1 MAGRHVGIDIGVR
14 VDNSVFDSV
23 DRHIDKVKAN
33 AEQLNRVLSR
43 TKMPD
48 SATNGLDK
56 LNRAS
61 GETRT
66 QIDRLANSYKQ
77 VGSNNNLNRA
87 QSDLSGIAD
96 KAKKATESTDQLKQ
110 SMNRAHESSKALG
123 DMGSGFDRA
132 RGSSDRAR
140 ESFDKTTGSS
150 NKLKSGWDR
159 LKGAGSAL
167 VQVGSSIATAMV
179 PVAAAFMKANSEATK
194 LADEY
199 NVIKNLQETGGDSP
213 RAARRNTRE
222 IQAENRR
229 LSLRYGVDQNE
240 LARGSEQLIRR
251 GYSGQQDLAA
261 HKYFLQAARATN
273 EDYNSIV
280 NSAAPMLEQFGYKSR
295 AGNSVRR
302 MSKYTRDVLNK
313 AAYVADLTSGDV
325 GGESGFG
332 ESFKMMGSAAH
343 SNGQTIDT
351 MLGALGTL
359 SNYGEE
365 GSSAGTGMR
374 QIITRLIKAPHSTA
388 MLGALH
394 DLGIN
399 PNSLYT
405 RNGHLKQLGTIFEML
420 NRASRGKK
428 SNRVS
433 SDLQTLF
440 GQTGFNDAQILMN
453 HYGDMQHN
461 VRESQ
466 NAARTGYIS
475 RLSRKNMS
483 SLQNQ
488 LARTKQLAT
497 DMGMSFAKE
506 VAPGISKALGYA
518 NKLLEALRGMPKPIK
533 TAAAYITS
541 ILGTLGAS
549 KLASGFLKAN
559 FGIGNGKGI
568 GGLVGNAI
576 LGKKGGAGTARTGG
590 LINAL
595 RGNTF
600 GGALKLGRVAPG
612 ELSGG
617 ALVGRRLLGGVVG
630 VGTALDVGYQGF
642 QAYKDRH
649 SADKRSVDIGGAVG
663 TGAGAI
669 VGGLVG
675 GPVGAAIGS
684 QIGKVA
690 GKWGGEGVNQFTKGW
705 QRQGRNKK
713 PQNWVQWLGFQAH
726 NSFDFFAG
734 LGKKAVNAVGG
745 AVNRAKPFVKKN
757 WKELALAAVA
767 PWAGIPALLYKNN
780 PKFRK
785 WANGVGKTIQNG
797 FKAAGNW
804 IKNIPSNLGKVGK
817 SIGNWAVNTGNSIHK
832 GWDSGI
838 KASHNFFKN
847 LPKNTSNFVESTQ
860 KNMSK
865 FGNSIKN
872 GFSHGYKKA
881 RGAVTGFGKWYGK
894 TWSNIWKATRN
905 NRYAKAFARGQ
916 LFQTAFKDMRSRWRG
931 FSKSFSRAWGSYWR
945 GVSRTASRDWNGIKR
960 NWNNFW
966 GAIPKK
972 WNSFKSSFGKG
983 WRSFWSG
990 IGSAFTSIVKNIQKA
1005 WDDTIGGIVK
1015 AWNGMK
1021 KNLGAFGKWVSNS
1034 WTGSKNRAKAFAND
1048 ISYATGGSKHAFKY
1062 DKFKSHATGGYIGS
1076 AHNALVG
1083 EAGPELAYKNGAN
1096 ARLLGANGPAITK
1109 VRPGEH
1115 ILNARDT
1122 RKVMAGGLGRG
1133 LTLKGYAAGN
1143 TKLGQTTKTVS
1154 KDYKK
1159 INSDATKS
1167 LKSLSK
1173 NNASNWSKIRRTSA
1187 KSVNAVQ
1194 SHNNST
1200 WRKITNQTAKYN
1212 SKTRSNATK
1221 EYTGMRK
1228 SVDKQMDNM
1237 HDGVISTAN
1246 STSKGFGKAMGKMR
1260 SYAKDAMGDT
1270 IDQLNRGIKGI
1281 DKVLSQFGGNGSV
1294 IKPVHFAQG
1303 SDANGRLMQNTLS
1316 VVNDA
1321 KSGPRQEALVS
1332 PSNELYFPHGDNVH
1346 LMIPRGWGVLNGTQT
1361 QEVARR
1367 RGIQHFAKGSGV
1379 SHSQLR
1385 KIASHALA
1393 DPAKSFADMFT
1404 KNIKESGPVLQKGT
1418 VDLGKNASTHFGNP
1432 WSNAMWT
1439 VINNA
1444 IGDSTGKGGTR
1455 EQFLKYAESTFAGVP
1470 YQMGAASKR
1479 LSDCSGMVMQA
1490 LRKFGINIGRTTVAM
1505 QNSSGV
1511 KYLGKSLSNTI
1522 AGDLVIFGHG
1532 TGAAGHVGIIKDPKR
1547 GTMFN
1552 ETPPKARVTRIAD
1565 DKGMGYGYYRVKGL
1579 HNATPTHKAQKADKR
1594 LIALAKQEL
1603 GHSAIKWIKDHLG
1616 DDFGS
1621 LGSFSIGG
1629 DLRDRARALAGGLKK
1644 LDPRATKNGIAAILG
1659 NWNFESGGLNPGAI
1673 NPGGG
1678 ASGLGQ
1684 WLGGRKANLIAYAR
1698 RHGTSWKNAGT
1709 QLSFAVKG
1717 EGSDSAIFRSVLEGH
1732 GSVASLANKFSAEW
1746 ERGGY
1751 NAQHVQ
1757 GAMQVRKA
1765 LGFAKGGNHYGSGT
1779 YLVGENGPELIS
1791 TDGKAHIDNHDQ
1803 TKKKLG
1809 DLFDDLKVKKI
1820 KPIKVHRPNSP
1831 KPVINININ
1840 GPISSTQDA
1849 HRVANIV
1856 RQEIAHVFENAGDEF
1871 GLDPTVY

>member
-23 DRHIDKVKAN
+23 DRRIDKVKAN

-48 SATNGLDK
+48 SAANGLDK

-123 DMGSGFDRA
+123 DMGSGFNRA

-140 ESFDKTTGSS
+140 ESFDKTTTSS
-150 NKLKSGWDR
+150 GKLKSGWDR

-179 PVAAAFMKANSEATK
+179 PVAAAFMKANGEATK

-199 NVIKNLQETGGDSP
+199 NVIKNLQETGGDS
-213 RAARRNTRE
+213 ARVAKRNTRD

-229 LSLRYGVDQNE
+229 LSLRYGVDQNQ
-240 LARGSEQLIRR
+240 LAKGSEELIRR

-280 NSAAPMLEQFGYKSR
+280 SSAAPMLEQFGYKSR

-518 NKLLEALRGMPKPIK
+518 NKLLEAMRGMPKPVK
-533 TAAAYITS
+533 TAAAYITG

-559 FGIGNGKGI
+559 FGIGSGKGI

-612 ELSGG
+612 KLSGG
-617 ALVGRRLLGGVVG
+617 ALVGRRLLGGAVG

-649 SADKRSVDIGGAVG
+649 NAAKRSVDIGGAVG

-669 VGGLVG
+669 VGGIFG
-675 GPVGAAIGS
+675 GPVGAALGA
-684 QIGKVA
+684 QLGKAA
-690 GKWGGEGVNQFTKGW
+690 GKWGGSAVNNFTRGW
-705 QRQGRNKK
+705 QRNKPPKKFWSFENLGWSTKDTLSKIGKWGGQVGKSMGRA
-713 PQNWVQWLGFQAH
+713 LG
-726 NSFDFFAG
+726 
-734 LGKKAVNAVGG
+734 NA
-745 AVNRAKPFVKKN
+745 KSFVKKN
-757 WKELALAAVA
+757 GKQLALTAIA

-785 WANGVGKTIQNG
+785 WANSVGKDIQNG
-797 FKAAGNW
+797 FKGAVKWVKDLPGN
-804 IKNIPSNLGKVGK
+804 
-817 SIGNWAVNTGNSIHK
+817 IHK
-832 GWDSGI
+832 GWNR
-838 KASHNFFKN
+838 AVEVSHDFFKN
-847 LPKNTSNFVESTQ
+847 LPKNLDKTKKNIDKWSTQTGKNISKAWQRGKKATVNFVKGIPGNLARANKSVQNWGSRTGRSIQ
-860 KNMSK
+860 RTWNKGVTGVKK
-865 FGNSIKN
+865 FVGGIPGQLNRAHKSVSNWAGRTGNSIQSAWSK
-872 GFSHGYKKA
+872 GKK
-881 RGAVTGFGKWYGK
+881 GLGEFIT
-894 TWSNIWKATRN
+894 SIP
-905 NRYAKAFARGQ
+905 GQ
-916 LFQTAFKDMRSRWRG
+916 LGKAYKAVKEWAGNVGSTI
-931 FSKSFSRAWGSYWR
+931 SKA
-945 GVSRTASRDWNGIKR
+945 
-960 NWNNFW
+960 WNNFW
-966 GAIPKK
+966 GKAGDIRKGITNNLK
-972 WNSFKSSFGKG
+972 GFG
-983 WRSFWSG
+983 
-990 IGSAFTSIVKNIQKA
+990 N
-1005 WDDTIGGIVK
+1005 D
-1015 AWNGMK
+1015 
-1021 KNLGAFGKWVSNS
+1021 L
-1034 WTGSKNRAKAFAND
+1034 NR
-1048 ISYATGGSKHAFKY
+1048 ATGGSGKAFKY
-1062 DKFKSHATGGYIGS
+1062 EKIKSHATGGLIGS
-1076 AHNALVG
+1076 AHRALVG
-1083 EAGPELAYKNGAN
+1083 EAGPELAYRAGSN
-1096 ARLLGANGPAITK
+1096 ARLLGANGPAITR
-1109 VRPGEH
+1109 VHPGEH

-1133 LTLKGYAAGN
+1133 LTLKGYASGN

-1173 NNASNWSKIRRTSA
+1173 NNASSWSKIRRTSA

-1316 VVNDA
+1316 VINDA

-1332 PSNELYFPHGDNVH
+1332 PNDELYLPRGNDLH

-1432 WSNAMWT
+1432 WSTAMWT

-1455 EQFLKYAESTFAGVP
+1455 EQFLKYAESTFSGVP

-1490 LRKFGINIGRTTVAM
+1490 LRKFGIDIGRTTVAM

-1522 AGDLVIFGHG
+1522 PGDLVIFGHG

-1659 NWNFESGGLNPGAI
+1659 NWNFESGGLNPGAV
-1673 NPGGG
+1673 NSSGG

-1684 WLGGRKANLIAYAR
+1684 WLGGRLTNLKAYAR

-1717 EGSDSAIFRSVLEGH
+1717 EGSDSAILRSVLEGH

>member
-23 DRHIDKVKAN
+23 DRRIDKVKAN

-48 SATNGLDK
+48 SAANGLDK

-61 GETRT
+61 GETKT

-77 VGSNNNLNRA
+77 VGTNNNLNRA

-199 NVIKNLQETGGDSP
+199 NVIKNLQETGGDSA
-213 RAARRNTRE
+213 RTARRNTRD

-518 NKLLEALRGMPKPIK
+518 NKLLEAMRGMPKPVK
-533 TAAAYITS
+533 TAAAYITG

-568 GGLVGNAI
+568 GAGIGRL
-576 LGKKGGAGTARTGG
+576 LFGKETGVRPRDPVTGQYIKGSSRQGG

-595 RGNTF
+595 KGNSF
-600 GGALKLGRVAPG
+600 GGMFKLGRVQPG
-612 ELSGG
+612 ELTGK
-617 ALVGRRLLGGVVG
+617 ALVGRRLLGGAVG

-649 SADKRSVDIGGAVG
+649 NAAKRSVDIGGAVG

-669 VGGLVG
+669 IGGIFG
-675 GPVGAAIGS
+675 GPIGAALGA
-684 QIGKVA
+684 QA
-690 GKWGGEGVNQFTKGW
+690 GKLFGRIGGSAVNSFVHGW
-705 QRQGRNKK
+705 QRKK
-713 PQNWVQWLGFQAH
+713 PPKNFWSLENLGWSTKDTFSKIGRWGGQVGKSMGRA
-726 NSFDFFAG
+726 
-734 LGKKAVNAVGG
+734 LGKAGS
-745 AVNRAKPFVKKN
+745 FVKKN
-757 WKELALAAVA
+757 GKQLALTAIA

-785 WANGVGKTIQNG
+785 WANSVGKTIQNG
-797 FKAAGNW
+797 FKGAVKWVKDLPGN
-804 IKNIPSNLGKVGK
+804 
-817 SIGNWAVNTGNSIHK
+817 IHK
-832 GWDSGI
+832 GWNRAVE
-838 KASHNFFKN
+838 ASHKFFKD
-847 LPKNTSNFVESTQ
+847 LPKNLDKTKKSVGKWASQTGKNISRAWQRGKKATVNFVKGIPGNLAKGAKSVANWDSRTGRNIQ
-860 KNMSK
+860 KTWNKGVTGVKK
-865 FGNSIKN
+865 FVGGIPGQLNRAHKSVSNWSGKVGNSIQSGWNK
-872 GFSHGYKKA
+872 GKKA
-881 RGAVTGFGKWYGK
+881 VGSFV
-894 TWSNIWKATRN
+894 SSIP
-905 NRYAKAFARGQ
+905 GQ
-916 LFQTAFKDMRSRWRG
+916 LGKAYKAVKDWAG
-931 FSKSFSRAWGSYWR
+931 KVGN
-945 GVSRTASRDWNGIKR
+945 TIKDA
-960 NWNNFW
+960 WNNFW
-966 GAIPKK
+966 GKAGDIRKGITNNLK
-972 WNSFKSSFGKG
+972 GFG
-983 WRSFWSG
+983 
-990 IGSAFTSIVKNIQKA
+990 N
-1005 WDDTIGGIVK
+1005 D
-1015 AWNGMK
+1015 
-1021 KNLGAFGKWVSNS
+1021 L
-1034 WTGSKNRAKAFAND
+1034 NRAA
-1048 ISYATGGSKHAFKY
+1048 GGSGKAFKY
-1062 DKFKSHATGGYIGS
+1062 EKIKSHATGGLIGS
-1076 AHNALVG
+1076 AHRALVG
-1083 EAGPELAYKNGAN
+1083 EAGPELAYRAGSN

-1133 LTLKGYAAGN
+1133 LTLKGYATGN

-1159 INSDATKS
+1159 ITDDATKS

-1173 NNASNWSKIRRTSA
+1173 NNASSWSKI
-1187 KSVNAVQ
+1187 
-1194 SHNNST
+1194 NS
-1200 WRKITNQTAKYN
+1200 QTAKYN
-1212 SKTRSNATK
+1212 SKNRANATK

-1228 SVDKQMDNM
+1228 SVDKQMNNM

-1294 IKPVHFAQG
+1294 IKTVHFAQG
-1303 SDANGRLMQNTLS
+1303 SDANGRLTQNTLS

-1321 KSGPRQEALVS
+1321 TSGPRQEALVS

-1361 QEVARR
+1361 QEVARK

-1432 WSNAMWT
+1432 WSTAMWI

-1455 EQFLKYAESTFAGVP
+1455 EQFLKYAESTFSGVK
-1470 YQMGAASKR
+1470 YQMGAASKT

-1490 LRKFGINIGRTTVAM
+1490 LRHFGVDIGRTTVAM
-1505 QNSSGV
+1505 QHSSGV
-1511 KYLGKSLSNTI
+1511 EYLGKSLSKTI
-1522 AGDLVIFGHG
+1522 PGDLVIFGHG
-1532 TGAAGHVGIIKDPKR
+1532 TGAAGHVGIIKNPHT

-1552 ETPPKARVTRIAD
+1552 ETPPHARVTSIAD
-1565 DKGMGYGYYRVKGL
+1565 DKGMGYGYYRVRGL
-1579 HNATPTHKAQKADKR
+1579 HNAAQSKKTAAADKN
-1594 LIALAKQEL
+1594 LMALAKKEL
-1603 GHSAIKWIKDHLG
+1603 GSTALGWIKKNLS
-1616 DDFGS
+1616 DDLGS

-1629 DLRDRARALAGGLKK
+1629 DLAERAKALAGGLKK
-1644 LDPRATKNGIAAILG
+1644 LDPKATKNGIAAVLG
-1659 NWNFESGGLNPGAI
+1659 NWNFESGGLNPGAV
-1673 NPGGG
+1673 NNSGG

-1684 WLGGRKANLIAYAR
+1684 WLGGRKSNLIAYAR
-1698 RHGTSWKNAGT
+1698 RHGASWKNAGT

-1717 EGSDSAIFRSVLEGH
+1717 EGSDSAILRSVLEGT
-1732 GSVASLANKFSAEW
+1732 GSVASLANKFSSEW

-1751 NAQHVQ
+1751 NAQHVK
-1757 GAMQVRKA
+1757 GAMEIRKV
-1765 LGFAKGGNHYGSGT
+1765 LGYAKGGDPVVGNKV
-1779 YLVGENGPELIS
+1779 LVGEHGPELAEFK
-1791 TDGKAHIDNHDQ
+1791 DPVHIYSNEKTRQ
-1803 TKKKLG
+1803 RLTPLTSSKPKVRPVRGTGGALG
-1809 DLFDDLKVKKI
+1809 DIQVT
-1820 KPIKVHRPNSP
+1820 V
-1831 KPVINININ
+1831 NIN
-1840 GPISSTQDA
+1840 GNVDGDNAKLQKLAKMIGAEVDQQ
-1849 HRVANIV
+1849 V
-1856 RQEIAHVFENAGDEF
+1856 RQKLNIILDHIGDDTGDDDDF
-1871 GLDPTVY
+1871 L

>member
-23 DRHIDKVKAN
+23 DRRIDKVKAN

-48 SATNGLDK
+48 SAANGLDK

-61 GETRT
+61 GETKT

-77 VGSNNNLNRA
+77 VGTNNNLNRA

-179 PVAAAFMKANSEATK
+179 PVAAAFMKANGEATK

-240 LARGSEQLIRR
+240 LARGSEQLLRR

-343 SNGQTIDT
+343 SNGQTINT

-518 NKLLEALRGMPKPIK
+518 NKLLEAMRGMPKPVK
-533 TAAAYITS
+533 TAAAYITG

-568 GGLVGNAI
+568 GAGIGRL
-576 LGKKGGAGTARTGG
+576 LFGKETGVRPRDPVTGQYIKGSSRQGG

-595 RGNTF
+595 KGNSF
-600 GGALKLGRVAPG
+600 GGMFKLGRVQPG
-612 ELSGG
+612 ELTGK
-617 ALVGRRLLGGVVG
+617 ALVGRRLLGGAVG

-649 SADKRSVDIGGAVG
+649 NAAKRSVDIGGAVG

-669 VGGLVG
+669 IGGIFG
-675 GPVGAAIGS
+675 GPIGAALGA
-684 QIGKVA
+684 QA
-690 GKWGGEGVNQFTKGW
+690 GKLFGRIGGSAVNSFVHGW
-705 QRQGRNKK
+705 QRKK
-713 PQNWVQWLGFQAH
+713 PPKNFWSLENLGWSTKDTFSKIGRWGGQVGKSMGRA
-726 NSFDFFAG
+726 
-734 LGKKAVNAVGG
+734 LGKAGS
-745 AVNRAKPFVKKN
+745 FVKKN
-757 WKELALAAVA
+757 GKQLALTAIA

-785 WANGVGKTIQNG
+785 WANSVGKTIQNG
-797 FKAAGNW
+797 FKGAVKWVKDLPGN
-804 IKNIPSNLGKVGK
+804 
-817 SIGNWAVNTGNSIHK
+817 IHK
-832 GWDSGI
+832 GWNRAVE
-838 KASHNFFKN
+838 ASHKFFKD
-847 LPKNTSNFVESTQ
+847 LPKNLDKTKKSVGKWASQTGKNISRAWQRGKKATVNFVKGIPGNLAKGAKSVANWDSRTGRNIQ
-860 KNMSK
+860 KTWNKGVTGVKK
-865 FGNSIKN
+865 FVGGIPGQLNRAHKSVSNWSGKVGNSIQSGWNK
-872 GFSHGYKKA
+872 GKKA
-881 RGAVTGFGKWYGK
+881 VGSFV
-894 TWSNIWKATRN
+894 SSIP
-905 NRYAKAFARGQ
+905 GQ
-916 LFQTAFKDMRSRWRG
+916 LGKAYKAVKDWAG
-931 FSKSFSRAWGSYWR
+931 KVGN
-945 GVSRTASRDWNGIKR
+945 TIKDA
-960 NWNNFW
+960 WNNFW
-966 GAIPKK
+966 GKAGDIRKGITNNLK
-972 WNSFKSSFGKG
+972 GFG
-983 WRSFWSG
+983 
-990 IGSAFTSIVKNIQKA
+990 N
-1005 WDDTIGGIVK
+1005 D
-1015 AWNGMK
+1015 
-1021 KNLGAFGKWVSNS
+1021 L
-1034 WTGSKNRAKAFAND
+1034 NRAA
-1048 ISYATGGSKHAFKY
+1048 GGSGKAFKY
-1062 DKFKSHATGGYIGS
+1062 EKIKSHATGGLIGS
-1076 AHNALVG
+1076 AHRALVG
-1083 EAGPELAYKNGAN
+1083 EAGPELAYRAGSN

-1133 LTLKGYAAGN
+1133 LTLKGYATGN

-1159 INSDATKS
+1159 ITDDATKS

-1173 NNASNWSKIRRTSA
+1173 NNASSWSKI
-1187 KSVNAVQ
+1187 
-1194 SHNNST
+1194 NS
-1200 WRKITNQTAKYN
+1200 QTAKYN
-1212 SKTRSNATK
+1212 SKNRANATK

-1228 SVDKQMDNM
+1228 SVDKQMNNM

-1294 IKPVHFAQG
+1294 IKTVHFAQG
-1303 SDANGRLMQNTLS
+1303 SDANGRLTQNTLS

-1321 KSGPRQEALVS
+1321 TSGPRQEALVS

-1361 QEVARR
+1361 QEVARK

-1432 WSNAMWT
+1432 WSTAMWI

-1455 EQFLKYAESTFAGVP
+1455 EQFLKYAESTFSGVK
-1470 YQMGAASKR
+1470 YQMGAASKT

-1490 LRKFGINIGRTTVAM
+1490 LRHFGVDIGRTTVAM
-1505 QNSSGV
+1505 QHSSGV
-1511 KYLGKSLSNTI
+1511 EYLGKSLSKTI
-1522 AGDLVIFGHG
+1522 PGDLVIFGHG
-1532 TGAAGHVGIIKDPKR
+1532 TGAAGHVGIIKNPHT

-1552 ETPPKARVTRIAD
+1552 ETPPHARVTSIAD
-1565 DKGMGYGYYRVKGL
+1565 DKGMGYGYYRVRGL
-1579 HNATPTHKAQKADKR
+1579 HNAAQSKKTAAADKN
-1594 LIALAKQEL
+1594 LMALAKKEL
-1603 GHSAIKWIKDHLG
+1603 GSTALSWIKKNLS
-1616 DDFGS
+1616 DDLGS

-1629 DLRDRARALAGGLKK
+1629 DLAERAKALAGGLKK
-1644 LDPRATKNGIAAILG
+1644 LDPKATKNGIAAVLG
-1659 NWNFESGGLNPGAI
+1659 NWNFESGGLNPGAV
-1673 NPGGG
+1673 NSSGG

-1684 WLGGRKANLIAYAR
+1684 WLGGRKSNLIAYAR

-1717 EGSDSAIFRSVLEGH
+1717 EGSDSAILRSVLEGT
-1732 GSVASLANKFSAEW
+1732 GSVASLANKFSSEW

-1751 NAQHVQ
+1751 NAQHVK
-1757 GAMQVRKA
+1757 GAMEIRKV
-1765 LGFAKGGNHYGSGT
+1765 LGYAKGGDPVVGNKV
-1779 YLVGENGPELIS
+1779 LVGEHGPELAEFK
-1791 TDGKAHIDNHDQ
+1791 DPVHIYSNEKTRQ
-1803 TKKKLG
+1803 RLKPLTSSKPKVRPVRGTGGALG
-1809 DLFDDLKVKKI
+1809 DIQVT
-1820 KPIKVHRPNSP
+1820 V
-1831 KPVINININ
+1831 NIN
-1840 GPISSTQDA
+1840 GDVDGDNAKLQKLAKMIGAEVDQQ
-1849 HRVANIV
+1849 V
-1856 RQEIAHVFENAGDEF
+1856 RQKLNIILDHIGDDTGDDDDF
-1871 GLDPTVY
+1871 L

>member
-23 DRHIDKVKAN
+23 DRRIDKVKAN

-48 SATNGLDK
+48 SAANGLDK

-61 GETRT
+61 GETKT

-77 VGSNNNLNRA
+77 VGTNNNLNRA

-213 RAARRNTRE
+213 RAARKNTRE

-518 NKLLEALRGMPKPIK
+518 NKLLEAMRGMPKPVK
-533 TAAAYITS
+533 TAAAYITG
-541 ILGTLGAS
+541 ILGALGAS

-559 FGIGNGKGI
+559 FGIGSGKGI

-576 LGKKGGAGTARTGG
+576 LGKKGEAGTARTGG

-612 ELSGG
+612 KLSGG
-617 ALVGRRLLGGVVG
+617 ALVGRRLLGGAVG

-649 SADKRSVDIGGAVG
+649 NAAKRSVDIGGAVG

-669 VGGLVG
+669 VGGIFG
-675 GPVGAAIGS
+675 GPIGAAIGS
-684 QIGKVA
+684 QLGKAA
-690 GKWGGEGVNQFTKGW
+690 GKWGGSAVNNFTRGW
-705 QRQGRNKK
+705 QRNKPPKKFWSFENLGWSTKDTLSKIGKWGGQVGKSMGRA
-713 PQNWVQWLGFQAH
+713 LG
-726 NSFDFFAG
+726 
-734 LGKKAVNAVGG
+734 NA
-745 AVNRAKPFVKKN
+745 KSFVKKN
-757 WKELALAAVA
+757 GKQLALTAIA

-785 WANGVGKTIQNG
+785 WANSVGKDIQNG
-797 FKAAGNW
+797 FKGAVKWVKDLPGN
-804 IKNIPSNLGKVGK
+804 
-817 SIGNWAVNTGNSIHK
+817 IHK
-832 GWDSGI
+832 GWNR
-838 KASHNFFKN
+838 AVEVSHDFFKN
-847 LPKNTSNFVESTQ
+847 LPKNLDKTKKNIDKWATQTGKNISKAWQRGKKATVNFVKGIPGNLARANKSVQNWGSRTGRSIQ
-860 KNMSK
+860 RTWNKGVTGVKK
-865 FGNSIKN
+865 FVGGIPGQLNRAHKSVSNWSGKVGNSIQSGWNK
-872 GFSHGYKKA
+872 GKKAVGSFIASIPSQLAKGYKAVKEWASNVGSTISKA
-881 RGAVTGFGKWYGK
+881 
-894 TWSNIWKATRN
+894 
-905 NRYAKAFARGQ
+905 
-916 LFQTAFKDMRSRWRG
+916 
-931 FSKSFSRAWGSYWR
+931 
-945 GVSRTASRDWNGIKR
+945 
-960 NWNNFW
+960 WNNFW
-966 GAIPKK
+966 GKAGDIRKGITNNLK
-972 WNSFKSSFGKG
+972 GFGNDLDRAAG
-983 WRSFWSG
+983 HSG
-990 IGSAFTSIVKNIQKA
+990 K
-1005 WDDTIGGIVK
+1005 
-1015 AWNGMK
+1015 
-1021 KNLGAFGKWVSNS
+1021 
-1034 WTGSKNRAKAFAND
+1034 
-1048 ISYATGGSKHAFKY
+1048 AFKY
-1062 DKFKSHATGGYIGS
+1062 EKIKSHAMGGFIGS

-1083 EAGPELAYKNGAN
+1083 EAGPELAYRAGSN

-1173 NNASNWSKIRRTSA
+1173 NNASSWSKIRRTSA

-1200 WRKITNQTAKYN
+1200 WRKITSQTAKYN
-1212 SKTRSNATK
+1212 SKTRANATK

-1270 IDQLNRGIKGI
+1270 IDQLNRGIRGI

-1294 IKPVHFAQG
+1294 IKPVHFARG
-1303 SDANGRLMQNTLS
+1303 TDTNGRLTRNTLS

-1321 KSGPRQEALVS
+1321 KHGPRQEALIS
-1332 PSNELYFPHGDNVH
+1332 PSNELYFPRGNDVKI
-1346 LMIPRGWGVLNGTQT
+1346 MIPRGWGVLNGSQT
-1361 QEVARR
+1361 QQVAKKA
-1367 RGIQHFAKGSGV
+1367 GLQHFAKGSGV
-1379 SHSQLR
+1379 NHSQLR
-1385 KIASHALA
+1385 KIAEKAGSDPSKWFKNNYTNDIRSHGSDL
-1393 DPAKSFADMFT
+1393 
-1404 KNIKESGPVLQKGT
+1404 NKGT
-1418 VDLGKNASTHFGNP
+1418 TALGSNSSTKFGNP
-1432 WSNAMWT
+1432 WSNAMWG
-1439 VINNA
+1439 VINHAIDSGDGGSINA
-1444 IGDSTGKGGTR
+1444 TGL
-1455 EQFLKYAESTFAGVP
+1455 LKAVERYGEGHRYVWGATGPSTF
-1470 YQMGAASKR
+1470 
-1479 LSDCSGMVMQA
+1479 DCSG
-1490 LRKFGINIGRTTVAM
+1490 L
-1505 QNSSGV
+1505 V
-1511 KYLGKSLSNTI
+1511 KYALKKAYGIDYPHFSGSQYAMTQHISKSQ
-1522 AGDLVIFGHG
+1522 AHMGDLVFWGHNGGDHVGVYAGGNKYFSAESPSQGIHMNTLSSVVGKGAPIFG
-1532 TGAAGHVGIIKDPKR
+1532 
-1547 GTMFN
+1547 
-1552 ETPPKARVTRIAD
+1552 
-1565 DKGMGYGYYRVKGL
+1565 RVKGM
-1579 HNATPTHKAQKADKR
+1579 PSQKAKPKHTQKADSR
-1594 LIALAKQEL
+1594 LTALAKREL
-1603 GHSAIKWIKDHLG
+1603 GPAALKWIKNNLG
-1616 DDFGS
+1616 D
-1621 LGSFSIGG
+1621 
-1629 DLRDRARALAGGLKK
+1629 AGGYGNPVGDGVKRWRK
-1644 LDPRATKNGIAAILG
+1644 YIVRAAEQMHTSVNGTQIAKILSMISG
-1659 NWNFESGGLNPGAI
+1659 ESGGNPTITQQIHDI
-1673 NPGGG
+1673 NSANGDPAQGLLQFIPPTFNAYAAKGHHNIKNGYDQLLALFNDRNWRSDIHFGGG
-1678 ASGLGQ
+1678 WGPT
-1684 WLGGRKANLIAYAR
+1684 GGRRFAR
-1698 RHGTSWKNAGT
+1698 
-1709 QLSFAVKG
+1709 
-1717 EGSDSAIFRSVLEGH
+1717 
-1732 GSVASLANKFSAEW
+1732 
-1746 ERGGY
+1746 
-1751 NAQHVQ
+1751 
-1757 GAMQVRKA
+1757 
-1765 LGFAKGGNHYGSGT
+1765 GGNHYGSGT
-1779 YLVGENGPELIS
+1779 YLVGEEGPELLS

-1809 DLFDDLKVKKI
+1809 DLFDDLNVKKI

>member
-23 DRHIDKVKAN
+23 DRRIDKVKAN

-48 SATNGLDK
+48 SAANGLDK

-61 GETRT
+61 GETKT

-77 VGSNNNLNRA
+77 VGTNNNLNRA

-179 PVAAAFMKANSEATK
+179 PVAAAFMKANGEATK

-240 LARGSEQLIRR
+240 LARGSEQLLRR

-295 AGNSVRR
+295 AGNSIRR

-518 NKLLEALRGMPKPIK
+518 NKLLEAMRGMPKPVK
-533 TAAAYITS
+533 TAAAYITG

-568 GGLVGNAI
+568 GAGIGRL
-576 LGKKGGAGTARTGG
+576 LFGKETGVRPRDPVTGQYIKGSSRQGG

-595 RGNTF
+595 KGNSF
-600 GGALKLGRVAPG
+600 GGMFKLGRVQPG
-612 ELSGG
+612 ELTGK
-617 ALVGRRLLGGVVG
+617 ALVGRRLLGGAVG

-649 SADKRSVDIGGAVG
+649 NAAKRSVDIGGAVG

-669 VGGLVG
+669 IGGIFG
-675 GPVGAAIGS
+675 GPIGAALGA
-684 QIGKVA
+684 QA
-690 GKWGGEGVNQFTKGW
+690 GKLFGRIGGSAVNSFVHGW
-705 QRQGRNKK
+705 QRKK
-713 PQNWVQWLGFQAH
+713 PPKNFWSLENLGWSTKDTFSKIGRWGGQVGKSMGRA
-726 NSFDFFAG
+726 
-734 LGKKAVNAVGG
+734 LGKAGS
-745 AVNRAKPFVKKN
+745 FVKKN
-757 WKELALAAVA
+757 GKQLALTAIA

-785 WANGVGKTIQNG
+785 WANSVGKTIQNG
-797 FKAAGNW
+797 FKGAVKWVKDLPGN
-804 IKNIPSNLGKVGK
+804 
-817 SIGNWAVNTGNSIHK
+817 IHK
-832 GWDSGI
+832 GWNRAVE
-838 KASHNFFKN
+838 ASHKFFKD
-847 LPKNTSNFVESTQ
+847 LPKNLDKTKKSVGKWASQTGKNISRAWQRGKKATVNFVKGIPGNLAKGAKSVANWDSRTGRNIQ
-860 KNMSK
+860 KTWNKGVTGVKK
-865 FGNSIKN
+865 FVGGIPGQLNRAHKSVSNWSGKVGNSIQSGWNK
-872 GFSHGYKKA
+872 GKKA
-881 RGAVTGFGKWYGK
+881 VGSFV
-894 TWSNIWKATRN
+894 SSIP
-905 NRYAKAFARGQ
+905 GQ
-916 LFQTAFKDMRSRWRG
+916 LGKAYKAVKDWAG
-931 FSKSFSRAWGSYWR
+931 KVGN
-945 GVSRTASRDWNGIKR
+945 TIKDA
-960 NWNNFW
+960 WNNFW
-966 GAIPKK
+966 GKAGDIRKGITNNLK
-972 WNSFKSSFGKG
+972 GFG
-983 WRSFWSG
+983 
-990 IGSAFTSIVKNIQKA
+990 N
-1005 WDDTIGGIVK
+1005 D
-1015 AWNGMK
+1015 
-1021 KNLGAFGKWVSNS
+1021 L
-1034 WTGSKNRAKAFAND
+1034 NRAA
-1048 ISYATGGSKHAFKY
+1048 GGSGKAFKY
-1062 DKFKSHATGGYIGS
+1062 EKIKSHATGGLIGS
-1076 AHNALVG
+1076 AHRALVG
-1083 EAGPELAYKNGAN
+1083 EAGPELAYRAGSN

-1133 LTLKGYAAGN
+1133 LTLKGYATGN

-1159 INSDATKS
+1159 ITDDATKS

-1173 NNASNWSKIRRTSA
+1173 NNASSWSKI
-1187 KSVNAVQ
+1187 
-1194 SHNNST
+1194 NS
-1200 WRKITNQTAKYN
+1200 QTAKYN
-1212 SKTRSNATK
+1212 SKNRANATK

-1228 SVDKQMDNM
+1228 SVDKQMNNM

-1294 IKPVHFAQG
+1294 IKTVHFAQG
-1303 SDANGRLMQNTLS
+1303 SDANGRLTQNTLS

-1321 KSGPRQEALVS
+1321 TSGPRQEALVS

-1361 QEVARR
+1361 QEVARK

-1432 WSNAMWT
+1432 WSTAMWI

-1455 EQFLKYAESTFAGVP
+1455 EQFLKYAESTFSGVK
-1470 YQMGAASKR
+1470 YQMGAASKT

-1490 LRKFGINIGRTTVAM
+1490 LRHFGVDIGRTTVAM
-1505 QNSSGV
+1505 QHSSGV
-1511 KYLGKSLSNTI
+1511 EYLGKSLSKTI
-1522 AGDLVIFGHG
+1522 PGDLVIFGHG
-1532 TGAAGHVGIIKDPKR
+1532 TGAAGHVGIIKNPHT

-1552 ETPPKARVTRIAD
+1552 ETPPHARVTSIAD
-1565 DKGMGYGYYRVKGL
+1565 DKGMGYGYYRVRGL
-1579 HNATPTHKAQKADKR
+1579 HNAAQSKKTAAADKN
-1594 LIALAKQEL
+1594 LMALAKKEL
-1603 GHSAIKWIKDHLG
+1603 GSTALGWIKKNLS
-1616 DDFGS
+1616 DDLGS

-1629 DLRDRARALAGGLKK
+1629 DLAERAKALAGGLKK
-1644 LDPRATKNGIAAILG
+1644 LDPKATKNGIAAVLG
-1659 NWNFESGGLNPGAI
+1659 NWNFESGGLNPGAV
-1673 NPGGG
+1673 NNSGG

-1684 WLGGRKANLIAYAR
+1684 WLGGRKSNLIAYAR
-1698 RHGTSWKNAGT
+1698 RHGASWKNAGT

-1717 EGSDSAIFRSVLEGH
+1717 EGSDSAILRSVLEGT
-1732 GSVASLANKFSAEW
+1732 GSVASLANKFSSEW

-1751 NAQHVQ
+1751 NAQHVK
-1757 GAMQVRKA
+1757 GAMEIRKV
-1765 LGFAKGGNHYGSGT
+1765 LGYAKGGDPVVGNKV
-1779 YLVGENGPELIS
+1779 LVGEHGPELAEFK
-1791 TDGKAHIDNHDQ
+1791 DPVHIYSNEKTRQ
-1803 TKKKLG
+1803 RLTPLTSSKPKVRPVRGTGGALG
-1809 DLFDDLKVKKI
+1809 LSLI
-1820 KPIKVHRPNSP
+1820 HI
-1831 KPVINININ
+1831 
-1840 GPISSTQDA
+1840 
-1849 HRVANIV
+1849 
-1856 RQEIAHVFENAGDEF
+1856 
-1871 GLDPTVY
+1871 

>member
-23 DRHIDKVKAN
+23 DRRIDKVKAN

-48 SATNGLDK
+48 SAANGLDK

-61 GETRT
+61 GETKT

-77 VGSNNNLNRA
+77 VGTNNNLNRA

-179 PVAAAFMKANSEATK
+179 PVAAAFMKANGEATK

-240 LARGSEQLIRR
+240 LARGSEQLLRR

-518 NKLLEALRGMPKPIK
+518 NKLLEAMRGMPKPVK
-533 TAAAYITS
+533 TAAAYITG

-568 GGLVGNAI
+568 GAGIGRL
-576 LGKKGGAGTARTGG
+576 LFGKETGVRPRDPVTGQYIKGSSRQGG

-595 RGNTF
+595 KGNSF
-600 GGALKLGRVAPG
+600 GGMFKLGRVQPG
-612 ELSGG
+612 ELTGK
-617 ALVGRRLLGGVVG
+617 ALVGRRLLGGAVG

-649 SADKRSVDIGGAVG
+649 NAAKRSVDIGGAVG

-669 VGGLVG
+669 IGGIFG
-675 GPVGAAIGS
+675 GPIGAALGA
-684 QIGKVA
+684 QA
-690 GKWGGEGVNQFTKGW
+690 GKLFGRIGGSAVNSFVHGW
-705 QRQGRNKK
+705 QRKK
-713 PQNWVQWLGFQAH
+713 PPKNFWSLENLGWSTKDTFSKIGRWGGQVGKSMGRA
-726 NSFDFFAG
+726 
-734 LGKKAVNAVGG
+734 LGKAGS
-745 AVNRAKPFVKKN
+745 FVKKN
-757 WKELALAAVA
+757 GKQLALTAIA

-785 WANGVGKTIQNG
+785 WANSVGKTIQNG
-797 FKAAGNW
+797 FKGAVKWVKDLPGN
-804 IKNIPSNLGKVGK
+804 
-817 SIGNWAVNTGNSIHK
+817 IHK
-832 GWDSGI
+832 GWNRAVE
-838 KASHNFFKN
+838 ASHKFFKD
-847 LPKNTSNFVESTQ
+847 LPKNLDKTKKSVGKWASQTGKNISRAWQRGKKATVNFVKGIPGNLAKGAKSVANWDSRTGRNIQ
-860 KNMSK
+860 KTWNKGVTGVKK
-865 FGNSIKN
+865 FVGGIPGQLNRAHKSVSNWSGKVGNSIQSGWNK
-872 GFSHGYKKA
+872 GKKA
-881 RGAVTGFGKWYGK
+881 VGSFV
-894 TWSNIWKATRN
+894 SSIP
-905 NRYAKAFARGQ
+905 GQ
-916 LFQTAFKDMRSRWRG
+916 LGKAYKAVKDWAG
-931 FSKSFSRAWGSYWR
+931 KVGN
-945 GVSRTASRDWNGIKR
+945 TIKDA
-960 NWNNFW
+960 WNNFW
-966 GAIPKK
+966 GKAGDIRKGITNNLK
-972 WNSFKSSFGKG
+972 GFG
-983 WRSFWSG
+983 
-990 IGSAFTSIVKNIQKA
+990 N
-1005 WDDTIGGIVK
+1005 D
-1015 AWNGMK
+1015 
-1021 KNLGAFGKWVSNS
+1021 L
-1034 WTGSKNRAKAFAND
+1034 NRAA
-1048 ISYATGGSKHAFKY
+1048 GGSGKAFKY
-1062 DKFKSHATGGYIGS
+1062 EKIKSHATGGLIGS
-1076 AHNALVG
+1076 AHRALVG
-1083 EAGPELAYKNGAN
+1083 EAGPELAYRAGSN

-1133 LTLKGYAAGN
+1133 LTLKGYATGN

-1159 INSDATKS
+1159 ITDDATKS

-1173 NNASNWSKIRRTSA
+1173 NNASSWSKI
-1187 KSVNAVQ
+1187 
-1194 SHNNST
+1194 NS
-1200 WRKITNQTAKYN
+1200 QTAKYN
-1212 SKTRSNATK
+1212 SKNRANATK

-1228 SVDKQMDNM
+1228 SVDKQMNNM

-1294 IKPVHFAQG
+1294 IKTVHFAQG
-1303 SDANGRLMQNTLS
+1303 SDANGRLTQNTLS

-1321 KSGPRQEALVS
+1321 TSGPRQEALVS

-1361 QEVARR
+1361 QEVARK

-1432 WSNAMWT
+1432 WSTAMWI

-1455 EQFLKYAESTFAGVP
+1455 EQFLKYAESTFSGVK
-1470 YQMGAASKR
+1470 YQMGAASKT

-1490 LRKFGINIGRTTVAM
+1490 LRHFGVDIGRTTVAM
-1505 QNSSGV
+1505 QHSSGV
-1511 KYLGKSLSNTI
+1511 EYLGKSLSKTI
-1522 AGDLVIFGHG
+1522 PGDLVIFGHG
-1532 TGAAGHVGIIKDPKR
+1532 TGAAGHVGIIKNPHT

-1552 ETPPKARVTRIAD
+1552 ETPPHARVTSIAD
-1565 DKGMGYGYYRVKGL
+1565 DKGMGYGYYRVRGL
-1579 HNATPTHKAQKADKR
+1579 HNAAQSKKTAAADKN
-1594 LIALAKQEL
+1594 LMALAKKEL
-1603 GHSAIKWIKDHLG
+1603 GSTALSWIKKNLS
-1616 DDFGS
+1616 DDLGS

-1629 DLRDRARALAGGLKK
+1629 DLAERAKALAGGLKK
-1644 LDPRATKNGIAAILG
+1644 LDPKATKNGIAAVLG
-1659 NWNFESGGLNPGAI
+1659 NWNFESGGLNPGAV
-1673 NPGGG
+1673 NSSGG

-1684 WLGGRKANLIAYAR
+1684 WLGGRKSNLIAYAR

-1717 EGSDSAIFRSVLEGH
+1717 EGSDSAILRSVLEGTD
-1732 GSVASLANKFSAEW
+1732 SVASLANKFSSEW

-1751 NAQHVQ
+1751 NAQHVK
-1757 GAMQVRKA
+1757 GAMEIRKV
-1765 LGFAKGGNHYGSGT
+1765 LGYAKGGDPVVGNKV
-1779 YLVGENGPELIS
+1779 LVGEHGPELAEFK
-1791 TDGKAHIDNHDQ
+1791 DPVHIYSNEKTRQ
-1803 TKKKLG
+1803 RLKPLTSSKPKVRPVRGTGGALG
-1809 DLFDDLKVKKI
+1809 DIQVT
-1820 KPIKVHRPNSP
+1820 V
-1831 KPVINININ
+1831 NIN
-1840 GPISSTQDA
+1840 GDVDGDNAKLQKLAKMIGAEVDQQ
-1849 HRVANIV
+1849 V
-1856 RQEIAHVFENAGDEF
+1856 RQKLNIILDHIGDDTGDDDDF
-1871 GLDPTVY
+1871 L

>member
-23 DRHIDKVKAN
+23 DRRIDKVKAN

-48 SATNGLDK
+48 SAANGLDK

-123 DMGSGFDRA
+123 DMGSGFNRA

-140 ESFDKTTGSS
+140 ESFDKTTTSS
-150 NKLKSGWDR
+150 GKLKSGWDR

-179 PVAAAFMKANSEATK
+179 PVAAAFMKANGEATK

-199 NVIKNLQETGGDSP
+199 NVIKNLQETGGDS
-213 RAARRNTRE
+213 ARVAKRNTRD

-229 LSLRYGVDQNE
+229 LSLRYGVDQNQ
-240 LARGSEQLIRR
+240 LAKGSEELIRR

-295 AGNSVRR
+295 AGNSVKR

-325 GGESGFG
+325 GGQGGFG

-428 SNRVS
+428 PNRVS

-518 NKLLEALRGMPKPIK
+518 NKLLEAMRGMPKPVK
-533 TAAAYITS
+533 TATAYITG
-541 ILGTLGAS
+541 ILGALGAS

-559 FGIGNGKGI
+559 FGIGSGKGI

-576 LGKKGGAGTARTGG
+576 LGKKGEAGTARTGG

-612 ELSGG
+612 KLSGG
-617 ALVGRRLLGGVVG
+617 ALVGRRLLGGAVG

-649 SADKRSVDIGGAVG
+649 NAAKRSVDIGGAVG

-669 VGGLVG
+669 VGGIFG
-675 GPVGAAIGS
+675 GPIGAALGA
-684 QIGKVA
+684 QA
-690 GKWGGEGVNQFTKGW
+690 GKLFGRIGGSAVNSFVHGW
-705 QRQGRNKK
+705 QRKK
-713 PQNWVQWLGFQAH
+713 PPKNFWSLENLGWSTKDMFSKIGRWGGQVGKSMGRA
-726 NSFDFFAG
+726 
-734 LGKKAVNAVGG
+734 LGKAGS
-745 AVNRAKPFVKKN
+745 FVKKN
-757 WKELALAAVA
+757 GKELALTAIA

-785 WANGVGKTIQNG
+785 WANGVGKDIQNG
-797 FKAAGNW
+797 FKGAVKWVKDLPGN
-804 IKNIPSNLGKVGK
+804 
-817 SIGNWAVNTGNSIHK
+817 IHK
-832 GWDSGI
+832 GWNRAVE
-838 KASHNFFKN
+838 ASHKFFKD
-847 LPKNTSNFVESTQ
+847 LPKNLDKTKKNVGKWASQTGKNISKAWQRGKKATVNFVKGIPGNLARANKSVQNWGSRTGRSIQ
-860 KNMSK
+860 RTWNKGVTGVKK
-865 FGNSIKN
+865 FVGGIPGQLNRAHKSVSNWSGKVGNSIQSGWNK
-872 GFSHGYKKA
+872 GKKAVGSFIASIPSQLAKGYKAVKEWASNVGSTISKA
-881 RGAVTGFGKWYGK
+881 
-894 TWSNIWKATRN
+894 
-905 NRYAKAFARGQ
+905 
-916 LFQTAFKDMRSRWRG
+916 
-931 FSKSFSRAWGSYWR
+931 
-945 GVSRTASRDWNGIKR
+945 
-960 NWNNFW
+960 WNNFW
-966 GAIPKK
+966 GKAGDIRKGITNNLK
-972 WNSFKSSFGKG
+972 GFGNDLDRAAG
-983 WRSFWSG
+983 HSG
-990 IGSAFTSIVKNIQKA
+990 K
-1005 WDDTIGGIVK
+1005 
-1015 AWNGMK
+1015 
-1021 KNLGAFGKWVSNS
+1021 
-1034 WTGSKNRAKAFAND
+1034 
-1048 ISYATGGSKHAFKY
+1048 AFKY
-1062 DKFKSHATGGYIGS
+1062 EKIKSHAMGGFIGS

-1083 EAGPELAYKNGAN
+1083 EAGPELAYRAGSN

-1133 LTLKGYAAGN
+1133 LTLKGYGAGN

-1173 NNASNWSKIRRTSA
+1173 NNASSWSKIRRTSA

-1200 WRKITNQTAKYN
+1200 WRKITSQTAKYN
-1212 SKTRSNATK
+1212 SKTRANATK

-1270 IDQLNRGIKGI
+1270 IDQLNRGIRGI

-1294 IKPVHFAQG
+1294 IKPVHYAQG

-1316 VVNDA
+1316 IVNDA

-1346 LMIPRGWGVLNGTQT
+1346 LMIPRGWGVLNGEQT
-1361 QEVARR
+1361 RQVAQS

-1404 KNIKESGPVLQKGT
+1404 KNIKESGSVLQKGT
-1418 VDLGKNASTHFGNP
+1418 VDLGKNASTHFGDP
-1432 WSNAMWT
+1432 WSAAMWT

-1455 EQFLKYAESTFAGVP
+1455 AEFLRYAESTFSGVP

-1490 LRKFGINIGRTTVAM
+1490 LRKFGIDIGRTTVAM

-1522 AGDLVIFGHG
+1522 PGDLVIFGHG

-1579 HNATPTHKAQKADKR
+1579 HNAAPSHKVQKADKR

-1659 NWNFESGGLNPGAI
+1659 NWNFESGGLNPGAV
-1673 NPGGG
+1673 NSSGG

-1684 WLGGRKANLIAYAR
+1684 WLGGRLTNLKAYAR

-1717 EGSDSAIFRSVLEGH
+1717 EGSDSAILRSVLEGH

-1809 DLFDDLKVKKI
+1809 DLFDDLNVKKI

>member
-23 DRHIDKVKAN
+23 DRRIDKVKAN

-48 SATNGLDK
+48 SAANGLDK

-150 NKLKSGWDR
+150 NKLKSGWNR

-199 NVIKNLQETGGDSP
+199 NVIKNLQETGGDSA
-213 RAARRNTRE
+213 RTARRNTRD

-229 LSLRYGVDQNE
+229 LSLRYGVNQNE

-251 GYSGQQDLAA
+251 GYSGPQDLAA

-295 AGNSVRR
+295 AGNSVKR

-518 NKLLEALRGMPKPIK
+518 NKLLEAMRGMPKPVK
-533 TAAAYITS
+533 TAAAYITG

-559 FGIGNGKGI
+559 FGIGSGKGI

-612 ELSGG
+612 KLSGG
-617 ALVGRRLLGGVVG
+617 ALVGRRLLGGAVG

-649 SADKRSVDIGGAVG
+649 NAAKRSVDIGGAVG
-663 TGAGAI
+663 TGAGALI
-669 VGGLVG
+669 GSIW
-675 GPVGAAIGS
+675 GPLGAAIGA
-684 QIGKVA
+684 QLGKAA
-690 GKWGGEGVNQFTKGW
+690 GKWGGSAVNNFTRGW
-705 QRQGRNKK
+705 QRNKPPKKFWSFENLGWSTKDTLSKIGKWGGQVGKSMGRA
-713 PQNWVQWLGFQAH
+713 LG
-726 NSFDFFAG
+726 
-734 LGKKAVNAVGG
+734 NA
-745 AVNRAKPFVKKN
+745 KSFVKKN
-757 WKELALAAVA
+757 GKQLALTAIA

-785 WANGVGKTIQNG
+785 WANSVGKDIQNG
-797 FKAAGNW
+797 FKGAVKWVKDLPGN
-804 IKNIPSNLGKVGK
+804 
-817 SIGNWAVNTGNSIHK
+817 IHK
-832 GWDSGI
+832 GWNR
-838 KASHNFFKN
+838 AVEVSHDFFKN
-847 LPKNTSNFVESTQ
+847 LPKNLDKTKKNIDKWSTQTGKNISKAWQRGKKATVNFVKGIPGNLARANKSVQNWGSRTGRSIQ
-860 KNMSK
+860 RTWNKGITGVKK
-865 FGNSIKN
+865 FVGGIPGQLNRAHKSVSNWAGKVGNSIQSGWNK
-872 GFSHGYKKA
+872 GKKAVGSFIASIPSQLAKGYKAVKEWASNVGSTISKA
-881 RGAVTGFGKWYGK
+881 
-894 TWSNIWKATRN
+894 
-905 NRYAKAFARGQ
+905 
-916 LFQTAFKDMRSRWRG
+916 
-931 FSKSFSRAWGSYWR
+931 
-945 GVSRTASRDWNGIKR
+945 
-960 NWNNFW
+960 WNNFW
-966 GAIPKK
+966 GKAGDIRKGITNNLK
-972 WNSFKSSFGKG
+972 GFGNDLDRAAG
-983 WRSFWSG
+983 HSG
-990 IGSAFTSIVKNIQKA
+990 K
-1005 WDDTIGGIVK
+1005 
-1015 AWNGMK
+1015 
-1021 KNLGAFGKWVSNS
+1021 
-1034 WTGSKNRAKAFAND
+1034 
-1048 ISYATGGSKHAFKY
+1048 AFKY
-1062 DKFKSHATGGYIGS
+1062 EKIKSHAMGGFIGS

-1083 EAGPELAYKNGAN
+1083 EAGPELAYRAGSN

-1173 NNASNWSKIRRTSA
+1173 NNASSWSKIRRTSA

-1200 WRKITNQTAKYN
+1200 WRKITSQTAKYN
-1212 SKTRSNATK
+1212 SKTRANATK

-1237 HDGVISTAN
+1237 HDGVISTAK

-1270 IDQLNRGIKGI
+1270 IDQLNRGIRGI

-1294 IKPVHFAQG
+1294 IKPVHYAQG

-1316 VVNDA
+1316 IVNDA

-1579 HNATPTHKAQKADKR
+1579 HNAAPTHKAQKADKR

-1659 NWNFESGGLNPGAI
+1659 NWNFESVGLNPGAI

-1684 WLGGRKANLIAYAR
+1684 WLGGRLTNLKAYAR

-1717 EGSDSAIFRSVLEGH
+1717 EGSDSAILRSVLEGH

-1779 YLVGENGPELIS
+1779 YLVGEDGPELVS

-1809 DLFDDLKVKKI
+1809 DLFDDLNVKKI

-1849 HRVANIV
+1849 HKVANIV

>member
-43 TKMPD
+43 TKMPG
-48 SATNGLDK
+48 SAINGLDK

-123 DMGSGFDRA
+123 DMGSGFNRA

-140 ESFDKTTGSS
+140 ESFDKTTTSS
-150 NKLKSGWDR
+150 GKLKSGWDR

-179 PVAAAFMKANSEATK
+179 PVAAAFMKANGEATK

-199 NVIKNLQETGGDSP
+199 NVIKNLQETGGDS
-213 RAARRNTRE
+213 ARVAKRNTRD

-229 LSLRYGVDQNE
+229 LSLRYGVDQNQ
-240 LARGSEQLIRR
+240 LAKGSEELIRR

-466 NAARTGYIS
+466 HAARTGYIS

-488 LARTKQLAT
+488 LAKTKQLAT

-518 NKLLEALRGMPKPIK
+518 NKLLEAMRGMPKPVK
-533 TAAAYITS
+533 TAAAYITG

-559 FGIGNGKGI
+559 FGIGSGKGI

-612 ELSGG
+612 KLSGG
-617 ALVGRRLLGGVVG
+617 ALVGRRLLGGAVG
-630 VGTALDVGYQGF
+630 VGTALDVGMQGF
-642 QAYKDRH
+642 QAFKDRH
-649 SADKRSVDIGGAVG
+649 NAAKRSVDIGGAVG

-669 VGGLVG
+669 VGGIF

-684 QIGKVA
+684 QLGKAA
-690 GKWGGEGVNQFTKGW
+690 GKWGGSAVNNFTRGW
-705 QRQGRNKK
+705 QRNKPPKNFWSFENLGWSTKDMFSKIGRWGGQVGKSM
-713 PQNWVQWLGFQAH
+713 GRA
-726 NSFDFFAG
+726 
-734 LGKKAVNAVGG
+734 LGKAGS
-745 AVNRAKPFVKKN
+745 FVKKN
-757 WKELALAAVA
+757 GKELALTAIA

-797 FKAAGNW
+797 FKGAVKWVKDLPGN
-804 IKNIPSNLGKVGK
+804 
-817 SIGNWAVNTGNSIHK
+817 IHK
-832 GWDSGI
+832 GWNRAVE
-838 KASHNFFKN
+838 ASHKFFKD
-847 LPKNTSNFVESTQ
+847 LPKNLDKTKKNVGKWASQTGKNISRAWQRGKKATVNFVKGIPGNLAKGAKSVANWGSRTGRNIQ
-860 KNMSK
+860 KTWNKGVTGVKK
-865 FGNSIKN
+865 FVGGIPGQLNRAHKSVSDWSGKVGNSIQSGWNK
-872 GFSHGYKKA
+872 GKKAVGSFIASIPSQLAKGYKAVKEWASNVGSTISKA
-881 RGAVTGFGKWYGK
+881 
-894 TWSNIWKATRN
+894 
-905 NRYAKAFARGQ
+905 
-916 LFQTAFKDMRSRWRG
+916 
-931 FSKSFSRAWGSYWR
+931 
-945 GVSRTASRDWNGIKR
+945 
-960 NWNNFW
+960 WNNFW
-966 GAIPKK
+966 GKAGDIRKGITNNLK
-972 WNSFKSSFGKG
+972 GFG
-983 WRSFWSG
+983 
-990 IGSAFTSIVKNIQKA
+990 N
-1005 WDDTIGGIVK
+1005 D
-1015 AWNGMK
+1015 
-1021 KNLGAFGKWVSNS
+1021 L
-1034 WTGSKNRAKAFAND
+1034 NR
-1048 ISYATGGSKHAFKY
+1048 ATGGSGKAFKY
-1062 DKFKSHATGGYIGS
+1062 EKIKSHAAGGYIGS
-1076 AHNALVG
+1076 AHRALVG
-1083 EAGPELAYKNGAN
+1083 EAGPELAYRAGSN
-1096 ARLLGANGPAITK
+1096 ARLLGANGPAITR
-1109 VRPGEH
+1109 VHPGEH

-1133 LTLKGYAAGN
+1133 LILKGYAGGN

-1154 KDYKK
+1154 KDYRK

-1173 NNASNWSKIRRTSA
+1173 NNASSWSKIRRTSSQ
-1187 KSVNAVQ
+1187 SVNAVQ

-1316 VVNDA
+1316 VINDA

-1332 PSNELYFPHGDNVH
+1332 PNDELYLPRGNDLH
-1346 LMIPRGWGVLNGTQT
+1346 LMIPRGWGVLNGRQT
-1361 QEVARR
+1361 QQIAQS
-1367 RGIQHFAKGSGV
+1367 RGLQHFAKGSGV

-1455 EQFLKYAESTFAGVP
+1455 EAFLKYAESTFSGVP
-1470 YQMGAASKR
+1470 YQMAAASKK

-1490 LRKFGINIGRTTVAM
+1490 LHHFGINIGRTTVAM
-1505 QNSSGV
+1505 QESSGV
-1511 KYLGKSLSNTI
+1511 QYLGKSLSKTLP
-1522 AGDLVIFGHG
+1522 GDLVIFGHG
-1532 TGAAGHVGIIKDPKR
+1532 TGAAGHVGIIKNPKT

-1552 ETPPKARVTRIAD
+1552 ETEPRAHVSRIAD
-1565 DKGMGYGYYRVKGL
+1565 DKGMGYGYYRVRGL
-1579 HNATPTHKAQKADKR
+1579 HNATQSKKTAKADKR
-1594 LIALAKQEL
+1594 LIVLAKREL
-1603 GHSAIKWIKDHLG
+1603 GSSAIKWIKDHLG

-1746 ERGGY
+1746 ERGGH

>member
-23 DRHIDKVKAN
+23 DRRIDKVKAN

-48 SATNGLDK
+48 SAANGLDK

-61 GETRT
+61 GETKT

-77 VGSNNNLNRA
+77 VGTNNNLNRA

-179 PVAAAFMKANSEATK
+179 PVAAAFMKANGEATK

-240 LARGSEQLIRR
+240 LARGSEQLLRR

-518 NKLLEALRGMPKPIK
+518 NKLLEAMRGMPKPVK
-533 TAAAYITS
+533 TAAAYITG

-568 GGLVGNAI
+568 GAGIGRL
-576 LGKKGGAGTARTGG
+576 LFGKETGVRPRDPVTGQYIKGSSRQGG

-595 RGNTF
+595 KGNSF
-600 GGALKLGRVAPG
+600 GGMFKLGRVQPG
-612 ELSGG
+612 ELTGK
-617 ALVGRRLLGGVVG
+617 ALVGRRLLGGAVG

-649 SADKRSVDIGGAVG
+649 NAAKRSVDIGGAVG

-669 VGGLVG
+669 IGGIFG
-675 GPVGAAIGS
+675 GPIGAALGA
-684 QIGKVA
+684 QA
-690 GKWGGEGVNQFTKGW
+690 GKLFGRIGGSAVNSFVHGW
-705 QRQGRNKK
+705 QRKK
-713 PQNWVQWLGFQAH
+713 PPKNFWSLENLGWSTKDTFSKIGRWGGQVGKSMGRA
-726 NSFDFFAG
+726 
-734 LGKKAVNAVGG
+734 LGKAGS
-745 AVNRAKPFVKKN
+745 FVKKN
-757 WKELALAAVA
+757 GKQLALTAIA

-785 WANGVGKTIQNG
+785 WANSVGKTIQNG
-797 FKAAGNW
+797 FKGAVKWVKDLPGN
-804 IKNIPSNLGKVGK
+804 
-817 SIGNWAVNTGNSIHK
+817 IHK
-832 GWDSGI
+832 GWNRAVE
-838 KASHNFFKN
+838 ASHKFFKD
-847 LPKNTSNFVESTQ
+847 LPKNLDKTKKSVGKWASQTGKNISRAWQRGKKATVNFVKGIPGNLAKGAKSVANWDSRTGRNIQ
-860 KNMSK
+860 KTWNKGVTGVKK
-865 FGNSIKN
+865 FVGGIPGQLNRAHKSVSNWSGKVGNSIQSGWNK
-872 GFSHGYKKA
+872 GKKA
-881 RGAVTGFGKWYGK
+881 VGSFV
-894 TWSNIWKATRN
+894 SSIP
-905 NRYAKAFARGQ
+905 GQ
-916 LFQTAFKDMRSRWRG
+916 LGKAYKAVKDWAG
-931 FSKSFSRAWGSYWR
+931 KVGN
-945 GVSRTASRDWNGIKR
+945 TIKDA
-960 NWNNFW
+960 WNNFW
-966 GAIPKK
+966 GKAGDIRKGITNNLK
-972 WNSFKSSFGKG
+972 GFG
-983 WRSFWSG
+983 
-990 IGSAFTSIVKNIQKA
+990 N
-1005 WDDTIGGIVK
+1005 D
-1015 AWNGMK
+1015 
-1021 KNLGAFGKWVSNS
+1021 L
-1034 WTGSKNRAKAFAND
+1034 NRAA
-1048 ISYATGGSKHAFKY
+1048 GGSGKAFKY
-1062 DKFKSHATGGYIGS
+1062 EKIKSHATGGLIGS
-1076 AHNALVG
+1076 AHRALVG
-1083 EAGPELAYKNGAN
+1083 EAGPELAYRAGSN

-1133 LTLKGYAAGN
+1133 LTLKGYATGN

-1159 INSDATKS
+1159 ITDDATKS

-1173 NNASNWSKIRRTSA
+1173 NNASSWSKI
-1187 KSVNAVQ
+1187 
-1194 SHNNST
+1194 NS
-1200 WRKITNQTAKYN
+1200 QTAKYN
-1212 SKTRSNATK
+1212 SKNRANATK

-1228 SVDKQMDNM
+1228 SVDKQMNNM

-1294 IKPVHFAQG
+1294 IKTVHFAQG
-1303 SDANGRLMQNTLS
+1303 SDANGRLTQNTLS

-1321 KSGPRQEALVS
+1321 TSGPRQEALVS

-1361 QEVARR
+1361 QEVARK

-1432 WSNAMWT
+1432 WSTAMWI

-1455 EQFLKYAESTFAGVP
+1455 EQFLKYAESTFSGVK
-1470 YQMGAASKR
+1470 YQMGAASKT

-1490 LRKFGINIGRTTVAM
+1490 LRHFGVDIGRTTVAM
-1505 QNSSGV
+1505 QHSSGV
-1511 KYLGKSLSNTI
+1511 EYLGKSLSKTI
-1522 AGDLVIFGHG
+1522 PGDLVIFGHG
-1532 TGAAGHVGIIKDPKR
+1532 TGAAGHVGIIKNPHT

-1552 ETPPKARVTRIAD
+1552 ETPPHARVTSIAD
-1565 DKGMGYGYYRVKGL
+1565 DKGMGYGYYRVRGL
-1579 HNATPTHKAQKADKR
+1579 HNAAQSKKTAAADKN
-1594 LIALAKQEL
+1594 LMALAKKEL
-1603 GHSAIKWIKDHLG
+1603 GSTALSWIKKNLS
-1616 DDFGS
+1616 DDLGS

-1629 DLRDRARALAGGLKK
+1629 DLAERAKALAGGLKK
-1644 LDPRATKNGIAAILG
+1644 LDPKATKNGIAAVLG
-1659 NWNFESGGLNPGAI
+1659 NWNFESGGLNPGAV
-1673 NPGGG
+1673 NSSGG

-1684 WLGGRKANLIAYAR
+1684 WLGGRKSNLIAYAR

-1717 EGSDSAIFRSVLEGH
+1717 EGSDSAILRSVLEGT
-1732 GSVASLANKFSAEW
+1732 GSVASLANKFSSEW

-1751 NAQHVQ
+1751 NAQHVK
-1757 GAMQVRKA
+1757 GAMEIRKV
-1765 LGFAKGGNHYGSGT
+1765 LGYAKGGDPVVGNKV
-1779 YLVGENGPELIS
+1779 LVGEHGPELAEFK
-1791 TDGKAHIDNHDQ
+1791 DPVHIYSNEKTRQ
-1803 TKKKLG
+1803 R
-1809 DLFDDLKVKKI
+1809 LKPLTSS
-1820 KPIKVHRPNSP
+1820 KPKVRP
-1831 KPVINININ
+1831 
-1840 GPISSTQDA
+1840 
-1849 HRVANIV
+1849 V
-1856 RQEIAHVFENAGDEF
+1856 RGTGGA
-1871 GLDPTVY
+1871 L

>member
-1 MAGRHVGIDIGVR
+1 MAGRHVGIDIGV
-14 VDNSVFDSV
+14 
-23 DRHIDKVKAN
+23 HIDDAPLDKLDRRIDRTKAN
-33 AEQLNRVLSR
+33 AEQLGRVMDHV
-43 TKMPD
+43 KVPG
-48 SATNGLDK
+48 SASEGFDK
-56 LNRAS
+56 INRAS
-61 GETRT
+61 GEATAKVKGLT
-66 QIDRLANSYKQ
+66 DAYKQ
-77 VGSNNNLNRA
+77 VGANSNIGRAKGELDNLSSKANKA
-87 QSDLSGIAD
+87 TVSAD
-96 KAKKATESTDQLKQ
+96 KLKQ
-110 SMNRAHESSKALG
+110 SMNRASEQSRAMG
-123 DMGSGFDRA
+123 DMGGAFDKA
-132 RGSSDRAR
+132 RISSDRAR
-140 ESFDKTTGSS
+140 NSIDKTAASS
-150 NKLKSGWDR
+150 GKLKGGWEK

-240 LARGSEQLIRR
+240 LARGSEQLLRR

-518 NKLLEALRGMPKPIK
+518 NKLLEAMRGMPKPVK
-533 TAAAYITS
+533 TAAAYITG

-568 GGLVGNAI
+568 GAGIGRL
-576 LGKKGGAGTARTGG
+576 LFGKETGVRPRDPVTGQYIKGSSRQGG

-595 RGNTF
+595 KGNSF
-600 GGALKLGRVAPG
+600 GGAFKLGRVQPG
-612 ELSGG
+612 ELTGK
-617 ALVGRRLLGGVVG
+617 ALVGRRLLGGAVG

-649 SADKRSVDIGGAVG
+649 NAAKRSVDIGGAVG

-669 VGGLVG
+669 VGGIFG
-675 GPVGAAIGS
+675 GPIGAAIGS
-684 QIGKVA
+684 QLGKAA
-690 GKWGGEGVNQFTKGW
+690 GKWGGSAVNNFTRGW
-705 QRQGRNKK
+705 QRNKPPK
-713 PQNWVQWLGFQAH
+713 KFWSMENLGWSTKDMFGKIGKGW
-726 NSFDFFAG
+726 NSFWGGMGNWRKKQASG
-734 LGKKAVNAVGG
+734 WNRWTKQTGSSINRWATNVGKGWNKG
-745 AVNRAKPFVKKN
+745 VK
-757 WKELALAAVA
+757 
-767 PWAGIPALLYKNN
+767 
-780 PKFRK
+780 
-785 WANGVGKTIQNG
+785 GVGKW
-797 FKAAGNW
+797 FRD
-804 IKNIPSNLGKVGK
+804 IPSNLGKTGK
-817 SIGNWAVNTGNSIHK
+817 SIGRWAVNTGNNIHK
-832 GWDSGI
+832 GWSRGVE
-838 KASHNFFKN
+838 ASHDFFKN
-847 LPKNTSNFVESTQ
+847 LPKNLDKTKKNIGKWASKTQ
-860 KNMSK
+860 KNIVNWSK
-865 FGNSIKN
+865 STDKSIGNWSSKTGRNISKAWKRGKKATVNFVKGIPGNLAKGAKSVANWGSRTGRNIQKTWNKGVTGVKKFVGGIPGQLNRAHKSVSNWSGKVGNSIQSGWNK
-872 GFSHGYKKA
+872 GKKA
-881 RGAVTGFGKWYGK
+881 VGSFV
-894 TWSNIWKATRN
+894 SSIP
-905 NRYAKAFARGQ
+905 GQ
-916 LFQTAFKDMRSRWRG
+916 LGKAYKAVKEWASNVGSTI
-931 FSKSFSRAWGSYWR
+931 SKA
-945 GVSRTASRDWNGIKR
+945 
-960 NWNNFW
+960 WNNFW
-966 GAIPKK
+966 GKAGDIRKGITNNLK
-972 WNSFKSSFGKG
+972 GFG
-983 WRSFWSG
+983 
-990 IGSAFTSIVKNIQKA
+990 N
-1005 WDDTIGGIVK
+1005 D
-1015 AWNGMK
+1015 
-1021 KNLGAFGKWVSNS
+1021 L
-1034 WTGSKNRAKAFAND
+1034 NRAA
-1048 ISYATGGSKHAFKY
+1048 GGSGKAFKY
-1062 DKFKSHATGGYIGS
+1062 EKIKSHATGGLIGS
-1076 AHNALVG
+1076 AHRALVG
-1083 EAGPELAYKNGAN
+1083 EAGPELAYRAGSN
-1096 ARLLGANGPAITK
+1096 ARLLGANGPTITR
-1109 VRPGEH
+1109 VHPGEH

-1133 LTLKGYAAGN
+1133 LTLKGYASGN

-1173 NNASNWSKIRRTSA
+1173 NNASSWSKIRRTSA

-1246 STSKGFGKAMGKMR
+1246 STSKGFGKAMNRMHG
-1260 SYAKDAMGDT
+1260 YAKTAMGDT
-1270 IDQLNRGIKGI
+1270 IDQLNRGIRGI
-1281 DKVLSQFGGNGSV
+1281 DKVLGQFGGNGSV

-1303 SDANGRLMQNTLS
+1303 SDANGRLLHNTIAM
-1316 VVNDA
+1316 VNDDSA
-1321 KSGPRQEALVS
+1321 NRQEAVVKR
-1332 PSNELYFPHGDNVH
+1332 NGD
-1346 LMIPRGWGVLNGTQT
+1346 LWIPRGSRRVIPMEAGDGVLNGVQT
-1361 QEVARR
+1361 QQLAHSW
-1367 RGIQHFAKGSGV
+1367 GLQHFAKGSGV
-1379 SHSQLR
+1379 SHSELR
-1385 KIASHALA
+1385 KIASRGLS
-1393 DPAKSFADMFT
+1393 DPAKSFHDMYT
-1404 KNIKESGPVLQKGT
+1404 SNIKSNGPAIQKGT
-1418 VDLGKNASTHFGNP
+1418 VDLGKNASTHYGNP

-1444 IGDSTGKGGTR
+1444 IGGADGKGGSR
-1455 EQFLKYAESTFAGVP
+1455 EAFLKYAESTFTGVP
-1470 YQMGAASKR
+1470 YLMGAATKT

-1490 LRKFGINIGRTTVAM
+1490 LRHFGINIGRTTVAM
-1505 QNSSGV
+1505 QESSGV
-1511 KYLGKSLSNTI
+1511 QYLGKSLSKTLP
-1522 AGDLVIFGHG
+1522 GDLVIFGHG
-1532 TGAAGHVGIIKDPKR
+1532 TGAAGHVGIIKNPR
-1547 GTMFN
+1547 TGTMFN
-1552 ETPPKARVTRIAD
+1552 ETPPHARVTRIDD
-1565 DKGMGYGYYRVKGL
+1565 DKGMGYGYYRVRGL
-1579 HNATPTHKAQKADKR
+1579 HNASQSKKHVQANKS
-1594 LIALAKQEL
+1594 LIALAKREL
-1603 GHSAIKWIKDHLG
+1603 GSSAIKWIKDKLG

-1644 LDPRATKNGIAAILG
+1644 LDPRATRNGIAAVLG
-1659 NWNFESGGLNPGAI
+1659 NWNFESGGLNPGAV
-1673 NPGGG
+1673 NSGGG

-1684 WLGGRKANLIAYAR
+1684 WLGSRLSNLKAYAR

-1717 EGSDSAIFRSVLEGH
+1717 EGSDSAILRSILEGH
-1732 GSVASLANKFSAEW
+1732 GSVASLANRFSAEW

-1757 GAMQVRKA
+1757 GAMQIRKA

-1779 YLVGENGPELIS
+1779 FLVGENGPELIS
-1791 TDGKAHIDNHDQ
+1791 TDGKTHIDNADQ
-1803 TKKKLG
+1803 TKKKLS
-1809 DLFDDLKVKKI
+1809 DLFDEAIVKKP
-1820 KPIKVHRPNSP
+1820 KPIKVNRPNSSSTP
-1831 KPVINININ
+1831 TINININ
-1840 GPISSTQDA
+1840 GPISNTEDA
-1849 HRVANIV
+1849 TRVANIV
-1856 RQEIAHVFENAGDEF
+1856 RQEVARVFENVGDEF
-1871 GLDPTVY
+1871 GTDPSVY

>member
-23 DRHIDKVKAN
+23 DRRIDKVKAN

-48 SATNGLDK
+48 SAANGLDK

-61 GETRT
+61 GETKT

-77 VGSNNNLNRA
+77 VGTNNNLNRA

-179 PVAAAFMKANSEATK
+179 PVAAAFMKANGEATK

-240 LARGSEQLIRR
+240 LARGSEQLLRR

-518 NKLLEALRGMPKPIK
+518 NKLLEAMRGMPKPVK
-533 TAAAYITS
+533 TAAAYITG

-568 GGLVGNAI
+568 GAGIGRL
-576 LGKKGGAGTARTGG
+576 LFGKETGVRPRDPVTGQYIKGSSRQGG

-595 RGNTF
+595 KGNSF
-600 GGALKLGRVAPG
+600 GGMFKLGRVQPG
-612 ELSGG
+612 ELTGK
-617 ALVGRRLLGGVVG
+617 ALVGRRLLGGAVG

-649 SADKRSVDIGGAVG
+649 NAAKRSVDIGGAVG

-669 VGGLVG
+669 IGGIFG
-675 GPVGAAIGS
+675 GPIGAALGA
-684 QIGKVA
+684 QA
-690 GKWGGEGVNQFTKGW
+690 GKLFGRIGGSAVNSFVHGW
-705 QRQGRNKK
+705 QRKK
-713 PQNWVQWLGFQAH
+713 PPKNFWSLENLGWSTKDTFSKIGRWGGQVGKSMGRA
-726 NSFDFFAG
+726 
-734 LGKKAVNAVGG
+734 LGKAGS
-745 AVNRAKPFVKKN
+745 FVKKN
-757 WKELALAAVA
+757 GKQLALTAIA

-785 WANGVGKTIQNG
+785 WANSVGKTIQNG
-797 FKAAGNW
+797 FKGAVKWVKDLPGN
-804 IKNIPSNLGKVGK
+804 
-817 SIGNWAVNTGNSIHK
+817 IHK
-832 GWDSGI
+832 GWNRAVE
-838 KASHNFFKN
+838 ASHKFFKD
-847 LPKNTSNFVESTQ
+847 LPKNLDKTKKSVGKWASQTGKNISRAWQRGKKATVNFVKGIPGNLAKGAKSVANWDSRTGRNIQ
-860 KNMSK
+860 KTWNKGVTGVKK
-865 FGNSIKN
+865 FVGGIPGQLNRAHKSVSNWSGKVGNSIQSGWNK
-872 GFSHGYKKA
+872 GKKA
-881 RGAVTGFGKWYGK
+881 VGSFV
-894 TWSNIWKATRN
+894 SSIP
-905 NRYAKAFARGQ
+905 GQ
-916 LFQTAFKDMRSRWRG
+916 LGKAYKAVKDWAG
-931 FSKSFSRAWGSYWR
+931 KVGN
-945 GVSRTASRDWNGIKR
+945 TIKDA
-960 NWNNFW
+960 WNNFW
-966 GAIPKK
+966 GKAGDIRKGITNNLK
-972 WNSFKSSFGKG
+972 GFG
-983 WRSFWSG
+983 
-990 IGSAFTSIVKNIQKA
+990 N
-1005 WDDTIGGIVK
+1005 D
-1015 AWNGMK
+1015 
-1021 KNLGAFGKWVSNS
+1021 L
-1034 WTGSKNRAKAFAND
+1034 NRAA
-1048 ISYATGGSKHAFKY
+1048 GGSGKAFKY
-1062 DKFKSHATGGYIGS
+1062 EKIKSHATGGLIGS
-1076 AHNALVG
+1076 AHRALVG
-1083 EAGPELAYKNGAN
+1083 EAGPELAYRAGSN

-1133 LTLKGYAAGN
+1133 LTLKGYATGN

-1159 INSDATKS
+1159 ITDDATKS

-1173 NNASNWSKIRRTSA
+1173 NNASSWSKI
-1187 KSVNAVQ
+1187 
-1194 SHNNST
+1194 NS
-1200 WRKITNQTAKYN
+1200 QTAKYN
-1212 SKTRSNATK
+1212 SKNRANATK

-1228 SVDKQMDNM
+1228 SVDKQMNNM

-1294 IKPVHFAQG
+1294 IKTVHFAQG
-1303 SDANGRLMQNTLS
+1303 SDANGRLTQNTLS

-1321 KSGPRQEALVS
+1321 TSGPRQEALVS

-1361 QEVARR
+1361 QEVARK

-1432 WSNAMWT
+1432 WSTAMWI

-1455 EQFLKYAESTFAGVP
+1455 EQFLKYAESTFSGVK
-1470 YQMGAASKR
+1470 YQMGAASKT

-1490 LRKFGINIGRTTVAM
+1490 LRHFGVDIGRTTVAM
-1505 QNSSGV
+1505 QHSSGV
-1511 KYLGKSLSNTI
+1511 EYLGKSLSKTI
-1522 AGDLVIFGHG
+1522 PGDLVIFGHG
-1532 TGAAGHVGIIKDPKR
+1532 TGAAGHVGIIKNPHT

-1552 ETPPKARVTRIAD
+1552 ETPPHARVTSIAD
-1565 DKGMGYGYYRVKGL
+1565 DKGMGYGYYRVRGL
-1579 HNATPTHKAQKADKR
+1579 HNAAQSKKTAAADKN
-1594 LIALAKQEL
+1594 LMALAKKEL
-1603 GHSAIKWIKDHLG
+1603 GSTALSWIKKNLR
-1616 DDFGS
+1616 DDLGS

-1629 DLRDRARALAGGLKK
+1629 DLAERAKALAGGLKK
-1644 LDPRATKNGIAAILG
+1644 LDPKATKNGIAAVLG
-1659 NWNFESGGLNPGAI
+1659 NWNFESGGLNPGAV
-1673 NPGGG
+1673 NSSGG

-1684 WLGGRKANLIAYAR
+1684 WLGGRKSNLIAYAR

-1717 EGSDSAIFRSVLEGH
+1717 EGSDSAILRSVLEGT
-1732 GSVASLANKFSAEW
+1732 GSVASLANKFSSEW

-1751 NAQHVQ
+1751 NAQHVK
-1757 GAMQVRKA
+1757 GAMEIRKV
-1765 LGFAKGGNHYGSGT
+1765 LGYAKGGDPVVGNKV
-1779 YLVGENGPELIS
+1779 LVGEHGPELAEFK
-1791 TDGKAHIDNHDQ
+1791 DPVHIYSNEKTRQ
-1803 TKKKLG
+1803 RLKPLTSSKPKVRPVRGTGGALG
-1809 DLFDDLKVKKI
+1809 DIQVT
-1820 KPIKVHRPNSP
+1820 V
-1831 KPVINININ
+1831 NIN
-1840 GPISSTQDA
+1840 GDVDGDNAKLQKLAKMIGAEVDQQ
-1849 HRVANIV
+1849 V
-1856 RQEIAHVFENAGDEF
+1856 RQKLNIILDHIGDDTGDDDDF
-1871 GLDPTVY
+1871 L

>member
-23 DRHIDKVKAN
+23 DRRIDKVKAN

-48 SATNGLDK
+48 SAANGLDK

-61 GETRT
+61 GETKT

-77 VGSNNNLNRA
+77 VGTNNNLNRA

-179 PVAAAFMKANSEATK
+179 PVAAAFMKANGEATK

-240 LARGSEQLIRR
+240 LARGSEQLLRR

-518 NKLLEALRGMPKPIK
+518 NKLLEAMRGMPKPVK
-533 TAAAYITS
+533 TAAAYITG

-568 GGLVGNAI
+568 GAGIGRL
-576 LGKKGGAGTARTGG
+576 LFGKETGVRPRDPVTGQYIKGSSRQGG

-595 RGNTF
+595 KGNSF
-600 GGALKLGRVAPG
+600 GGMFKLGRVQPG
-612 ELSGG
+612 ELTGK
-617 ALVGRRLLGGVVG
+617 ALVGRRLLGGAVG

-649 SADKRSVDIGGAVG
+649 NAAKRSVDIGGAVG

-669 VGGLVG
+669 IGGIFG
-675 GPVGAAIGS
+675 GPIGAALGA
-684 QIGKVA
+684 QA
-690 GKWGGEGVNQFTKGW
+690 GKLFGRIGGSAVNSFVHGW
-705 QRQGRNKK
+705 QRKK
-713 PQNWVQWLGFQAH
+713 PPKNFWSLENLGWSTKDTFSKIGRWGGQVGKSMGRA
-726 NSFDFFAG
+726 
-734 LGKKAVNAVGG
+734 LGKAGS
-745 AVNRAKPFVKKN
+745 FVKKN
-757 WKELALAAVA
+757 GKQLALTAIA

-785 WANGVGKTIQNG
+785 WANSVGKTIQNG
-797 FKAAGNW
+797 FKGAVKWVKDLPGN
-804 IKNIPSNLGKVGK
+804 
-817 SIGNWAVNTGNSIHK
+817 IHK
-832 GWDSGI
+832 GWNRAVE
-838 KASHNFFKN
+838 ASHKFFKD
-847 LPKNTSNFVESTQ
+847 LPKNLDKTKKSVGKWASQTGKNISRAWQRGKKATVNFVKGIPGNLAKGAKSVANWDSRTGRNIQ
-860 KNMSK
+860 KTWNKGVTGVKK
-865 FGNSIKN
+865 FVGGIPGQLNRAHKSVSNWSGKVGNSIQSGWNK
-872 GFSHGYKKA
+872 GKKA
-881 RGAVTGFGKWYGK
+881 VGSFV
-894 TWSNIWKATRN
+894 SSIP
-905 NRYAKAFARGQ
+905 GQ
-916 LFQTAFKDMRSRWRG
+916 LGKAYKAVKDWAG
-931 FSKSFSRAWGSYWR
+931 KVGN
-945 GVSRTASRDWNGIKR
+945 TIKDA
-960 NWNNFW
+960 WNNFW
-966 GAIPKK
+966 GKAGDIRKGITNNLK
-972 WNSFKSSFGKG
+972 GFG
-983 WRSFWSG
+983 
-990 IGSAFTSIVKNIQKA
+990 N
-1005 WDDTIGGIVK
+1005 D
-1015 AWNGMK
+1015 
-1021 KNLGAFGKWVSNS
+1021 L
-1034 WTGSKNRAKAFAND
+1034 NRAA
-1048 ISYATGGSKHAFKY
+1048 GGSGKAFKY
-1062 DKFKSHATGGYIGS
+1062 EKIKSHATGGLIGS
-1076 AHNALVG
+1076 AHRALVG
-1083 EAGPELAYKNGAN
+1083 EAGPELAYRAGSN

-1133 LTLKGYAAGN
+1133 LTLKGYATGN

-1159 INSDATKS
+1159 ITDDATKS

-1173 NNASNWSKIRRTSA
+1173 NNASSWSKI
-1187 KSVNAVQ
+1187 
-1194 SHNNST
+1194 NS
-1200 WRKITNQTAKYN
+1200 QTAKYN
-1212 SKTRSNATK
+1212 SKNRANATK

-1228 SVDKQMDNM
+1228 SVDKQMNNM

-1294 IKPVHFAQG
+1294 IKTVHFAQG
-1303 SDANGRLMQNTLS
+1303 SDANGRLTQNTLS

-1321 KSGPRQEALVS
+1321 TSGPRQEALVS

-1361 QEVARR
+1361 QEVARK

-1432 WSNAMWT
+1432 WSTAMWI

-1455 EQFLKYAESTFAGVP
+1455 EQFLKYAESTFSGVK
-1470 YQMGAASKR
+1470 YQMGAASKT

-1490 LRKFGINIGRTTVAM
+1490 LRHFGVDIGRTTVAM
-1505 QNSSGV
+1505 QHSSGV
-1511 KYLGKSLSNTI
+1511 EYLGKSLSKTI
-1522 AGDLVIFGHG
+1522 PGDLVIFGHG
-1532 TGAAGHVGIIKDPKR
+1532 TGAAGHVGIIKNPHT

-1552 ETPPKARVTRIAD
+1552 ETPPHARVTSIAD
-1565 DKGMGYGYYRVKGL
+1565 DKGMGYGYYRVRGL
-1579 HNATPTHKAQKADKR
+1579 HNAAQSKKTAAADKN
-1594 LIALAKQEL
+1594 LMALAKKEL
-1603 GHSAIKWIKDHLG
+1603 GSTALSWIKKNLS
-1616 DDFGS
+1616 DDLGS

-1629 DLRDRARALAGGLKK
+1629 DLAERAKALAGGLKK
-1644 LDPRATKNGIAAILG
+1644 LDPKATKNGIAAVLG
-1659 NWNFESGGLNPGAI
+1659 NWNFESGGLNPGAV
-1673 NPGGG
+1673 NSSGG

-1684 WLGGRKANLIAYAR
+1684 WLGGRKSNLIAYAR

-1717 EGSDSAIFRSVLEGH
+1717 EGSDSAILRSVLEGT
-1732 GSVASLANKFSAEW
+1732 GSVASLANKFSSEW

-1751 NAQHVQ
+1751 NAQHVK
-1757 GAMQVRKA
+1757 GAMEIRKV
-1765 LGFAKGGNHYGSGT
+1765 LGYAKGGDPVVGNKV
-1779 YLVGENGPELIS
+1779 LVGEHGPELAEFK
-1791 TDGKAHIDNHDQ
+1791 DPVHIYSNEKTRQ
-1803 TKKKLG
+1803 RLKPLTSSKPKVRPVRGTGGALG
-1809 DLFDDLKVKKI
+1809 GIQVT
-1820 KPIKVHRPNSP
+1820 V
-1831 KPVINININ
+1831 NIN
-1840 GPISSTQDA
+1840 GNVDGDDA
-1849 HRVANIV
+1849 KLQKLAKMIGVEVDQQV
-1856 RQEIAHVFENAGDEF
+1856 RQKLNIILDHIGDDTGDDDDF
-1871 GLDPTVY
+1871 L

>member
-61 GETRT
+61 GETRA

-140 ESFDKTTGSS
+140 ESFDKTTTSS
-150 NKLKSGWDR
+150 GKLKSGWDR

-179 PVAAAFMKANSEATK
+179 PVAAAFMKANGEATK

-199 NVIKNLQETGGDSP
+199 NVIKNLQETGGDS
-213 RAARRNTRE
+213 ARVAKRNTRD

-229 LSLRYGVDQNE
+229 LSLRYGVDQNQ
-240 LARGSEQLIRR
+240 LAKGSEELIRR

-518 NKLLEALRGMPKPIK
+518 NKLLEAMRGMPKPVK
-533 TAAAYITS
+533 TAAAYITG

-559 FGIGNGKGI
+559 FGIGSGKGI

-612 ELSGG
+612 KLSGG
-617 ALVGRRLLGGVVG
+617 ALVGRRLLGGAVG

-649 SADKRSVDIGGAVG
+649 NAAKRSVDIGGAVG

-669 VGGLVG
+669 VGGIF

-684 QIGKVA
+684 QLGKAA
-690 GKWGGEGVNQFTKGW
+690 GKWGGSAVNNFTRGW
-705 QRQGRNKK
+705 QRNKPPKKFWSFENLGWSTKDMFSKIGRWGGQVGKSM
-713 PQNWVQWLGFQAH
+713 GRA
-726 NSFDFFAG
+726 
-734 LGKKAVNAVGG
+734 LGKAGS
-745 AVNRAKPFVKKN
+745 FVKKN
-757 WKELALAAVA
+757 GKELALNAIA

-785 WANGVGKTIQNG
+785 WANGVGKDIQNG
-797 FKAAGNW
+797 FKGAVKWVKDLPGN
-804 IKNIPSNLGKVGK
+804 
-817 SIGNWAVNTGNSIHK
+817 IHK
-832 GWDSGI
+832 GWNRAVE
-838 KASHNFFKN
+838 ASHKFFKD
-847 LPKNTSNFVESTQ
+847 LPKNLDKTKKNIGKWANQTGRNISKAWQRGKKATVNFVKGIPGNLAKGAKSVANWGSRTGRNIQ
-860 KNMSK
+860 KTWNKGVTGVKK
-865 FGNSIKN
+865 FVGGIPGQLNRAHKSVSNWSGKVGNSIQSGWNK
-872 GFSHGYKKA
+872 GKKAVGSFIASIPSQLAKGYKAVKEWASNVGSTISKA
-881 RGAVTGFGKWYGK
+881 
-894 TWSNIWKATRN
+894 
-905 NRYAKAFARGQ
+905 
-916 LFQTAFKDMRSRWRG
+916 
-931 FSKSFSRAWGSYWR
+931 
-945 GVSRTASRDWNGIKR
+945 
-960 NWNNFW
+960 WNNFW
-966 GAIPKK
+966 GKAGDIRKGITNNLK
-972 WNSFKSSFGKG
+972 GFG
-983 WRSFWSG
+983 
-990 IGSAFTSIVKNIQKA
+990 N
-1005 WDDTIGGIVK
+1005 D
-1015 AWNGMK
+1015 
-1021 KNLGAFGKWVSNS
+1021 L
-1034 WTGSKNRAKAFAND
+1034 NR
-1048 ISYATGGSKHAFKY
+1048 ATGGSGKAFKY
-1062 DKFKSHATGGYIGS
+1062 EKIKSHAAGGYIGS
-1076 AHNALVG
+1076 AHRALVG
-1083 EAGPELAYKNGAN
+1083 EAGPELAYRAGSN
-1096 ARLLGANGPAITK
+1096 ARLLGANGPAITR
-1109 VRPGEH
+1109 VHPGEH

-1316 VVNDA
+1316 VINDA

-1332 PSNELYFPHGDNVH
+1332 PNDELYLPRGNDLH
-1346 LMIPRGWGVLNGTQT
+1346 LMVPRGWGVLNGRQT
-1361 QEVARR
+1361 QQIAQS
-1367 RGIQHFAKGSGV
+1367 RGLQHFAKGSGV

-1432 WSNAMWT
+1432 WSTAMWT

-1455 EQFLKYAESTFAGVP
+1455 EQFLKYAESTFSGVP

-1490 LRKFGINIGRTTVAM
+1490 LRKFSIDIGRTTVAM

-1522 AGDLVIFGHG
+1522 PGDLVIFGHG
-1532 TGAAGHVGIIKDPKR
+1532 TGAAGHVGIIKDPRR

-1621 LGSFSIGG
+1621 IGSFSIGG

-1659 NWNFESGGLNPGAI
+1659 NWNYESGGLNPGAI

-1746 ERGGY
+1746 ERGGH

-1809 DLFDDLKVKKI
+1809 DLFDDLNVKKI

-1831 KPVINININ
+1831 KPVININID

>member
-23 DRHIDKVKAN
+23 DRRIDKVKAN

-48 SATNGLDK
+48 SAANGLDK

-61 GETRT
+61 GETKT

-77 VGSNNNLNRA
+77 VGTNNNLNRA

-240 LARGSEQLIRR
+240 LARGSEQLLRR

-466 NAARTGYIS
+466 NAARTGYIT

-518 NKLLEALRGMPKPIK
+518 NKLLEAMRGMPKPVK
-533 TAAAYITS
+533 TAAAYITG

-559 FGIGNGKGI
+559 FGIGSGKGI

-617 ALVGRRLLGGVVG
+617 ALVGRRLMTGAVG
-630 VGTALDVGYQGF
+630 VGTALDVSMQGF

-649 SADKRSVDIGGAVG
+649 NAAKRSVDIGGAVG

-669 VGGLVG
+669 VGGIFG

-684 QIGKVA
+684 QLGKAA
-690 GKWGGEGVNQFTKGW
+690 GKWGGSAVNNFTRGW
-705 QRQGRNKK
+705 QRNKPPKKFWSFENLGWSTKDTLSKIGKWGGQVGKSMGRA
-713 PQNWVQWLGFQAH
+713 LG
-726 NSFDFFAG
+726 
-734 LGKKAVNAVGG
+734 NA
-745 AVNRAKPFVKKN
+745 KSFVKKN
-757 WKELALAAVA
+757 GKQLALTAIA

-785 WANGVGKTIQNG
+785 WANSVGKDIQNG
-797 FKAAGNW
+797 FKGAVKWVKDLPGN
-804 IKNIPSNLGKVGK
+804 
-817 SIGNWAVNTGNSIHK
+817 IHK
-832 GWDSGI
+832 GWNR
-838 KASHNFFKN
+838 AVEVSHDFFKN
-847 LPKNTSNFVESTQ
+847 LPKNLDKTKKNIDKWSTQTGKNISKAWQRGKKATVNFVKGIPGNLARANKSVQNWGSRTGRSIQ
-860 KNMSK
+860 RTWNKGVTGVKK
-865 FGNSIKN
+865 FVGGIPGQLNRAHKSVSNWGGRTGNSIQSAWNK
-872 GFSHGYKKA
+872 GKK
-881 RGAVTGFGKWYGK
+881 GLGEFIT
-894 TWSNIWKATRN
+894 SIP
-905 NRYAKAFARGQ
+905 GQ
-916 LFQTAFKDMRSRWRG
+916 LGKAYKAVKEWAGNVGSTI
-931 FSKSFSRAWGSYWR
+931 SKA
-945 GVSRTASRDWNGIKR
+945 
-960 NWNNFW
+960 WNNFW
-966 GAIPKK
+966 GKAGDIRKGITNNLK
-972 WNSFKSSFGKG
+972 GFG
-983 WRSFWSG
+983 
-990 IGSAFTSIVKNIQKA
+990 N
-1005 WDDTIGGIVK
+1005 D
-1015 AWNGMK
+1015 
-1021 KNLGAFGKWVSNS
+1021 L
-1034 WTGSKNRAKAFAND
+1034 NR
-1048 ISYATGGSKHAFKY
+1048 ATGGSGKAFKY
-1062 DKFKSHATGGYIGS
+1062 EKIKSHATGGLIGS
-1076 AHNALVG
+1076 AHRALVG
-1083 EAGPELAYKNGAN
+1083 EAGPELAYRAGSN
-1096 ARLLGANGPAITK
+1096 ARLLGANGPAITR
-1109 VRPGEH
+1109 VHPGEH

-1133 LTLKGYAAGN
+1133 LTLKGYASGN

-1173 NNASNWSKIRRTSA
+1173 NNASSWSKIRRTSA

-1212 SKTRSNATK
+1212 SKTRVNATK

-1270 IDQLNRGIKGI
+1270 IDQLNRGIRGI

-1294 IKPVHFAQG
+1294 IKPVHYAQG

-1316 VVNDA
+1316 IVNDA

-1346 LMIPRGWGVLNGTQT
+1346 LMIPRGWGVLNGSQT
-1361 QEVARR
+1361 QQVAKRA
-1367 RGIQHFAKGSGV
+1367 GLQHFAKGSGV

-1385 KIASHALA
+1385 KIASKAMA
-1393 DPAKSFADMFT
+1393 DPAKWF
-1404 KNIKESGPVLQKGT
+1404 KNNYTNDIKSHGSDLNKGT
-1418 VDLGKNASTHFGNP
+1418 TALGSNSSTKFGNP
-1432 WSNAMWT
+1432 WSNAMWG
-1439 VINNA
+1439 VINHAIDSGDGGSINA
-1444 IGDSTGKGGTR
+1444 TGL
-1455 EQFLKYAESTFAGVP
+1455 LKAVERYGEGHRYVWGATGPSTF
-1470 YQMGAASKR
+1470 
-1479 LSDCSGMVMQA
+1479 DCSG
-1490 LRKFGINIGRTTVAM
+1490 L
-1505 QNSSGV
+1505 V
-1511 KYLGKSLSNTI
+1511 KYALKKAYGIDYPHFSGSQYAMTQHISKSQ
-1522 AGDLVIFGHG
+1522 AHMGDLVFWGHNGGDHVGVYAGGNKYFSAESPSQGIHMNTLSSVVGKGAPIFG
-1532 TGAAGHVGIIKDPKR
+1532 
-1547 GTMFN
+1547 
-1552 ETPPKARVTRIAD
+1552 
-1565 DKGMGYGYYRVKGL
+1565 RVKGM
-1579 HNATPTHKAQKADKR
+1579 PSQKAKPKHTQKADSR
-1594 LIALAKQEL
+1594 LTALTRREL
-1603 GHSAIKWIKDHLG
+1603 GPAALKWIKNNLG
-1616 DDFGS
+1616 DV
-1621 LGSFSIGG
+1621 GG
-1629 DLRDRARALAGGLKK
+1629 YGNPVGDGVKRWRKYIVRAAEQMH
-1644 LDPRATKNGIAAILG
+1644 TSVNGTQIAKILSMISG
-1659 NWNFESGGLNPGAI
+1659 ESGGNPTITQQIHDI
-1673 NPGGG
+1673 NSANGDPAQGLLQFIPPTFNAYAAKGHHNIKNGYDQLLALFNDRNWRSDIHFGGG
-1678 ASGLGQ
+1678 WGPT
-1684 WLGGRKANLIAYAR
+1684 GGRRFAR
-1698 RHGTSWKNAGT
+1698 
-1709 QLSFAVKG
+1709 
-1717 EGSDSAIFRSVLEGH
+1717 
-1732 GSVASLANKFSAEW
+1732 
-1746 ERGGY
+1746 
-1751 NAQHVQ
+1751 
-1757 GAMQVRKA
+1757 
-1765 LGFAKGGNHYGSGT
+1765 GGNHYGSGT
-1779 YLVGENGPELIS
+1779 YLVGEEGPELLS

-1809 DLFDDLKVKKI
+1809 DLFDDLNVKKI

-1849 HRVANIV
+1849 HKVANIV

>member
-23 DRHIDKVKAN
+23 DRRIDKVKAN

-48 SATNGLDK
+48 SAANGLDK

-61 GETRT
+61 GETKT

-77 VGSNNNLNRA
+77 VGTNNNLNRA

-140 ESFDKTTGSS
+140 ESFDKATGSS

-179 PVAAAFMKANSEATK
+179 PVAAAFMKANGEATK

-240 LARGSEQLIRR
+240 LARGSEQLLRR

-518 NKLLEALRGMPKPIK
+518 NKLLEAMRGMPKPVK
-533 TAAAYITS
+533 TAAAYITG

-568 GGLVGNAI
+568 GAGIGRL
-576 LGKKGGAGTARTGG
+576 LFGKETGVRPRDPVTGQYIKGSSRQGG

-595 RGNTF
+595 KGNSF
-600 GGALKLGRVAPG
+600 GGMFKLGRVQPG
-612 ELSGG
+612 ELTGK
-617 ALVGRRLLGGVVG
+617 ALVGRRLLGGAVG

-649 SADKRSVDIGGAVG
+649 NAAKRSVDIGGAVG

-669 VGGLVG
+669 IGGIFG
-675 GPVGAAIGS
+675 GPIGAALGA
-684 QIGKVA
+684 QA
-690 GKWGGEGVNQFTKGW
+690 GKLFGRIGGSAVNSFVHGW
-705 QRQGRNKK
+705 QRKK
-713 PQNWVQWLGFQAH
+713 PPKNFWSLENLGWSTKDTFSKIGRWGGQVGKSMGRA
-726 NSFDFFAG
+726 
-734 LGKKAVNAVGG
+734 LGKAGS
-745 AVNRAKPFVKKN
+745 FVKKN
-757 WKELALAAVA
+757 GKQLALTAIA

-785 WANGVGKTIQNG
+785 WANSVGKTIQNG
-797 FKAAGNW
+797 FKGAVKWVKDLPGN
-804 IKNIPSNLGKVGK
+804 
-817 SIGNWAVNTGNSIHK
+817 IHK
-832 GWDSGI
+832 GWNRAVE
-838 KASHNFFKN
+838 ASHKFFKD
-847 LPKNTSNFVESTQ
+847 LPKNLDKTKKSVGKWASQTGKNISRAWQRGKKATVNFVKGIPGNLAKGAKSVANWDSRTGRNIQ
-860 KNMSK
+860 KTWNKGVTGVKK
-865 FGNSIKN
+865 FVGGIPGQLNRAHKSVSNWSGKVGNSIQSGWNK
-872 GFSHGYKKA
+872 GKKA
-881 RGAVTGFGKWYGK
+881 VGSFV
-894 TWSNIWKATRN
+894 SSIP
-905 NRYAKAFARGQ
+905 GQ
-916 LFQTAFKDMRSRWRG
+916 LGKAYKAVKDWAG
-931 FSKSFSRAWGSYWR
+931 KVGN
-945 GVSRTASRDWNGIKR
+945 TIKDA
-960 NWNNFW
+960 WNNFW
-966 GAIPKK
+966 GKAGDIRKGITNNLK
-972 WNSFKSSFGKG
+972 GFG
-983 WRSFWSG
+983 
-990 IGSAFTSIVKNIQKA
+990 N
-1005 WDDTIGGIVK
+1005 D
-1015 AWNGMK
+1015 
-1021 KNLGAFGKWVSNS
+1021 L
-1034 WTGSKNRAKAFAND
+1034 NRAA
-1048 ISYATGGSKHAFKY
+1048 GGSGKAFKY
-1062 DKFKSHATGGYIGS
+1062 EKIKSHATGGLIGS
-1076 AHNALVG
+1076 AHRALVG
-1083 EAGPELAYKNGAN
+1083 EAGPELAYRAGSN

-1133 LTLKGYAAGN
+1133 LTLKGYATGN

-1159 INSDATKS
+1159 ITDDATKS

-1173 NNASNWSKIRRTSA
+1173 NNASSWSKI
-1187 KSVNAVQ
+1187 
-1194 SHNNST
+1194 NS
-1200 WRKITNQTAKYN
+1200 QTAKYN
-1212 SKTRSNATK
+1212 SKNRANATK

-1228 SVDKQMDNM
+1228 SVDKQMNNM

-1294 IKPVHFAQG
+1294 IKTVHFAQG
-1303 SDANGRLMQNTLS
+1303 SDANGRLTQNTLS

-1321 KSGPRQEALVS
+1321 TSGPRQEALVS

-1361 QEVARR
+1361 QEVARK

-1432 WSNAMWT
+1432 WSTAMWI

-1455 EQFLKYAESTFAGVP
+1455 EQFLKYAESTFSGVK
-1470 YQMGAASKR
+1470 YQMGAASKT

-1490 LRKFGINIGRTTVAM
+1490 LRHFGVDIGRTTVAM
-1505 QNSSGV
+1505 QHSSGV
-1511 KYLGKSLSNTI
+1511 EYLGKSLSKTI
-1522 AGDLVIFGHG
+1522 PGDLVIFGHG
-1532 TGAAGHVGIIKDPKR
+1532 TGAAGHVGIIKNPHT

-1552 ETPPKARVTRIAD
+1552 ETPPHARVTSIAD
-1565 DKGMGYGYYRVKGL
+1565 DKGMGYGYYRVRGL
-1579 HNATPTHKAQKADKR
+1579 HNAAQSKKTAAADKN
-1594 LIALAKQEL
+1594 LMALAKKEL
-1603 GHSAIKWIKDHLG
+1603 GSTALSWIKKNLS
-1616 DDFGS
+1616 DDLGS

-1629 DLRDRARALAGGLKK
+1629 DLAERAKALAGGLKK
-1644 LDPRATKNGIAAILG
+1644 LDPKATKNGIAAVLG
-1659 NWNFESGGLNPGAI
+1659 NWNFESGGLNPGAV
-1673 NPGGG
+1673 NSSGG

-1684 WLGGRKANLIAYAR
+1684 WLGGRKSNLIAYAR

-1717 EGSDSAIFRSVLEGH
+1717 EGSDSAILRSVLEGT
-1732 GSVASLANKFSAEW
+1732 GSVASLANKFSSEW

-1751 NAQHVQ
+1751 NAQHVK
-1757 GAMQVRKA
+1757 GAMEIRKV
-1765 LGFAKGGNHYGSGT
+1765 LGYAKGGDPVVGNKV
-1779 YLVGENGPELIS
+1779 LVGEHGPELAEFK
-1791 TDGKAHIDNHDQ
+1791 DPVHIYSNEKTRQ
-1803 TKKKLG
+1803 RLKPLTSSKPKVRPVRGTGGALG
-1809 DLFDDLKVKKI
+1809 DIQVT
-1820 KPIKVHRPNSP
+1820 V
-1831 KPVINININ
+1831 NIN
-1840 GPISSTQDA
+1840 GDVDGDNAKLQKLAKMIGAEVDQQ
-1849 HRVANIV
+1849 V
-1856 RQEIAHVFENAGDEF
+1856 RQKLNIILDHIGDDTGDDDDF
-1871 GLDPTVY
+1871 L

>member
-23 DRHIDKVKAN
+23 DRCIDKVKAN

-48 SATNGLDK
+48 SAANGLDK

-61 GETRT
+61 GETKT

-77 VGSNNNLNRA
+77 VGTNNNLNRA

-179 PVAAAFMKANSEATK
+179 PVAAAFMKANGEATK

-240 LARGSEQLIRR
+240 LARGSEQLLRR

-518 NKLLEALRGMPKPIK
+518 NKLLEAMRGMPKPVK
-533 TAAAYITS
+533 TAAAYITG

-568 GGLVGNAI
+568 GAGIGRL
-576 LGKKGGAGTARTGG
+576 LFGKETGVRPRDPVTGQYIKGSSRQGG

-595 RGNTF
+595 KGNSF
-600 GGALKLGRVAPG
+600 GGMFKLGRVQPG
-612 ELSGG
+612 ELTGK
-617 ALVGRRLLGGVVG
+617 ALVGRRLLGGAVG

-649 SADKRSVDIGGAVG
+649 NAAKRSVDIGGAVG

-669 VGGLVG
+669 IGGIFG
-675 GPVGAAIGS
+675 GPIGAALGA
-684 QIGKVA
+684 QA
-690 GKWGGEGVNQFTKGW
+690 GKLFGRIGGSAVNSFVHGW
-705 QRQGRNKK
+705 QRKK
-713 PQNWVQWLGFQAH
+713 PPKNFWSLENLGWSTKDTFSKIGRWGGQVGKSMGRA
-726 NSFDFFAG
+726 
-734 LGKKAVNAVGG
+734 LGKAGS
-745 AVNRAKPFVKKN
+745 FVKKN
-757 WKELALAAVA
+757 GKQLALTAIA

-785 WANGVGKTIQNG
+785 WANSVGKTIQNG
-797 FKAAGNW
+797 FKGAVKWVKDLPGN
-804 IKNIPSNLGKVGK
+804 
-817 SIGNWAVNTGNSIHK
+817 IHK
-832 GWDSGI
+832 GWNRAVE
-838 KASHNFFKN
+838 ASHKFFKD
-847 LPKNTSNFVESTQ
+847 LPKNLDKTKKSVGKWASQTGKNISRAWQRGKKATVNFVKGIPGNLAKGAKSVANWDSRTGRNIQ
-860 KNMSK
+860 KTWNKGVTGVKK
-865 FGNSIKN
+865 FVGGIPGQLNRAHKSVSNWSGKVGNSIQSGWNK
-872 GFSHGYKKA
+872 GKKA
-881 RGAVTGFGKWYGK
+881 VGSFV
-894 TWSNIWKATRN
+894 SSIP
-905 NRYAKAFARGQ
+905 GQ
-916 LFQTAFKDMRSRWRG
+916 LGKAYKAVKDWAG
-931 FSKSFSRAWGSYWR
+931 KVGN
-945 GVSRTASRDWNGIKR
+945 TIKDA
-960 NWNNFW
+960 WNNFW
-966 GAIPKK
+966 GKAGDIRKGITNNLK
-972 WNSFKSSFGKG
+972 GFG
-983 WRSFWSG
+983 
-990 IGSAFTSIVKNIQKA
+990 N
-1005 WDDTIGGIVK
+1005 D
-1015 AWNGMK
+1015 
-1021 KNLGAFGKWVSNS
+1021 L
-1034 WTGSKNRAKAFAND
+1034 NRAA
-1048 ISYATGGSKHAFKY
+1048 GGSGKAFKY
-1062 DKFKSHATGGYIGS
+1062 EKIKSHATGGLIGS
-1076 AHNALVG
+1076 AHRALVG
-1083 EAGPELAYKNGAN
+1083 EAGPELAYRAGSN

-1133 LTLKGYAAGN
+1133 LTLKGYATGN

-1159 INSDATKS
+1159 ITDDATKS

-1173 NNASNWSKIRRTSA
+1173 NNASSWSKI
-1187 KSVNAVQ
+1187 
-1194 SHNNST
+1194 NS
-1200 WRKITNQTAKYN
+1200 QTAKYN
-1212 SKTRSNATK
+1212 SKNRANATK

-1228 SVDKQMDNM
+1228 SVDKQMNNM

-1294 IKPVHFAQG
+1294 IKTVHFAQG
-1303 SDANGRLMQNTLS
+1303 SDANGRLTQNTLS

-1321 KSGPRQEALVS
+1321 TSGPRQEALVS

-1361 QEVARR
+1361 QEVARK

-1432 WSNAMWT
+1432 WSTAMWI

-1455 EQFLKYAESTFAGVP
+1455 EQFLKYAESTFSGVK
-1470 YQMGAASKR
+1470 YQMGAASKT

-1490 LRKFGINIGRTTVAM
+1490 LRHFGVDIGRTTVAM
-1505 QNSSGV
+1505 QHSSGV
-1511 KYLGKSLSNTI
+1511 EYLGKSLSKTI
-1522 AGDLVIFGHG
+1522 PGDLVIFGHG
-1532 TGAAGHVGIIKDPKR
+1532 TGAAGHVGIIKNPHT

-1552 ETPPKARVTRIAD
+1552 ETPPHARVTSIAD
-1565 DKGMGYGYYRVKGL
+1565 DKGMGYGYYRVRGL
-1579 HNATPTHKAQKADKR
+1579 HNAAQSKKTAAADKN
-1594 LIALAKQEL
+1594 LMALAKKEL
-1603 GHSAIKWIKDHLG
+1603 GSTALSWIKKNLS
-1616 DDFGS
+1616 DDLGS

-1629 DLRDRARALAGGLKK
+1629 DLAERAKALAGGLKK
-1644 LDPRATKNGIAAILG
+1644 LDPKATKNGIAAVLG
-1659 NWNFESGGLNPGAI
+1659 NWNFESGGLNPGAV
-1673 NPGGG
+1673 NSSGG

-1684 WLGGRKANLIAYAR
+1684 WLGGRKSNLIAYAR

-1717 EGSDSAIFRSVLEGH
+1717 EGSDSAILRSVLEGT
-1732 GSVASLANKFSAEW
+1732 GSVASLANKFSSEW

-1751 NAQHVQ
+1751 NAQHVK
-1757 GAMQVRKA
+1757 GAMEIRKV
-1765 LGFAKGGNHYGSGT
+1765 LGYAKGGDPVVGNKV
-1779 YLVGENGPELIS
+1779 LVGEHGPELAEFK
-1791 TDGKAHIDNHDQ
+1791 DPVHIYSNEKTRQ
-1803 TKKKLG
+1803 RLKPLTSSKPKVRPVRGTGGALG
-1809 DLFDDLKVKKI
+1809 DIQVT
-1820 KPIKVHRPNSP
+1820 V
-1831 KPVINININ
+1831 NIN
-1840 GPISSTQDA
+1840 GDVDGDNAKLQKLAKMIGAEVDQQ
-1849 HRVANIV
+1849 V
-1856 RQEIAHVFENAGDEF
+1856 RQKLNIILDHIGDDTGDDDDF
-1871 GLDPTVY
+1871 L

>member
-23 DRHIDKVKAN
+23 DRRIDKVKAN

-48 SATNGLDK
+48 SAANGLDK

-61 GETRT
+61 GETKT

-77 VGSNNNLNRA
+77 VGTNNNLNRA

-179 PVAAAFMKANSEATK
+179 PVAAAFMKANGEATK

-240 LARGSEQLIRR
+240 LARGSEQLLRR

-518 NKLLEALRGMPKPIK
+518 NKLLEAMRGMPKPVK
-533 TAAAYITS
+533 TAAAYITG

-568 GGLVGNAI
+568 GAGIGRL
-576 LGKKGGAGTARTGG
+576 LFGKETGVRPRDPVTGQYIKGSSRQGG

-595 RGNTF
+595 KGNSF
-600 GGALKLGRVAPG
+600 GGMFKLGRVQPG
-612 ELSGG
+612 ELTGK
-617 ALVGRRLLGGVVG
+617 ALVGRRLLGGAVG

-649 SADKRSVDIGGAVG
+649 NAAKRSVDIGGAVG

-669 VGGLVG
+669 IGGIFG
-675 GPVGAAIGS
+675 GPIGAALGA
-684 QIGKVA
+684 QA
-690 GKWGGEGVNQFTKGW
+690 GKLFGRIGGSAVNSFVHGW
-705 QRQGRNKK
+705 QRKK
-713 PQNWVQWLGFQAH
+713 PPKNFWSLENLGWSTKDTFSKIGRWGGQVGKSMGRA
-726 NSFDFFAG
+726 
-734 LGKKAVNAVGG
+734 LGKAGS
-745 AVNRAKPFVKKN
+745 FVKKN
-757 WKELALAAVA
+757 GKQLALTAIA

-785 WANGVGKTIQNG
+785 WANSVGKTIQNG
-797 FKAAGNW
+797 FKGAVKWVKDLPGN
-804 IKNIPSNLGKVGK
+804 
-817 SIGNWAVNTGNSIHK
+817 IHK
-832 GWDSGI
+832 GWNRAVE
-838 KASHNFFKN
+838 ASHKFFKD
-847 LPKNTSNFVESTQ
+847 LPKNLDKTKKSVGKWASQTGKNISRAWQRGKKATVNFVKGIPGNLAKGAKSVANWDSRTGRNIQ
-860 KNMSK
+860 KTWNKGVTGVKK
-865 FGNSIKN
+865 FVGGIPGQLNRAHKSVSNWSGKVGNSIQSGWNK
-872 GFSHGYKKA
+872 GKKA
-881 RGAVTGFGKWYGK
+881 VGSFV
-894 TWSNIWKATRN
+894 SSIP
-905 NRYAKAFARGQ
+905 GQ
-916 LFQTAFKDMRSRWRG
+916 LGKAYKAVKDWAG
-931 FSKSFSRAWGSYWR
+931 KVGN
-945 GVSRTASRDWNGIKR
+945 TIKDA
-960 NWNNFW
+960 WNNFW
-966 GAIPKK
+966 GKAGDIRKGITNNLK
-972 WNSFKSSFGKG
+972 GFG
-983 WRSFWSG
+983 
-990 IGSAFTSIVKNIQKA
+990 N
-1005 WDDTIGGIVK
+1005 D
-1015 AWNGMK
+1015 
-1021 KNLGAFGKWVSNS
+1021 L
-1034 WTGSKNRAKAFAND
+1034 NRAA
-1048 ISYATGGSKHAFKY
+1048 GGSGKAFKY
-1062 DKFKSHATGGYIGS
+1062 EKIKSHATGGLIGS
-1076 AHNALVG
+1076 AHRALVG
-1083 EAGPELAYKNGAN
+1083 EAGPELAYRAGSN

-1133 LTLKGYAAGN
+1133 LTLKGYATGN

-1159 INSDATKS
+1159 ITDDATKS

-1173 NNASNWSKIRRTSA
+1173 NNASSWSKI
-1187 KSVNAVQ
+1187 
-1194 SHNNST
+1194 NS
-1200 WRKITNQTAKYN
+1200 QTAKYN
-1212 SKTRSNATK
+1212 SKNRANATK

-1228 SVDKQMDNM
+1228 SVDKQMNNM

-1294 IKPVHFAQG
+1294 IKTVHFAQG
-1303 SDANGRLMQNTLS
+1303 SDANGRLTQNTLS

-1321 KSGPRQEALVS
+1321 TSGPRQEALVS

-1361 QEVARR
+1361 QEVARK

-1432 WSNAMWT
+1432 WSTAMWI

-1455 EQFLKYAESTFAGVP
+1455 EQFLKYAESTFSGVK
-1470 YQMGAASKR
+1470 YQMGAASKT

-1490 LRKFGINIGRTTVAM
+1490 LRHFGVDIGRTTVAM
-1505 QNSSGV
+1505 QHSSGV
-1511 KYLGKSLSNTI
+1511 EYLGKSLSKTI
-1522 AGDLVIFGHG
+1522 PGDLVIFGHG
-1532 TGAAGHVGIIKDPKR
+1532 TGAAGHVGIIKNPHT

-1552 ETPPKARVTRIAD
+1552 ETPPHARVTSIAD
-1565 DKGMGYGYYRVKGL
+1565 DKGMGYGYYRVRGL
-1579 HNATPTHKAQKADKR
+1579 HNAAQSKKTAAADKN
-1594 LIALAKQEL
+1594 LMALAKKEL
-1603 GHSAIKWIKDHLG
+1603 GSTALRWIKKNLS
-1616 DDFGS
+1616 DDLGS

-1629 DLRDRARALAGGLKK
+1629 DLAERAKALAGGLKK
-1644 LDPRATKNGIAAILG
+1644 LDPKATKNGIAAVLG
-1659 NWNFESGGLNPGAI
+1659 NWNFESGGLNPGAV
-1673 NPGGG
+1673 NSSGG

-1684 WLGGRKANLIAYAR
+1684 WLGGRKSNLIAYAR

-1717 EGSDSAIFRSVLEGH
+1717 EGSDSAILRSVLEGT
-1732 GSVASLANKFSAEW
+1732 GSVASLANKFSSEW

-1751 NAQHVQ
+1751 NAQHVK
-1757 GAMQVRKA
+1757 GAMEIRKV
-1765 LGFAKGGNHYGSGT
+1765 LGYAKGGDPVVGNKV
-1779 YLVGENGPELIS
+1779 LVGEHGPELAEFK
-1791 TDGKAHIDNHDQ
+1791 DPVHIYSNEKTRQ
-1803 TKKKLG
+1803 RLKPLTSSKPKVRPVRGTGGALG
-1809 DLFDDLKVKKI
+1809 DIQVT
-1820 KPIKVHRPNSP
+1820 V
-1831 KPVINININ
+1831 NIN
-1840 GPISSTQDA
+1840 GDVDGDNAKLQKLAKMIGAEVDQQ
-1849 HRVANIV
+1849 V
-1856 RQEIAHVFENAGDEF
+1856 RQKLNIILDHIGDDTGDDDDF
-1871 GLDPTVY
+1871 L

>member
-23 DRHIDKVKAN
+23 DRRIDKVKAN

-48 SATNGLDK
+48 SAANGLDK

-61 GETRT
+61 GETKT

-77 VGSNNNLNRA
+77 VGTNNNLNRA

-179 PVAAAFMKANSEATK
+179 PVAAAFMKANGEATK

-240 LARGSEQLIRR
+240 LARGSEQLLRR

-280 NSAAPMLEQFGYKSR
+280 NSAAPMLEQFDYKSR

-518 NKLLEALRGMPKPIK
+518 NKLLEAMRGMPKPVK
-533 TAAAYITS
+533 TAAAYITG

-568 GGLVGNAI
+568 GAGIGRL
-576 LGKKGGAGTARTGG
+576 LFGKETGVRPRDPVTGQYIKGSSRQGG

-595 RGNTF
+595 KGNSF
-600 GGALKLGRVAPG
+600 GGMFKLGRVQPG
-612 ELSGG
+612 ELTGK
-617 ALVGRRLLGGVVG
+617 ALVGRRLLGGAVG

-649 SADKRSVDIGGAVG
+649 NAAKRSVDIGGAVG

-669 VGGLVG
+669 IGGIFG
-675 GPVGAAIGS
+675 GPIGAALGA
-684 QIGKVA
+684 QA
-690 GKWGGEGVNQFTKGW
+690 GKLFGRIGGSAVNSFVHGW
-705 QRQGRNKK
+705 QRKK
-713 PQNWVQWLGFQAH
+713 PPKNFWSLENLGWSTKDTFSKIGRWGGQVGKSMGRA
-726 NSFDFFAG
+726 
-734 LGKKAVNAVGG
+734 LGKAGS
-745 AVNRAKPFVKKN
+745 FVKKN
-757 WKELALAAVA
+757 GKQLALTAIA

-785 WANGVGKTIQNG
+785 WANSVGKTIQNG
-797 FKAAGNW
+797 FKGAVKWVKDLPGN
-804 IKNIPSNLGKVGK
+804 
-817 SIGNWAVNTGNSIHK
+817 IHK
-832 GWDSGI
+832 GWNRAVE
-838 KASHNFFKN
+838 ASHKFFKD
-847 LPKNTSNFVESTQ
+847 LPKNLDKTKKSVGKWASQTGKNISRAWQRGKKATVNFVKGIPGNLAKGAKSVANWDSRTGRNIQ
-860 KNMSK
+860 KTWNKGVTGVKK
-865 FGNSIKN
+865 FVGGIPGQLNRAHKSVSNWSGKVGNSIQSGWNK
-872 GFSHGYKKA
+872 GKKA
-881 RGAVTGFGKWYGK
+881 VGSFV
-894 TWSNIWKATRN
+894 SSIP
-905 NRYAKAFARGQ
+905 GQ
-916 LFQTAFKDMRSRWRG
+916 LGKAYKAVKDWAG
-931 FSKSFSRAWGSYWR
+931 KVGN
-945 GVSRTASRDWNGIKR
+945 TIKDA
-960 NWNNFW
+960 WNNFW
-966 GAIPKK
+966 GKAGDIRKGITNNLK
-972 WNSFKSSFGKG
+972 GFG
-983 WRSFWSG
+983 
-990 IGSAFTSIVKNIQKA
+990 N
-1005 WDDTIGGIVK
+1005 D
-1015 AWNGMK
+1015 
-1021 KNLGAFGKWVSNS
+1021 L
-1034 WTGSKNRAKAFAND
+1034 NRAA
-1048 ISYATGGSKHAFKY
+1048 GGSGKAFKY
-1062 DKFKSHATGGYIGS
+1062 EKIKSHATGGLIGS
-1076 AHNALVG
+1076 AHRALVG
-1083 EAGPELAYKNGAN
+1083 EAGPELAYRAGSN

-1133 LTLKGYAAGN
+1133 LTLKGYATGN

-1159 INSDATKS
+1159 ITDDATKS

-1173 NNASNWSKIRRTSA
+1173 NNASSWSKI
-1187 KSVNAVQ
+1187 
-1194 SHNNST
+1194 NS
-1200 WRKITNQTAKYN
+1200 QTAKYN
-1212 SKTRSNATK
+1212 SKNRANATK

-1228 SVDKQMDNM
+1228 SVDKQMNNM

-1294 IKPVHFAQG
+1294 IKTVHFAQG
-1303 SDANGRLMQNTLS
+1303 SDANGRLTQNTLS

-1321 KSGPRQEALVS
+1321 TSGPRQEALVS

-1361 QEVARR
+1361 QEVARK

-1432 WSNAMWT
+1432 WSTAMWI

-1455 EQFLKYAESTFAGVP
+1455 EQFLKYAESTFSGVK
-1470 YQMGAASKR
+1470 YQMGAASKT

-1490 LRKFGINIGRTTVAM
+1490 LRHFGVDIGRTTVAM
-1505 QNSSGV
+1505 QHSSGV
-1511 KYLGKSLSNTI
+1511 EYLGKSLSKTI
-1522 AGDLVIFGHG
+1522 PGDLVIFGHG
-1532 TGAAGHVGIIKDPKR
+1532 TGAAGHVGIIKNPHT

-1552 ETPPKARVTRIAD
+1552 ETPPHARVTSIAD
-1565 DKGMGYGYYRVKGL
+1565 DKGMGYGYYRVRGL
-1579 HNATPTHKAQKADKR
+1579 HNAAQSKKTAAADKN
-1594 LIALAKQEL
+1594 LMALAKKEL
-1603 GHSAIKWIKDHLG
+1603 GSTALSWIKKNLS
-1616 DDFGS
+1616 DDLGS

-1629 DLRDRARALAGGLKK
+1629 DLAERAKALAGGLKK
-1644 LDPRATKNGIAAILG
+1644 LDPKATKNGIAAVLG
-1659 NWNFESGGLNPGAI
+1659 NWNFESGGLNPGAV
-1673 NPGGG
+1673 NSSGG

-1684 WLGGRKANLIAYAR
+1684 WLGGRKSNLIAYAR

-1717 EGSDSAIFRSVLEGH
+1717 EGSDSAILRSVLEGT
-1732 GSVASLANKFSAEW
+1732 GSVASLANKFSSEW

-1751 NAQHVQ
+1751 NAQHVK
-1757 GAMQVRKA
+1757 GAMEIRKV
-1765 LGFAKGGNHYGSGT
+1765 LGYAKGGDPVVGNKV
-1779 YLVGENGPELIS
+1779 LVGEHGPELAEFK
-1791 TDGKAHIDNHDQ
+1791 DPVHIYSNEKTRQ
-1803 TKKKLG
+1803 RLKPLTSSKPKVRPVRGTGGALG
-1809 DLFDDLKVKKI
+1809 DIQVT
-1820 KPIKVHRPNSP
+1820 V
-1831 KPVINININ
+1831 NIN
-1840 GPISSTQDA
+1840 GDVDGDNAKLQKLAKMIGAEVDQQ
-1849 HRVANIV
+1849 V
-1856 RQEIAHVFENAGDEF
+1856 RQKLNIILDHIGDDTGDDDDF
-1871 GLDPTVY
+1871 L

>member
-23 DRHIDKVKAN
+23 DRRIDKVKAN

-48 SATNGLDK
+48 SAANGLDK

-61 GETRT
+61 GETKT

-77 VGSNNNLNRA
+77 VGTNNNLNRA

-179 PVAAAFMKANSEATK
+179 PVAAAFMKANGEATK

-240 LARGSEQLIRR
+240 LARGSEQLLRR

-518 NKLLEALRGMPKPIK
+518 NKLLEAMRGMPKPVK
-533 TAAAYITS
+533 TAAAYITG

-568 GGLVGNAI
+568 GAGIGRL
-576 LGKKGGAGTARTGG
+576 LFGKETGVRPRDPVTGQYIKGSSRQGG

-595 RGNTF
+595 KGNSF
-600 GGALKLGRVAPG
+600 GGMFKLGRVQPG
-612 ELSGG
+612 ELTGK
-617 ALVGRRLLGGVVG
+617 ALVGRRLLGGAVG

-649 SADKRSVDIGGAVG
+649 NAAKRSVDIGGAVG

-669 VGGLVG
+669 IGGIFG
-675 GPVGAAIGS
+675 GPIGAALGA
-684 QIGKVA
+684 QA
-690 GKWGGEGVNQFTKGW
+690 GKLFGRIGGSAVNSFVHGW
-705 QRQGRNKK
+705 QRKK
-713 PQNWVQWLGFQAH
+713 PPKNFWSLENLGWSTKDTFSKIGRWGGQVGKSMGRA
-726 NSFDFFAG
+726 
-734 LGKKAVNAVGG
+734 LGKAGS
-745 AVNRAKPFVKKN
+745 FVKKN
-757 WKELALAAVA
+757 GKQLALTAIA

-785 WANGVGKTIQNG
+785 WANSVGKTIQNG
-797 FKAAGNW
+797 FKGAVKWVKDLPGN
-804 IKNIPSNLGKVGK
+804 
-817 SIGNWAVNTGNSIHK
+817 IHK
-832 GWDSGI
+832 GWNRAVE
-838 KASHNFFKN
+838 ASHKFFKD
-847 LPKNTSNFVESTQ
+847 LPKNLDKTKKSVGKWASQTGKNISRAWQRGKKATVNFVKGIPGNLAKGAKSVANWDSRTGRNIQ
-860 KNMSK
+860 KTWNKGVTGVKK
-865 FGNSIKN
+865 FVGGIPGQLNRAHKSVSNWSGKVGNSIQSGWNK
-872 GFSHGYKKA
+872 GKKA
-881 RGAVTGFGKWYGK
+881 VGSFV
-894 TWSNIWKATRN
+894 SSIP
-905 NRYAKAFARGQ
+905 GQ
-916 LFQTAFKDMRSRWRG
+916 LGKAYKAVKDWAG
-931 FSKSFSRAWGSYWR
+931 KVGN
-945 GVSRTASRDWNGIKR
+945 TIKDA
-960 NWNNFW
+960 WNNFW
-966 GAIPKK
+966 GKAGDIRKGITNNLK
-972 WNSFKSSFGKG
+972 GFG
-983 WRSFWSG
+983 
-990 IGSAFTSIVKNIQKA
+990 N
-1005 WDDTIGGIVK
+1005 D
-1015 AWNGMK
+1015 
-1021 KNLGAFGKWVSNS
+1021 L
-1034 WTGSKNRAKAFAND
+1034 NRAA
-1048 ISYATGGSKHAFKY
+1048 GGSGKAFKY
-1062 DKFKSHATGGYIGS
+1062 EKIKSHATGGLIGS
-1076 AHNALVG
+1076 AHRALVG
-1083 EAGPELAYKNGAN
+1083 EAGPELAYRAGSN

-1133 LTLKGYAAGN
+1133 LTLKGYATGN

-1159 INSDATKS
+1159 ITDDATKS

-1173 NNASNWSKIRRTSA
+1173 NNASSWSKI
-1187 KSVNAVQ
+1187 
-1194 SHNNST
+1194 NS
-1200 WRKITNQTAKYN
+1200 QTAKYN
-1212 SKTRSNATK
+1212 SKNRANATK

-1228 SVDKQMDNM
+1228 SVDKQMNNM

-1294 IKPVHFAQG
+1294 IKTVHFAQG
-1303 SDANGRLMQNTLS
+1303 SDANGRLTQNTLS

-1321 KSGPRQEALVS
+1321 TSGPRQEALVS

-1361 QEVARR
+1361 QEVARK

-1432 WSNAMWT
+1432 WSTAMWI

-1455 EQFLKYAESTFAGVP
+1455 EQFLKYAESTFSGVK
-1470 YQMGAASKR
+1470 YQMGAASKT

-1490 LRKFGINIGRTTVAM
+1490 LRHFGVDIGRTTVAM
-1505 QNSSGV
+1505 QHSSGV
-1511 KYLGKSLSNTI
+1511 EYLGKSLSKTI
-1522 AGDLVIFGHG
+1522 PVDLVIFGHG
-1532 TGAAGHVGIIKDPKR
+1532 TGAAGHVGIIKNPHT

-1552 ETPPKARVTRIAD
+1552 ETPPHARVTSIAD
-1565 DKGMGYGYYRVKGL
+1565 DKGMGYGYYRVRGL
-1579 HNATPTHKAQKADKR
+1579 HNAAQSKKTAAADKN
-1594 LIALAKQEL
+1594 LMALAKKEL
-1603 GHSAIKWIKDHLG
+1603 GSTALSWIKKNLS
-1616 DDFGS
+1616 DDLGS

-1629 DLRDRARALAGGLKK
+1629 DLAERAKALAGGLKK
-1644 LDPRATKNGIAAILG
+1644 LDPKATKNGIAAVLG
-1659 NWNFESGGLNPGAI
+1659 NWNFESGGLNPGAV
-1673 NPGGG
+1673 NSSGG

-1684 WLGGRKANLIAYAR
+1684 WLGGRKSNLIAYAR

-1717 EGSDSAIFRSVLEGH
+1717 EGSDSAILRSVLEGT
-1732 GSVASLANKFSAEW
+1732 GSVASLANKFSSEW

-1751 NAQHVQ
+1751 NAQHVK
-1757 GAMQVRKA
+1757 GAMEIRKV
-1765 LGFAKGGNHYGSGT
+1765 LGYAKGGDPVVGNKV
-1779 YLVGENGPELIS
+1779 LVGEHGPELAEFK
-1791 TDGKAHIDNHDQ
+1791 DPVHIYSNEKTRQ
-1803 TKKKLG
+1803 RLKPLTSSKPKVRPVRGTGGALG
-1809 DLFDDLKVKKI
+1809 DIQVT
-1820 KPIKVHRPNSP
+1820 V
-1831 KPVINININ
+1831 NIN
-1840 GPISSTQDA
+1840 GDVDGDNAKLQKLAKMIGAEVDQQ
-1849 HRVANIV
+1849 V
-1856 RQEIAHVFENAGDEF
+1856 RQKLNIILDHIGDDTGDDDDF
-1871 GLDPTVY
+1871 L

>member
-240 LARGSEQLIRR
+240 LARGSEQLLRR

-518 NKLLEALRGMPKPIK
+518 NKLLEAMRGMPKPVK
-533 TAAAYITS
+533 TAAAYITG

-559 FGIGNGKGI
+559 FGIGSGKGI

-612 ELSGG
+612 KLSGG
-617 ALVGRRLLGGVVG
+617 ALVGRRLLGGAVG

-649 SADKRSVDIGGAVG
+649 NAAKRSVDIGGAVG

-669 VGGLVG
+669 VGGIFG
-675 GPVGAAIGS
+675 GPIGAAIGS
-684 QIGKVA
+684 QLGKAA
-690 GKWGGEGVNQFTKGW
+690 GKWGGSAVNNFTRGW
-705 QRQGRNKK
+705 QRNKPPK
-713 PQNWVQWLGFQAH
+713 KFWSMENLGWSTKDMFGKIGKGW
-726 NSFDFFAG
+726 NSFWGGMDNWRKKQASG
-734 LGKKAVNAVGG
+734 WNRWTKQTGSSINRWATNVGKGWNKG
-745 AVNRAKPFVKKN
+745 VK
-757 WKELALAAVA
+757 
-767 PWAGIPALLYKNN
+767 
-780 PKFRK
+780 
-785 WANGVGKTIQNG
+785 GVGKW
-797 FKAAGNW
+797 FRD
-804 IKNIPSNLGKVGK
+804 IPSNLGKTGK
-817 SIGNWAVNTGNSIHK
+817 SIGRWAVNTGNNIHK
-832 GWDSGI
+832 GWSRGVE
-838 KASHNFFKN
+838 ASHDFFKN
-847 LPKNTSNFVESTQ
+847 LPKNLDKTKKNIGKWASQTQ
-860 KNMSK
+860 KNIVNWSK
-865 FGNSIKN
+865 STGKSIGKWSSQTGKNISRAWQRGKKATVNFVKGIPGNLAKGAKSVANWGSRTGRNIQKTWNKGVTGVKKFVGGIPGQLNRAHKSVSNWSGKVGNSIQSGWNK
-872 GFSHGYKKA
+872 GKKAIGSFIASIPSQLAKGYKAVKEWASNVGSTISKA
-881 RGAVTGFGKWYGK
+881 
-894 TWSNIWKATRN
+894 
-905 NRYAKAFARGQ
+905 
-916 LFQTAFKDMRSRWRG
+916 
-931 FSKSFSRAWGSYWR
+931 
-945 GVSRTASRDWNGIKR
+945 
-960 NWNNFW
+960 WNNFW
-966 GAIPKK
+966 GKAGDIRKGITNNLK
-972 WNSFKSSFGKG
+972 GFG
-983 WRSFWSG
+983 
-990 IGSAFTSIVKNIQKA
+990 N
-1005 WDDTIGGIVK
+1005 D
-1015 AWNGMK
+1015 
-1021 KNLGAFGKWVSNS
+1021 L
-1034 WTGSKNRAKAFAND
+1034 NR
-1048 ISYATGGSKHAFKY
+1048 ATGGSGKAFKY
-1062 DKFKSHATGGYIGS
+1062 EKIKSHAAGGYIGS
-1076 AHNALVG
+1076 AHRALVG
-1083 EAGPELAYKNGAN
+1083 EAGPELAYRAGSN

-1133 LTLKGYAAGN
+1133 LTLKGYGAGN

-1173 NNASNWSKIRRTSA
+1173 NNASSWSKIRRTSA

-1200 WRKITNQTAKYN
+1200 WRKITSQTAKYN
-1212 SKTRSNATK
+1212 SKTRANATK

-1270 IDQLNRGIKGI
+1270 IDQLNRGIRGI

-1294 IKPVHFAQG
+1294 IKPVHYAQG

-1316 VVNDA
+1316 IVNDA

-1346 LMIPRGWGVLNGTQT
+1346 LMIPRGWGVLNGEQT
-1361 QEVARR
+1361 RQVAQS
-1367 RGIQHFAKGSGV
+1367 RGIHHFAKGSGV

-1404 KNIKESGPVLQKGT
+1404 KNIKESGSVLQKGT
-1418 VDLGKNASTHFGNP
+1418 VDLGKNASTHFGDP
-1432 WSNAMWT
+1432 WSAAMWT

-1455 EQFLKYAESTFAGVP
+1455 AEFLRYAESTFSGVP

-1490 LRKFGINIGRTTVAM
+1490 LRKFGIDIGRTTVAM

-1522 AGDLVIFGHG
+1522 PGDLVIFGHG

-1579 HNATPTHKAQKADKR
+1579 HNAAPSHKVQKADKR

-1659 NWNFESGGLNPGAI
+1659 NWNFESGGLNPGAV
-1673 NPGGG
+1673 NSSGG

-1684 WLGGRKANLIAYAR
+1684 WLGGRLTNLKAYAR

-1717 EGSDSAIFRSVLEGH
+1717 EGSDSAILRSVLEGH

-1809 DLFDDLKVKKI
+1809 DLFDDLNVKKI

>member
-23 DRHIDKVKAN
+23 DRRIDKVKAN

-48 SATNGLDK
+48 SAANGLDK

-61 GETRT
+61 GETKT

-77 VGSNNNLNRA
+77 VGTNNNLNRA

-179 PVAAAFMKANSEATK
+179 PVAAAFMKANGEATK

-240 LARGSEQLIRR
+240 LARGSEQLLRR

-518 NKLLEALRGMPKPIK
+518 NKLLEAMRGMPKPVK
-533 TAAAYITS
+533 TAAAYITG

-568 GGLVGNAI
+568 GAGIGRL
-576 LGKKGGAGTARTGG
+576 LFGKETGVRPRDPVTGQYIKGSSRQGG

-595 RGNTF
+595 KGNSF
-600 GGALKLGRVAPG
+600 GGMFKLGRVQPG
-612 ELSGG
+612 ELTGK
-617 ALVGRRLLGGVVG
+617 ALVGRRLLGGAVG

-649 SADKRSVDIGGAVG
+649 NAAKRSVDIGGAVG

-669 VGGLVG
+669 IGGIFG
-675 GPVGAAIGS
+675 GPIGAALGA
-684 QIGKVA
+684 QA
-690 GKWGGEGVNQFTKGW
+690 GKLFGRIGGSAVNSFVHGW
-705 QRQGRNKK
+705 QRKK
-713 PQNWVQWLGFQAH
+713 PPKNFWSLENLGWSTKDTFSKIGRWGGQVGKSMGRA
-726 NSFDFFAG
+726 
-734 LGKKAVNAVGG
+734 LGKAGS
-745 AVNRAKPFVKKN
+745 FVKKN
-757 WKELALAAVA
+757 GKQLALTAIA

-785 WANGVGKTIQNG
+785 WANSVGKTIQNG
-797 FKAAGNW
+797 FKGAVKWVKDLPGN
-804 IKNIPSNLGKVGK
+804 
-817 SIGNWAVNTGNSIHK
+817 IHK
-832 GWDSGI
+832 GWNRAVE
-838 KASHNFFKN
+838 ASHKFFKD
-847 LPKNTSNFVESTQ
+847 LPKNLDKTKKSVGKWASQTGKNISRAWQRGKKATVNFVKGIPGNLAKGAKSVANWDSRTGRNIQ
-860 KNMSK
+860 KTWNKGVTGVKK
-865 FGNSIKN
+865 FVGGIPGQLNRAHKSVSNWSGKVGNSIQSGWNK
-872 GFSHGYKKA
+872 GKKA
-881 RGAVTGFGKWYGK
+881 VGSFV
-894 TWSNIWKATRN
+894 SSIP
-905 NRYAKAFARGQ
+905 GQ
-916 LFQTAFKDMRSRWRG
+916 LGKAYKAVKDWAG
-931 FSKSFSRAWGSYWR
+931 KVGN
-945 GVSRTASRDWNGIKR
+945 TIKDA
-960 NWNNFW
+960 WNNFW
-966 GAIPKK
+966 GKAGDIRKGITNNLK
-972 WNSFKSSFGKG
+972 GFG
-983 WRSFWSG
+983 
-990 IGSAFTSIVKNIQKA
+990 N
-1005 WDDTIGGIVK
+1005 D
-1015 AWNGMK
+1015 
-1021 KNLGAFGKWVSNS
+1021 L
-1034 WTGSKNRAKAFAND
+1034 NRAA
-1048 ISYATGGSKHAFKY
+1048 GGSGKAFKY
-1062 DKFKSHATGGYIGS
+1062 EKIKSHATGGLIGS
-1076 AHNALVG
+1076 AHRALVG
-1083 EAGPELAYKNGAN
+1083 EAGPELAYRAGSN

-1133 LTLKGYAAGN
+1133 LTLKGYATGN

-1159 INSDATKS
+1159 ITDDATKS

-1173 NNASNWSKIRRTSA
+1173 NNASSWSKI
-1187 KSVNAVQ
+1187 
-1194 SHNNST
+1194 NS
-1200 WRKITNQTAKYN
+1200 QTAKYN
-1212 SKTRSNATK
+1212 SKNRANATK

-1228 SVDKQMDNM
+1228 SVDKQMNNM

-1294 IKPVHFAQG
+1294 IKTVHFAQG
-1303 SDANGRLMQNTLS
+1303 SDANGRLTQNTLS

-1321 KSGPRQEALVS
+1321 TSGPRQEALVS

-1361 QEVARR
+1361 QEVARK

-1432 WSNAMWT
+1432 WSTAMWI

-1455 EQFLKYAESTFAGVP
+1455 EQFLKYAESTFSGVK
-1470 YQMGAASKR
+1470 YQMGAASKT

-1490 LRKFGINIGRTTVAM
+1490 LRHFGVDIGRTTVAM
-1505 QNSSGV
+1505 QHSSGV
-1511 KYLGKSLSNTI
+1511 EYLGKSLSKTI
-1522 AGDLVIFGHG
+1522 PGDLVIFGHG
-1532 TGAAGHVGIIKDPKR
+1532 TGAAGHVGIIKNPHT

-1552 ETPPKARVTRIAD
+1552 ETPPHARVTSIAD
-1565 DKGMGYGYYRVKGL
+1565 DKGMGYGYYRVRGL
-1579 HNATPTHKAQKADKR
+1579 HNAAQSKKTAAADKN
-1594 LIALAKQEL
+1594 LMALAKKEL
-1603 GHSAIKWIKDHLG
+1603 GSTALSWIKKNLS
-1616 DDFGS
+1616 DDLGS

-1629 DLRDRARALAGGLKK
+1629 DLAERAKALAGGLKK
-1644 LDPRATKNGIAAILG
+1644 LDPKATKNGIAAVLG
-1659 NWNFESGGLNPGAI
+1659 NWNFESGGLNPGAV
-1673 NPGGG
+1673 NSSGG

-1684 WLGGRKANLIAYAR
+1684 WLGGRKSNLIAYAR

-1717 EGSDSAIFRSVLEGH
+1717 EGSDSAILRSVLEGT
-1732 GSVASLANKFSAEW
+1732 GSVASLANKFSSEW

-1751 NAQHVQ
+1751 NAQHVK
-1757 GAMQVRKA
+1757 GAMEIRKV
-1765 LGFAKGGNHYGSGT
+1765 LGYAKGGDPVVGNKV
-1779 YLVGENGPELIS
+1779 LVGEHGPELAEFK
-1791 TDGKAHIDNHDQ
+1791 DPVHIYSNEKTRQ
-1803 TKKKLG
+1803 RLKPLTSSKPKVRPVRGTGGALG
-1809 DLFDDLKVKKI
+1809 DIQVT
-1820 KPIKVHRPNSP
+1820 V
-1831 KPVINININ
+1831 NIN
-1840 GPISSTQDA
+1840 GDVDGDNDKLQKLAKMIGAEVDQQ
-1849 HRVANIV
+1849 V
-1856 RQEIAHVFENAGDEF
+1856 RQKLNIILDHIGDDTGDDDDF
-1871 GLDPTVY
+1871 L

>member
-23 DRHIDKVKAN
+23 DRRIDKVKAN

-48 SATNGLDK
+48 SAANGLDK

-61 GETRT
+61 GETKT

-77 VGSNNNLNRA
+77 VGTNNNLNRA

-179 PVAAAFMKANSEATK
+179 PVAAAFMKANGEATK

-240 LARGSEQLIRR
+240 LARGSEQLLRR

-518 NKLLEALRGMPKPIK
+518 NKLLEAMRGMPKPVK
-533 TAAAYITS
+533 TAAAYITG

-568 GGLVGNAI
+568 GAGIGRL
-576 LGKKGGAGTARTGG
+576 LFGKETGVRPRDPVTGQYIKGSSRQGG

-595 RGNTF
+595 KGNSF
-600 GGALKLGRVAPG
+600 GGMFKLGRVQPG
-612 ELSGG
+612 ELTGK
-617 ALVGRRLLGGVVG
+617 ALVGRRLLGGAVG

-649 SADKRSVDIGGAVG
+649 NAAKRSVDIGGAVG

-669 VGGLVG
+669 IGGIFG
-675 GPVGAAIGS
+675 GPIGAALGA
-684 QIGKVA
+684 QA
-690 GKWGGEGVNQFTKGW
+690 GKLFGRIGGSAVNSFVHGW
-705 QRQGRNKK
+705 QRKK
-713 PQNWVQWLGFQAH
+713 PPKNFWSLENLGWSTKDTFSKIGRWGGQVGKSMGRA
-726 NSFDFFAG
+726 
-734 LGKKAVNAVGG
+734 LGKAGS
-745 AVNRAKPFVKKN
+745 FVKKN
-757 WKELALAAVA
+757 GKQLALTAIA

-785 WANGVGKTIQNG
+785 WANSVGKTIQNG
-797 FKAAGNW
+797 FKGAVKWVKDLPGN
-804 IKNIPSNLGKVGK
+804 
-817 SIGNWAVNTGNSIHK
+817 IHK
-832 GWDSGI
+832 GWNRAVE
-838 KASHNFFKN
+838 ASHKFFKD
-847 LPKNTSNFVESTQ
+847 LPKNLDKTKKSVGKWASQTGKNISRAWQRGKKATVNFVKGIPGNLAKGAKSVANWDSRTGRNIQ
-860 KNMSK
+860 KTWNKGVTGVKK
-865 FGNSIKN
+865 FVGGIPGQLNRAHKSVSNWSGKVGNSIQSGWNK
-872 GFSHGYKKA
+872 GKKA
-881 RGAVTGFGKWYGK
+881 VGSFV
-894 TWSNIWKATRN
+894 SSIP
-905 NRYAKAFARGQ
+905 GQ
-916 LFQTAFKDMRSRWRG
+916 LGKAYKAVKDWAG
-931 FSKSFSRAWGSYWR
+931 KVGN
-945 GVSRTASRDWNGIKR
+945 TIKDA
-960 NWNNFW
+960 WNNFW
-966 GAIPKK
+966 GKAGDIRKGITNNLK
-972 WNSFKSSFGKG
+972 GFG
-983 WRSFWSG
+983 
-990 IGSAFTSIVKNIQKA
+990 N
-1005 WDDTIGGIVK
+1005 D
-1015 AWNGMK
+1015 
-1021 KNLGAFGKWVSNS
+1021 L
-1034 WTGSKNRAKAFAND
+1034 NRAA
-1048 ISYATGGSKHAFKY
+1048 GGSGKAFKY
-1062 DKFKSHATGGYIGS
+1062 EKIKSHATGGLIGS
-1076 AHNALVG
+1076 AHRALVG
-1083 EAGPELAYKNGAN
+1083 EAGPELAYRAGSN

-1133 LTLKGYAAGN
+1133 LTLKGYATGN

-1159 INSDATKS
+1159 ITDDATKS

-1173 NNASNWSKIRRTSA
+1173 NNASSWSKI
-1187 KSVNAVQ
+1187 
-1194 SHNNST
+1194 NS
-1200 WRKITNQTAKYN
+1200 QTAKYN
-1212 SKTRSNATK
+1212 SKNRANATK

-1228 SVDKQMDNM
+1228 SVDKQMNNM

-1294 IKPVHFAQG
+1294 IKTVHFAQG
-1303 SDANGRLMQNTLS
+1303 SDANGRLTQNTLS

-1321 KSGPRQEALVS
+1321 TSGPRQEALVS

-1361 QEVARR
+1361 QEVARK

-1432 WSNAMWT
+1432 WSTAMWI

-1455 EQFLKYAESTFAGVP
+1455 EQFLKYAESTFSGVK
-1470 YQMGAASKR
+1470 YQMGAASKT

-1490 LRKFGINIGRTTVAM
+1490 LRHFGVDIGRTTVAM
-1505 QNSSGV
+1505 QHSSGV
-1511 KYLGKSLSNTI
+1511 EYLGKSLSKTI
-1522 AGDLVIFGHG
+1522 PGDLVIFGHG
-1532 TGAAGHVGIIKDPKR
+1532 TGAAGHVGIIKNPHT

-1552 ETPPKARVTRIAD
+1552 ETPPHARVTSIAD
-1565 DKGMGYGYYRVKGL
+1565 DKGMGYGYYRVRGL
-1579 HNATPTHKAQKADKR
+1579 HNAAQSKKTAAADKN
-1594 LIALAKQEL
+1594 LMALAKKEL
-1603 GHSAIKWIKDHLG
+1603 GSTALSWIKKNLS
-1616 DDFGS
+1616 DDLGS

-1629 DLRDRARALAGGLKK
+1629 DLAERAKALAGGLKK
-1644 LDPRATKNGIAAILG
+1644 LDPKATKNGIAAVLG
-1659 NWNFESGGLNPGAI
+1659 NWNFESGGLNPGAV
-1673 NPGGG
+1673 NNSGG

-1684 WLGGRKANLIAYAR
+1684 WLGGRKSNLIAYAR

-1717 EGSDSAIFRSVLEGH
+1717 EGSDSAILRSVLEGT
-1732 GSVASLANKFSAEW
+1732 GSVASLANKFSSEW

-1751 NAQHVQ
+1751 NAQHVK
-1757 GAMQVRKA
+1757 GAMEIRKV
-1765 LGFAKGGNHYGSGT
+1765 LGYAKGGDPVVGNKV
-1779 YLVGENGPELIS
+1779 LVGEHGPELAEFK
-1791 TDGKAHIDNHDQ
+1791 DPVHIYSNEKTRQ
-1803 TKKKLG
+1803 RLKPLTSSKPKVRPVRGTGGALG
-1809 DLFDDLKVKKI
+1809 DIQVT
-1820 KPIKVHRPNSP
+1820 V
-1831 KPVINININ
+1831 NIN
-1840 GPISSTQDA
+1840 GDVDGDNAKLQKLAKMIGAEVDQQ
-1849 HRVANIV
+1849 V
-1856 RQEIAHVFENAGDEF
+1856 RQKLNIILDHIGDDTGDDDDF
-1871 GLDPTVY
+1871 L

>member
-23 DRHIDKVKAN
+23 DRRIDKVKAN

-48 SATNGLDK
+48 SAANGLDK

-61 GETRT
+61 GETKT

-77 VGSNNNLNRA
+77 VGTNNNLNRA

-123 DMGSGFDRA
+123 DMGSSFDRA

-179 PVAAAFMKANSEATK
+179 PVAAAFMKANGEATK

-240 LARGSEQLIRR
+240 LARGSEQLLRR

-518 NKLLEALRGMPKPIK
+518 NKLLEAMRGMPKPVK
-533 TAAAYITS
+533 TAAAYITG

-568 GGLVGNAI
+568 GAGIGRL
-576 LGKKGGAGTARTGG
+576 LFGKETGVRPRDPVTGQYIKGSSRQGG

-595 RGNTF
+595 KGNSF
-600 GGALKLGRVAPG
+600 GGMFKLGRVQPG
-612 ELSGG
+612 ELTGK
-617 ALVGRRLLGGVVG
+617 ALVGRRLLGGAVG

-649 SADKRSVDIGGAVG
+649 NAAKRSVDIGGAVG

-669 VGGLVG
+669 IGGIFG
-675 GPVGAAIGS
+675 GPIGAALGA
-684 QIGKVA
+684 QA
-690 GKWGGEGVNQFTKGW
+690 GKLFGRIGGSAVNSFVHGW
-705 QRQGRNKK
+705 QRKK
-713 PQNWVQWLGFQAH
+713 PPKNFWSLENLGWSTKDTFSKIGRWGGQVGKSMGRA
-726 NSFDFFAG
+726 
-734 LGKKAVNAVGG
+734 LGKAGS
-745 AVNRAKPFVKKN
+745 FVKKN
-757 WKELALAAVA
+757 GKQLALTAIA

-785 WANGVGKTIQNG
+785 WANSVGKTIQNG
-797 FKAAGNW
+797 FKGAVKWVKDLPGN
-804 IKNIPSNLGKVGK
+804 
-817 SIGNWAVNTGNSIHK
+817 IHK
-832 GWDSGI
+832 GWNRAVE
-838 KASHNFFKN
+838 ASHKFFKD
-847 LPKNTSNFVESTQ
+847 LPKNLDKTKKSVGKWASQTGKNISRAWQRGKKATVNFVKGIPGNLAKGAKSVANWDSRTGRNIQ
-860 KNMSK
+860 KTWNKGVTGVKK
-865 FGNSIKN
+865 FVGGIPGQLNRAHKSVSNWSGKVGNSIQSGWNK
-872 GFSHGYKKA
+872 GKKA
-881 RGAVTGFGKWYGK
+881 VGSFV
-894 TWSNIWKATRN
+894 SSIP
-905 NRYAKAFARGQ
+905 GQ
-916 LFQTAFKDMRSRWRG
+916 LGKAYKAVKDWAG
-931 FSKSFSRAWGSYWR
+931 KVGN
-945 GVSRTASRDWNGIKR
+945 TIKDA
-960 NWNNFW
+960 WNNFW
-966 GAIPKK
+966 GKAGDIRKGITNNLK
-972 WNSFKSSFGKG
+972 GFG
-983 WRSFWSG
+983 
-990 IGSAFTSIVKNIQKA
+990 N
-1005 WDDTIGGIVK
+1005 D
-1015 AWNGMK
+1015 
-1021 KNLGAFGKWVSNS
+1021 L
-1034 WTGSKNRAKAFAND
+1034 NRAA
-1048 ISYATGGSKHAFKY
+1048 GGSGKAFKY
-1062 DKFKSHATGGYIGS
+1062 EKIKSHATGGLIGS
-1076 AHNALVG
+1076 AHRALVG
-1083 EAGPELAYKNGAN
+1083 EAGPELAYRAGSN

-1133 LTLKGYAAGN
+1133 LTLKGYATGN

-1159 INSDATKS
+1159 ITDDATKS

-1173 NNASNWSKIRRTSA
+1173 NNASSWSKI
-1187 KSVNAVQ
+1187 
-1194 SHNNST
+1194 NS
-1200 WRKITNQTAKYN
+1200 QTAKYN
-1212 SKTRSNATK
+1212 SKNRANATK

-1228 SVDKQMDNM
+1228 SVDKQMNNM

-1294 IKPVHFAQG
+1294 IKTVHFAQG
-1303 SDANGRLMQNTLS
+1303 SDANGRLTQNTLS

-1321 KSGPRQEALVS
+1321 TSGPRQEALVS

-1361 QEVARR
+1361 QEVARK

-1432 WSNAMWT
+1432 WSTAMWI

-1455 EQFLKYAESTFAGVP
+1455 EQFLKYAESTFSGVK
-1470 YQMGAASKR
+1470 YQMGAASKT

-1490 LRKFGINIGRTTVAM
+1490 LRHFGVDIGRTTVAM
-1505 QNSSGV
+1505 QHSSGV
-1511 KYLGKSLSNTI
+1511 EYLGKSLSKTI
-1522 AGDLVIFGHG
+1522 PGDLVIFGHG
-1532 TGAAGHVGIIKDPKR
+1532 TGAAGHVGIIKNPHT

-1552 ETPPKARVTRIAD
+1552 ETPPHARVTSIAD
-1565 DKGMGYGYYRVKGL
+1565 DKGMGYGYYRVRGL
-1579 HNATPTHKAQKADKR
+1579 HNAAQSKKTAAADKN
-1594 LIALAKQEL
+1594 LMALAKKEL
-1603 GHSAIKWIKDHLG
+1603 GSTALSWIKKNLS
-1616 DDFGS
+1616 DDLGS

-1629 DLRDRARALAGGLKK
+1629 DLAERAKALAGGLKK
-1644 LDPRATKNGIAAILG
+1644 LDPKATKNGIAAVLG
-1659 NWNFESGGLNPGAI
+1659 NWNFESGGLNPGAV
-1673 NPGGG
+1673 NSSGG

-1684 WLGGRKANLIAYAR
+1684 WLGGRKSNLIAYAR

-1717 EGSDSAIFRSVLEGH
+1717 EGSDSAILRSVLEGT
-1732 GSVASLANKFSAEW
+1732 GSVASLANKFSSEW

-1751 NAQHVQ
+1751 NAQHVK
-1757 GAMQVRKA
+1757 GAMEIRKV
-1765 LGFAKGGNHYGSGT
+1765 LGYAKGGDPVVGNKV
-1779 YLVGENGPELIS
+1779 LVGEHGPELAEFK
-1791 TDGKAHIDNHDQ
+1791 DPVHIYSNEKTRQ
-1803 TKKKLG
+1803 RLKPLTSSKPKVRPVRGTGGALG
-1809 DLFDDLKVKKI
+1809 DIQVT
-1820 KPIKVHRPNSP
+1820 V
-1831 KPVINININ
+1831 NIN
-1840 GPISSTQDA
+1840 GDVDGDNAKLQKLAKMIGAEVDQQ
-1849 HRVANIV
+1849 V
-1856 RQEIAHVFENAGDEF
+1856 RQKLNIILDHIGDDTGDDDDF
-1871 GLDPTVY
+1871 L

>member
-23 DRHIDKVKAN
+23 DRRIDKVKAN

-48 SATNGLDK
+48 SAANGLDK

-61 GETRT
+61 GETKT

-77 VGSNNNLNRA
+77 VGTNNNLNRA

-110 SMNRAHESSKALG
+110 SMKRAHESSKALG

-140 ESFDKTTGSS
+140 ESFDKTTTSS
-150 NKLKSGWDR
+150 GKLKSGWDR

-179 PVAAAFMKANSEATK
+179 PVAAAFMKANGEATK

-199 NVIKNLQETGGDSP
+199 NVIKNLQETGGDS
-213 RAARRNTRE
+213 ARVAKRNTRD

-229 LSLRYGVDQNE
+229 LSLRYGVDQNQ
-240 LARGSEQLIRR
+240 LAKGSEELIRR

-518 NKLLEALRGMPKPIK
+518 NKLLEAMRGMPKPVK
-533 TAAAYITS
+533 TATAYITG
-541 ILGTLGAS
+541 ILGALGAS

-559 FGIGNGKGI
+559 FGIGSGKGI

-576 LGKKGGAGTARTGG
+576 LGKKGEAGTARTGG

-612 ELSGG
+612 KLSGG
-617 ALVGRRLLGGVVG
+617 ALVGRRLLGGAVG

-649 SADKRSVDIGGAVG
+649 NAAKRSVDIGGAVG

-669 VGGLVG
+669 VGGIFG
-675 GPVGAAIGS
+675 GVGAAIGS
-684 QIGKVA
+684 QLGKAA
-690 GKWGGEGVNQFTKGW
+690 GKWGGSAVNNFTRGW
-705 QRQGRNKK
+705 QRNKPPKKFWSFENLGWSTKDTLSKIGKWGGQVGKSMGRA
-713 PQNWVQWLGFQAH
+713 LG
-726 NSFDFFAG
+726 
-734 LGKKAVNAVGG
+734 NA
-745 AVNRAKPFVKKN
+745 KSFVKKN
-757 WKELALAAVA
+757 GKQLALTAIA

-785 WANGVGKTIQNG
+785 WANSVGKDIQNG
-797 FKAAGNW
+797 FKGAVKWVKDLPGNIHKGW
-804 IKNIPSNLGKVGK
+804 NRAVEASHKFFKDLPKNLDKTKKNVGKWASQTGKNISKAWQRGKKATVNFVKGIPGNLARANKSVQNWGSRTGRSIQRTWNKGVTGVKKFVGGIPGQLNRAHK
-817 SIGNWAVNTGNSIHK
+817 SVSNWAGRTGNSIQSAWNK
-832 GWDSGI
+832 GKKGLGEFI
-838 KASHNFFKN
+838 
-847 LPKNTSNFVESTQ
+847 TS
-860 KNMSK
+860 
-865 FGNSIKN
+865 IP
-872 GFSHGYKKA
+872 
-881 RGAVTGFGKWYGK
+881 
-894 TWSNIWKATRN
+894 
-905 NRYAKAFARGQ
+905 GQ
-916 LFQTAFKDMRSRWRG
+916 LGKAYKAVKEWAGNVGSTI
-931 FSKSFSRAWGSYWR
+931 SKA
-945 GVSRTASRDWNGIKR
+945 
-960 NWNNFW
+960 WNNFW
-966 GAIPKK
+966 GKAGDIRKGITNNLK
-972 WNSFKSSFGKG
+972 GFG
-983 WRSFWSG
+983 
-990 IGSAFTSIVKNIQKA
+990 N
-1005 WDDTIGGIVK
+1005 D
-1015 AWNGMK
+1015 
-1021 KNLGAFGKWVSNS
+1021 L
-1034 WTGSKNRAKAFAND
+1034 NR
-1048 ISYATGGSKHAFKY
+1048 ATGGSGKAFKY
-1062 DKFKSHATGGYIGS
+1062 EKIKSHATGGLIGS

-1083 EAGPELAYKNGAN
+1083 EAGPELAYRAGSN

-1173 NNASNWSKIRRTSA
+1173 NNASSWSKIRRTSA

-1200 WRKITNQTAKYN
+1200 WRKITSQTAKYN
-1212 SKTRSNATK
+1212 SKTRANATK
-1221 EYTGMRK
+1221 EYTGMHK
-1228 SVDKQMDNM
+1228 SVDKQMDNI

-1270 IDQLNRGIKGI
+1270 IDQLNRGIRGI

-1294 IKPVHFAQG
+1294 IKPVHYAQG

-1316 VVNDA
+1316 VINDA

-1332 PSNELYFPHGDNVH
+1332 PNDELYLPRGNDLH

-1432 WSNAMWT
+1432 WSTAMWT

-1455 EQFLKYAESTFAGVP
+1455 EQFLKYAESTFSGVP

-1490 LRKFGINIGRTTVAM
+1490 LRKFGIDIGRTTVAM

-1522 AGDLVIFGHG
+1522 PGDLVIFGHG

-1579 HNATPTHKAQKADKR
+1579 HNATQSHKTQKADKR
-1594 LIALAKQEL
+1594 LMALAKQEL

-1629 DLRDRARALAGGLKK
+1629 DLRDRARSLAGGLKK
-1644 LDPRATKNGIAAILG
+1644 LDPRATKNGIAAVLG
-1659 NWNFESGGLNPGAI
+1659 NWNFESGGLNPGAV
-1673 NPGGG
+1673 NSGGG

-1684 WLGGRKANLIAYAR
+1684 WLGGRLTNLKAYAR

-1717 EGSDSAIFRSVLEGH
+1717 EGSDSAILRSVLEGH

-1779 YLVGENGPELIS
+1779 YLVGEDGPELVS

-1809 DLFDDLKVKKI
+1809 DLFDDLNVKKI

>member
-23 DRHIDKVKAN
+23 DRRIDKVKAN

-48 SATNGLDK
+48 SAANGLDK

-61 GETRT
+61 GETKT

-77 VGSNNNLNRA
+77 VGTNNNLNRA

-179 PVAAAFMKANSEATK
+179 PVAAAFMKANGEATK

-240 LARGSEQLIRR
+240 LARGSEQLLRR

-313 AAYVADLTSGDV
+313 AAYVADLTSGNV

-518 NKLLEALRGMPKPIK
+518 NKLLEAMRGMPKPVK
-533 TAAAYITS
+533 TAAAYITG

-568 GGLVGNAI
+568 GAGIGRL
-576 LGKKGGAGTARTGG
+576 LFGKETGVRPRDPVTGQYIKGSSRQGG

-595 RGNTF
+595 KGNSF
-600 GGALKLGRVAPG
+600 GGMFKLGRVQPG
-612 ELSGG
+612 ELTGK
-617 ALVGRRLLGGVVG
+617 ALVGRRLLGGAVG

-649 SADKRSVDIGGAVG
+649 NAAKRSVDIGGAVG

-669 VGGLVG
+669 IGGIFG
-675 GPVGAAIGS
+675 GPIGAALGA
-684 QIGKVA
+684 QA
-690 GKWGGEGVNQFTKGW
+690 GKLFGRIGGSAVNSFVHGW
-705 QRQGRNKK
+705 QRKK
-713 PQNWVQWLGFQAH
+713 PPKNFWSLENLGWSTKDTFSKIGRWGGQVGKSMGRA
-726 NSFDFFAG
+726 
-734 LGKKAVNAVGG
+734 LGKAGS
-745 AVNRAKPFVKKN
+745 FVKKN
-757 WKELALAAVA
+757 GKQLALTAIA

-785 WANGVGKTIQNG
+785 WANSVGKTIQNG
-797 FKAAGNW
+797 FKGAVKWVKDLPGN
-804 IKNIPSNLGKVGK
+804 
-817 SIGNWAVNTGNSIHK
+817 IHK
-832 GWDSGI
+832 GWNRAVE
-838 KASHNFFKN
+838 ASHKFFKD
-847 LPKNTSNFVESTQ
+847 LPKNLDKTKKSVGKWASQTGKNISRAWQRGKKATVNFVKGIPGNLAKGAKSVANWDSRTGRNIQ
-860 KNMSK
+860 KTWNKGVTGVKK
-865 FGNSIKN
+865 FVGGIPGQLNRAHKSVSNWSGKVGNSIQSGWNK
-872 GFSHGYKKA
+872 GKKA
-881 RGAVTGFGKWYGK
+881 VGSFV
-894 TWSNIWKATRN
+894 SSIP
-905 NRYAKAFARGQ
+905 GQ
-916 LFQTAFKDMRSRWRG
+916 LGKAYKAVKDWAG
-931 FSKSFSRAWGSYWR
+931 KVGN
-945 GVSRTASRDWNGIKR
+945 TIKDA
-960 NWNNFW
+960 WNNFW
-966 GAIPKK
+966 GKAGDIRKGITNNLK
-972 WNSFKSSFGKG
+972 GFG
-983 WRSFWSG
+983 
-990 IGSAFTSIVKNIQKA
+990 N
-1005 WDDTIGGIVK
+1005 D
-1015 AWNGMK
+1015 
-1021 KNLGAFGKWVSNS
+1021 L
-1034 WTGSKNRAKAFAND
+1034 NRAA
-1048 ISYATGGSKHAFKY
+1048 GGSGKAFKY
-1062 DKFKSHATGGYIGS
+1062 EKIKSHATGGLIGS
-1076 AHNALVG
+1076 AHRALVG
-1083 EAGPELAYKNGAN
+1083 EAGPELAYRAGSN

-1133 LTLKGYAAGN
+1133 LTLKGYATGN

-1159 INSDATKS
+1159 ITDDATKS

-1173 NNASNWSKIRRTSA
+1173 NNASSWSKI
-1187 KSVNAVQ
+1187 
-1194 SHNNST
+1194 NS
-1200 WRKITNQTAKYN
+1200 QTAKYN
-1212 SKTRSNATK
+1212 SKNRANATK

-1228 SVDKQMDNM
+1228 SVDKQMNNM

-1294 IKPVHFAQG
+1294 IKTVHFAQG
-1303 SDANGRLMQNTLS
+1303 SDANGRLTQNTLS

-1321 KSGPRQEALVS
+1321 TSGPRQEALVS

-1361 QEVARR
+1361 QEVARK

-1432 WSNAMWT
+1432 WSTAMWI

-1455 EQFLKYAESTFAGVP
+1455 EQFLKYAESTFSGVK
-1470 YQMGAASKR
+1470 YQMGAASKT

-1490 LRKFGINIGRTTVAM
+1490 LRHFGVDIGRTTVAM
-1505 QNSSGV
+1505 QHSSGV
-1511 KYLGKSLSNTI
+1511 EYLGKSLSKTI
-1522 AGDLVIFGHG
+1522 PGDLVIFGHG
-1532 TGAAGHVGIIKDPKR
+1532 TGAAGHVGIIKNPHT

-1552 ETPPKARVTRIAD
+1552 ETPPHARVTSIAD
-1565 DKGMGYGYYRVKGL
+1565 DKGMGYGYYRVRGL
-1579 HNATPTHKAQKADKR
+1579 HNAAQSKKTAAADKN
-1594 LIALAKQEL
+1594 LMALAKKEL
-1603 GHSAIKWIKDHLG
+1603 GSTALSWIKKNLS
-1616 DDFGS
+1616 DDLGS

-1629 DLRDRARALAGGLKK
+1629 DLAERAKALAGGLKQ
-1644 LDPRATKNGIAAILG
+1644 LDPKATKNGIAAVLG
-1659 NWNFESGGLNPGAI
+1659 NWNFESGGLNPGAV
-1673 NPGGG
+1673 NSSGG

-1684 WLGGRKANLIAYAR
+1684 WLGGRKSNLIAYAR
-1698 RHGTSWKNAGT
+1698 HHGTSWKNAGT

-1717 EGSDSAIFRSVLEGH
+1717 EGSDSAILRSVLEGT
-1732 GSVASLANKFSAEW
+1732 GSVASLANKFSSEW

-1751 NAQHVQ
+1751 NAQHVK
-1757 GAMQVRKA
+1757 GAMEIRKV
-1765 LGFAKGGNHYGSGT
+1765 LGYAKGGDPVVGDKV
-1779 YLVGENGPELIS
+1779 LVGEHGPELAEFKDS
-1791 TDGKAHIDNHDQ
+1791 VHIYSNEKTRQ
-1803 TKKKLG
+1803 RLKPLTSSKPKVRPVRGTGGALG
-1809 DLFDDLKVKKI
+1809 GIQVT
-1820 KPIKVHRPNSP
+1820 V
-1831 KPVINININ
+1831 NIN
-1840 GPISSTQDA
+1840 GNVDGDDA
-1849 HRVANIV
+1849 KLQKLAKMIGVEVDQQV
-1856 RQEIAHVFENAGDEF
+1856 RQKLNIILDHIGDDTGDDDDF
-1871 GLDPTVY
+1871 L

>member
-23 DRHIDKVKAN
+23 DRRIDKVKAN

-48 SATNGLDK
+48 SAANGLDK

-61 GETRT
+61 GETKT

-77 VGSNNNLNRA
+77 VGTNNNLNRA

-179 PVAAAFMKANSEATK
+179 PVAAAFMKANGEATK

-240 LARGSEQLIRR
+240 LARGSEQLLRR

-518 NKLLEALRGMPKPIK
+518 NKLLEAMRGMPKPVK
-533 TAAAYITS
+533 TAAAYITG

-568 GGLVGNAI
+568 GAGIGRLL
-576 LGKKGGAGTARTGG
+576 LGKETGVRPRDPVTGQYIKGSSRQGG

-595 RGNTF
+595 KGNSF
-600 GGALKLGRVAPG
+600 GGMFKLGRVQPG
-612 ELSGG
+612 ELTGK
-617 ALVGRRLLGGVVG
+617 ALVGRRLLGGAVG

-649 SADKRSVDIGGAVG
+649 NAAKRSVDIGGAVG

-669 VGGLVG
+669 IGGIFG
-675 GPVGAAIGS
+675 GPIGAALGA
-684 QIGKVA
+684 QA
-690 GKWGGEGVNQFTKGW
+690 GKLFGRIGGSAVNSFVHGW
-705 QRQGRNKK
+705 QRKK
-713 PQNWVQWLGFQAH
+713 PPKNFWSLENLGWSTKDTFSKIGRWGGQVGKSMGRA
-726 NSFDFFAG
+726 
-734 LGKKAVNAVGG
+734 LGKAGS
-745 AVNRAKPFVKKN
+745 FVKKN
-757 WKELALAAVA
+757 GKQLALTAIA

-785 WANGVGKTIQNG
+785 WANSVGKTIQNG
-797 FKAAGNW
+797 FKGAVKWVKDLPGN
-804 IKNIPSNLGKVGK
+804 
-817 SIGNWAVNTGNSIHK
+817 IHK
-832 GWDSGI
+832 GWNRAVE
-838 KASHNFFKN
+838 ASHKFFKD
-847 LPKNTSNFVESTQ
+847 LPKNLDKTKKSVGKWASQTGKNISRAWQRGKKATVNFVKGIPGNLAKGAKSVANWDSRTGRNIQ
-860 KNMSK
+860 KTWNKGVTGVKK
-865 FGNSIKN
+865 FVGGIPGQLNRAHKSVSNWSGKVGNSIQSGWNK
-872 GFSHGYKKA
+872 GKKA
-881 RGAVTGFGKWYGK
+881 VGSFV
-894 TWSNIWKATRN
+894 SSIP
-905 NRYAKAFARGQ
+905 GQ
-916 LFQTAFKDMRSRWRG
+916 LGKAYKAVKDWAG
-931 FSKSFSRAWGSYWR
+931 KVGN
-945 GVSRTASRDWNGIKR
+945 TIKDA
-960 NWNNFW
+960 WNNFW
-966 GAIPKK
+966 GKAGDIRKGITNNLK
-972 WNSFKSSFGKG
+972 GFG
-983 WRSFWSG
+983 
-990 IGSAFTSIVKNIQKA
+990 N
-1005 WDDTIGGIVK
+1005 D
-1015 AWNGMK
+1015 
-1021 KNLGAFGKWVSNS
+1021 L
-1034 WTGSKNRAKAFAND
+1034 NRAA
-1048 ISYATGGSKHAFKY
+1048 GGSGKAFKY
-1062 DKFKSHATGGYIGS
+1062 EKIKSHATGGLIGS
-1076 AHNALVG
+1076 AHRALVG
-1083 EAGPELAYKNGAN
+1083 EAGPELAYRAGSN
-1096 ARLLGANGPAITK
+1096 ARLLGANGLAITK

-1133 LTLKGYAAGN
+1133 LTLKGYATGN

-1159 INSDATKS
+1159 ITDDATKS

-1173 NNASNWSKIRRTSA
+1173 NNASSWSKI
-1187 KSVNAVQ
+1187 
-1194 SHNNST
+1194 NS
-1200 WRKITNQTAKYN
+1200 QTAKYN
-1212 SKTRSNATK
+1212 SKNRANATK

-1228 SVDKQMDNM
+1228 SVDKQMNNM

-1294 IKPVHFAQG
+1294 IKTVHFAQG
-1303 SDANGRLMQNTLS
+1303 SDANGRLTQNTLS

-1321 KSGPRQEALVS
+1321 TSGPRQEALVS

-1361 QEVARR
+1361 QEVARK

-1432 WSNAMWT
+1432 WSTAMWI

-1455 EQFLKYAESTFAGVP
+1455 EQFLKYAESTFSGVK
-1470 YQMGAASKR
+1470 YQMGAASKT

-1490 LRKFGINIGRTTVAM
+1490 LRHFGVDIGRTTVAM
-1505 QNSSGV
+1505 QHSSGV
-1511 KYLGKSLSNTI
+1511 EYLGKSLSKTI
-1522 AGDLVIFGHG
+1522 PGDLVIFGHG
-1532 TGAAGHVGIIKDPKR
+1532 TGAAGHVGIIKNPHT

-1552 ETPPKARVTRIAD
+1552 ETPPHARVTSIAD
-1565 DKGMGYGYYRVKGL
+1565 DKGMGYGYYRVRGL
-1579 HNATPTHKAQKADKR
+1579 HNAAQSKKTAAADKN
-1594 LIALAKQEL
+1594 LMALAKKEL
-1603 GHSAIKWIKDHLG
+1603 GSTALGWIKKNLS
-1616 DDFGS
+1616 DDLGS

-1629 DLRDRARALAGGLKK
+1629 DLAERAKALAGGLKK
-1644 LDPRATKNGIAAILG
+1644 LDPKATKNGIAAVLG
-1659 NWNFESGGLNPGAI
+1659 NWNFESGGLNPGAV
-1673 NPGGG
+1673 NNSGG

-1684 WLGGRKANLIAYAR
+1684 WLGGRKSNLIAYAR
-1698 RHGTSWKNAGT
+1698 RHGASWKNAGT

-1717 EGSDSAIFRSVLEGH
+1717 EGSDSAILRSVLEGT
-1732 GSVASLANKFSAEW
+1732 GSVASLANKFSSEW

-1751 NAQHVQ
+1751 NAQHVK
-1757 GAMQVRKA
+1757 GAMEIRKV
-1765 LGFAKGGNHYGSGT
+1765 LGYAKGGDPVVGNKV
-1779 YLVGENGPELIS
+1779 LVGEHGPELAEFK
-1791 TDGKAHIDNHDQ
+1791 DPVHIYSNEKTRQ
-1803 TKKKLG
+1803 RLTPLTSSKPKVRPVRGTGGALG
-1809 DLFDDLKVKKI
+1809 DIQVT
-1820 KPIKVHRPNSP
+1820 V
-1831 KPVINININ
+1831 NIN
-1840 GPISSTQDA
+1840 GNVDGDNAKLQKLAKMIGAEVDQQ
-1849 HRVANIV
+1849 V
-1856 RQEIAHVFENAGDEF
+1856 RQKLNIILDHIGDDTGDDDDF
-1871 GLDPTVY
+1871 L

>member
-96 KAKKATESTDQLKQ
+96 KAKRATESTDQLKQ

-213 RAARRNTRE
+213 RVARRNTRD

-466 NAARTGYIS
+466 NAARTGYIT

-518 NKLLEALRGMPKPIK
+518 NKLLEAMRGMPKPVK
-533 TAAAYITS
+533 TAAAYITG
-541 ILGTLGAS
+541 ILGALGAS

-559 FGIGNGKGI
+559 FGIGSGKGI

-612 ELSGG
+612 KLSGG
-617 ALVGRRLLGGVVG
+617 ALVGRRLLGGAVG

-642 QAYKDRH
+642 QAFKDRH
-649 SADKRSVDIGGAVG
+649 NAAKRSVDIGGAVG
-663 TGAGAI
+663 TGAGALI
-669 VGGLVG
+669 GSIW
-675 GPVGAAIGS
+675 GPLGAAIGA
-684 QIGKVA
+684 QA
-690 GKWGGEGVNQFTKGW
+690 GKFFGRIGGSAVNSFVHGW
-705 QRQGRNKK
+705 QRKK
-713 PQNWVQWLGFQAH
+713 PPKNFWSLENLGWSTKDMFSKIGRWGGQVGKSMGRA
-726 NSFDFFAG
+726 
-734 LGKKAVNAVGG
+734 LGNA
-745 AVNRAKPFVKKN
+745 KSFVKKN
-757 WKELALAAVA
+757 GKQLALTAIA

-785 WANGVGKTIQNG
+785 WANSVGKDIQNG
-797 FKAAGNW
+797 FKGAVKWVKDLPGN
-804 IKNIPSNLGKVGK
+804 
-817 SIGNWAVNTGNSIHK
+817 IHK
-832 GWDSGI
+832 GWNR
-838 KASHNFFKN
+838 AVEVSHDFFKN
-847 LPKNTSNFVESTQ
+847 LPKNLDKTKKNIDKWSTQTGKNISKAWQRGKKATVNFVKGIPGNLARANKSVQNWSSRTGRSIQ
-860 KNMSK
+860 RTWNKGVTGVKK
-865 FGNSIKN
+865 FVGGIPGQLNRAHKSVSNWAGRTGNSIQSAWNK
-872 GFSHGYKKA
+872 GKKGLGEFITSIPGQLAKGYKAVKEWAGNVGSTISKA
-881 RGAVTGFGKWYGK
+881 
-894 TWSNIWKATRN
+894 
-905 NRYAKAFARGQ
+905 
-916 LFQTAFKDMRSRWRG
+916 
-931 FSKSFSRAWGSYWR
+931 
-945 GVSRTASRDWNGIKR
+945 
-960 NWNNFW
+960 WNNFW
-966 GAIPKK
+966 GKAGDIRKGITNNLK
-972 WNSFKSSFGKG
+972 GFG
-983 WRSFWSG
+983 
-990 IGSAFTSIVKNIQKA
+990 N
-1005 WDDTIGGIVK
+1005 D
-1015 AWNGMK
+1015 
-1021 KNLGAFGKWVSNS
+1021 L
-1034 WTGSKNRAKAFAND
+1034 NR
-1048 ISYATGGSKHAFKY
+1048 ATGGSGKAFKY
-1062 DKFKSHATGGYIGS
+1062 EKIKSHATGGLIGS
-1076 AHNALVG
+1076 AHRALVG
-1083 EAGPELAYKNGAN
+1083 EAGPELAYRAGSN

-1173 NNASNWSKIRRTSA
+1173 NNASSWSKIRRTSA

-1200 WRKITNQTAKYN
+1200 WRKITSQTAKYN
-1212 SKTRSNATK
+1212 SKTRANATK

-1246 STSKGFGKAMGKMR
+1246 STSKGFGKAMDKMR
-1260 SYAKDAMGDT
+1260 GYAKNAMGDT
-1270 IDQLNRGIKGI
+1270 IDQLNRGIRGI
-1281 DKVLSQFGGNGSV
+1281 DKVLSQFGGNAAV
-1294 IKPVHFAQG
+1294 IKPVHFARG
-1303 SDANGRLMQNTLS
+1303 TDTNGRLTRNTLS

-1321 KSGPRQEALVS
+1321 KHGPRQEALIS
-1332 PSNELYFPHGDNVH
+1332 PSNELYFPRGNDVKI
-1346 LMIPRGWGVLNGTQT
+1346 MIPRGWGVLNGSQT
-1361 QEVARR
+1361 QQVAKKA
-1367 RGIQHFAKGSGV
+1367 GLQHFAKGSGV
-1379 SHSQLR
+1379 NHSQLR
-1385 KIASHALA
+1385 KIAEKAGSDPSKWFKNNYTNDIKSHGSDL
-1393 DPAKSFADMFT
+1393 
-1404 KNIKESGPVLQKGT
+1404 NKGT
-1418 VDLGKNASTHFGNP
+1418 TALGSNSSTKFGNP
-1432 WSNAMWT
+1432 WSNAMWG
-1439 VINNA
+1439 VINHAIDSGDGGSINA
-1444 IGDSTGKGGTR
+1444 TGL
-1455 EQFLKYAESTFAGVP
+1455 LKAVERYGEGHRYVWGATGPSTF
-1470 YQMGAASKR
+1470 
-1479 LSDCSGMVMQA
+1479 DCSG
-1490 LRKFGINIGRTTVAM
+1490 L
-1505 QNSSGV
+1505 V
-1511 KYLGKSLSNTI
+1511 KYALKKAYGIDYPHFSGSQYAMTQHISKSQ
-1522 AGDLVIFGHG
+1522 AHMGDLVFWGHNGGDHVGVYAGGNKYFSAESPSQGIHMNTLSSVVGKGAPIFG
-1532 TGAAGHVGIIKDPKR
+1532 
-1547 GTMFN
+1547 
-1552 ETPPKARVTRIAD
+1552 
-1565 DKGMGYGYYRVKGL
+1565 RVKGM
-1579 HNATPTHKAQKADKR
+1579 PSQKAKPKHTQKADSR
-1594 LIALAKQEL
+1594 LTALAKREL
-1603 GHSAIKWIKDHLG
+1603 GPAALKWIKNNLG
-1616 DDFGS
+1616 D
-1621 LGSFSIGG
+1621 
-1629 DLRDRARALAGGLKK
+1629 AGGYGNPVGDGVKRWRK
-1644 LDPRATKNGIAAILG
+1644 YIVRAAEQMHTSVNGTQIAKILSMISG
-1659 NWNFESGGLNPGAI
+1659 ESGGNPTITQQIHDI
-1673 NPGGG
+1673 NSANGDPAQGLLQFIPPTFNAYAAKGHHNIKNGYDQLLALFNDRNWRSDIHFGGG
-1678 ASGLGQ
+1678 WGPT
-1684 WLGGRKANLIAYAR
+1684 GGRRFAR
-1698 RHGTSWKNAGT
+1698 
-1709 QLSFAVKG
+1709 
-1717 EGSDSAIFRSVLEGH
+1717 
-1732 GSVASLANKFSAEW
+1732 
-1746 ERGGY
+1746 
-1751 NAQHVQ
+1751 
-1757 GAMQVRKA
+1757 
-1765 LGFAKGGNHYGSGT
+1765 GGNHYGSGT
-1779 YLVGENGPELIS
+1779 YLVGEEGPELLS

-1809 DLFDDLKVKKI
+1809 DLFDDLNVKKI

>member
-23 DRHIDKVKAN
+23 DRRIDKVKAN

-48 SATNGLDK
+48 SAANGLDK

-61 GETRT
+61 GETKT

-77 VGSNNNLNRA
+77 VGTNNNLNRA

-179 PVAAAFMKANSEATK
+179 PVAAAFMKANGEATK

-240 LARGSEQLIRR
+240 LARGSEQLLRR

-295 AGNSVRR
+295 AGNSIRR

-518 NKLLEALRGMPKPIK
+518 NKLLEAMRGMPKPVK
-533 TAAAYITS
+533 TAAAYITG

-568 GGLVGNAI
+568 GAGIGRL
-576 LGKKGGAGTARTGG
+576 LFGKETGVRPRDPVTGQYIKGSSRQGG

-595 RGNTF
+595 KGNSF
-600 GGALKLGRVAPG
+600 GGMFKLGRVQPG
-612 ELSGG
+612 ELTGK
-617 ALVGRRLLGGVVG
+617 ALVGRRLLGGAVG

-649 SADKRSVDIGGAVG
+649 NAAKRSVDIGGAVG

-669 VGGLVG
+669 IGGIFG
-675 GPVGAAIGS
+675 GPIGAALGA
-684 QIGKVA
+684 QA
-690 GKWGGEGVNQFTKGW
+690 GKLFGRIGGSAVNSFVHGW
-705 QRQGRNKK
+705 QRKK
-713 PQNWVQWLGFQAH
+713 PPKNFWSLENLGWSTKDTFSKIGRWGGQVGKSMGRA
-726 NSFDFFAG
+726 
-734 LGKKAVNAVGG
+734 LGKAGS
-745 AVNRAKPFVKKN
+745 FVKKN
-757 WKELALAAVA
+757 GKQLALTAIA

-785 WANGVGKTIQNG
+785 WANSVGKTIQNG
-797 FKAAGNW
+797 FKGAVKWVKDLPGN
-804 IKNIPSNLGKVGK
+804 
-817 SIGNWAVNTGNSIHK
+817 IHK
-832 GWDSGI
+832 GWNRAVE
-838 KASHNFFKN
+838 ASHKFFKD
-847 LPKNTSNFVESTQ
+847 LPKNLDKTKKSVGKWASQTGKNISRAWQRGKKATVNFVKGIPGNLAKGAKSVANWDSRTGRNIQ
-860 KNMSK
+860 KTWNKGVTGVKK
-865 FGNSIKN
+865 FVGGIPGQLNRAHKSVSNWSGKVGNSIQSGWNK
-872 GFSHGYKKA
+872 GKKA
-881 RGAVTGFGKWYGK
+881 VGSFV
-894 TWSNIWKATRN
+894 SSIP
-905 NRYAKAFARGQ
+905 GQ
-916 LFQTAFKDMRSRWRG
+916 LGKAYKAVKDWAG
-931 FSKSFSRAWGSYWR
+931 KVGN
-945 GVSRTASRDWNGIKR
+945 TIKDA
-960 NWNNFW
+960 WNNFW
-966 GAIPKK
+966 GKAGDIRKGITNNLK
-972 WNSFKSSFGKG
+972 GFG
-983 WRSFWSG
+983 
-990 IGSAFTSIVKNIQKA
+990 N
-1005 WDDTIGGIVK
+1005 D
-1015 AWNGMK
+1015 
-1021 KNLGAFGKWVSNS
+1021 L
-1034 WTGSKNRAKAFAND
+1034 NRA
-1048 ISYATGGSKHAFKY
+1048 
-1062 DKFKSHATGGYIGS
+1062 
-1076 AHNALVG
+1076 
-1083 EAGPELAYKNGAN
+1083 
-1096 ARLLGANGPAITK
+1096 
-1109 VRPGEH
+1109 
-1115 ILNARDT
+1115 
-1122 RKVMAGGLGRG
+1122 AGGLGRG
-1133 LTLKGYAAGN
+1133 LTLKGYATGN

-1159 INSDATKS
+1159 ITDDATKS

-1173 NNASNWSKIRRTSA
+1173 NNASSWSKI
-1187 KSVNAVQ
+1187 
-1194 SHNNST
+1194 NS
-1200 WRKITNQTAKYN
+1200 QTAKYN
-1212 SKTRSNATK
+1212 SKNRANATK

-1228 SVDKQMDNM
+1228 SVDKQMNNM

-1294 IKPVHFAQG
+1294 IKTVHFAQG
-1303 SDANGRLMQNTLS
+1303 SDANGRLTQNTLS

-1321 KSGPRQEALVS
+1321 TSGPRQEALVS

-1361 QEVARR
+1361 QEVARK

-1432 WSNAMWT
+1432 WSTAMWI

-1455 EQFLKYAESTFAGVP
+1455 EQFLKYAESTFSGVK
-1470 YQMGAASKR
+1470 YQMGAASKT

-1490 LRKFGINIGRTTVAM
+1490 LRHFGVDIGRTTVAM
-1505 QNSSGV
+1505 QHSSGV
-1511 KYLGKSLSNTI
+1511 EYLGKSLSKTI
-1522 AGDLVIFGHG
+1522 PGDLVIFGHG
-1532 TGAAGHVGIIKDPKR
+1532 TGAAGHVGIIKNPHT

-1552 ETPPKARVTRIAD
+1552 ETPPHARVTSIAD
-1565 DKGMGYGYYRVKGL
+1565 DKGMGYGYYRVRGL
-1579 HNATPTHKAQKADKR
+1579 HNAAQSKKTAAADKN
-1594 LIALAKQEL
+1594 LMALAKKEL
-1603 GHSAIKWIKDHLG
+1603 GSTALGWIKKNLS
-1616 DDFGS
+1616 DDLGS

-1629 DLRDRARALAGGLKK
+1629 DLAERAKALAGGLKK
-1644 LDPRATKNGIAAILG
+1644 LDPKATKNGIAAVLG
-1659 NWNFESGGLNPGAI
+1659 NWNFESGGLNPGAV
-1673 NPGGG
+1673 NNSGG

-1684 WLGGRKANLIAYAR
+1684 WLGGRKSNLIAYAR
-1698 RHGTSWKNAGT
+1698 RHGASWKNAGT

-1717 EGSDSAIFRSVLEGH
+1717 EGSDSAILRSVLEGT
-1732 GSVASLANKFSAEW
+1732 GSVASLANKFSSEW

-1751 NAQHVQ
+1751 NAQHVK
-1757 GAMQVRKA
+1757 GAMEIRKV
-1765 LGFAKGGNHYGSGT
+1765 LGYAKGGDPVVGNKV
-1779 YLVGENGPELIS
+1779 LVGEHGPELAEFK
-1791 TDGKAHIDNHDQ
+1791 DPVHIYSNEKTRQ
-1803 TKKKLG
+1803 RLTPLTSSKPKVRPVRGTGGALG
-1809 DLFDDLKVKKI
+1809 DIQVT
-1820 KPIKVHRPNSP
+1820 V
-1831 KPVINININ
+1831 NIN
-1840 GPISSTQDA
+1840 GNVDGDNAKLQKLAKMIGAEVDQQ
-1849 HRVANIV
+1849 V
-1856 RQEIAHVFENAGDEF
+1856 RQKLNIILDHIGDDTGDDDDF
-1871 GLDPTVY
+1871 L

>member
-199 NVIKNLQETGGDSP
+199 NVIKNLQETGGDSA
-213 RAARRNTRE
+213 RTARRNTRD

-229 LSLRYGVDQNE
+229 LSLRYGVNQNE

-251 GYSGQQDLAA
+251 GYSGPQDLAA

-295 AGNSVRR
+295 AGNSVKR

-325 GGESGFG
+325 GGQGGFG

-518 NKLLEALRGMPKPIK
+518 NKLLEAMRGMPKPVK
-533 TAAAYITS
+533 TAAAYITG

-568 GGLVGNAI
+568 GAGIGRL
-576 LGKKGGAGTARTGG
+576 LFGKETGVRPRDPVTGQYIKGSSRQGG

-595 RGNTF
+595 KGNSF

-649 SADKRSVDIGGAVG
+649 SADKRSVDIGSAVG

-669 VGGLVG
+669 VGGIVG

-785 WANGVGKTIQNG
+785 WANGVGKDIQNG
-797 FKAAGNW
+797 FKGAVKWVKDLPGNIHKGW
-804 IKNIPSNLGKVGK
+804 NRAVEASHKFFKDLPKNLDKTKKNIGKWSSQTDKNISKAWQRGKKATVTFVKGIPGNLARANKSVQNWGSRTGRSIQKTWNKGVTGVKKFVGGIPGQMNRAHK
-817 SIGNWAVNTGNSIHK
+817 SVSNWAGRTGNSIQSAWSK
-832 GWDSGI
+832 GKKGLGEFI
-838 KASHNFFKN
+838 
-847 LPKNTSNFVESTQ
+847 TS
-860 KNMSK
+860 
-865 FGNSIKN
+865 IP
-872 GFSHGYKKA
+872 
-881 RGAVTGFGKWYGK
+881 
-894 TWSNIWKATRN
+894 
-905 NRYAKAFARGQ
+905 GQ
-916 LFQTAFKDMRSRWRG
+916 LGKAYKAVKEWAGNVGSTI
-931 FSKSFSRAWGSYWR
+931 SKA
-945 GVSRTASRDWNGIKR
+945 
-960 NWNNFW
+960 WNNFW
-966 GAIPKK
+966 GKAGDIRKGITNNLK
-972 WNSFKSSFGKG
+972 GFGNDLDRAAG
-983 WRSFWSG
+983 HSG
-990 IGSAFTSIVKNIQKA
+990 K
-1005 WDDTIGGIVK
+1005 
-1015 AWNGMK
+1015 
-1021 KNLGAFGKWVSNS
+1021 
-1034 WTGSKNRAKAFAND
+1034 
-1048 ISYATGGSKHAFKY
+1048 AFKY
-1062 DKFKSHATGGYIGS
+1062 EKIKSHATGGYIGS
-1076 AHNALVG
+1076 AHRALVG

-1096 ARLLGANGPAITK
+1096 ARLLGANGPAITR

-1212 SKTRSNATK
+1212 SKTRTNATK

-1237 HDGVISTAN
+1237 HDSVISTAN

-1698 RHGTSWKNAGT
+1698 RHGTSWKNADT

-1717 EGSDSAIFRSVLEGH
+1717 EGSDSAIFRSILEGH
-1732 GSVASLANKFSAEW
+1732 GSVASLANKFSTEW

-1809 DLFDDLKVKKI
+1809 DLFDDLNVKKI

>member
-23 DRHIDKVKAN
+23 DRRIDKVKAN

-48 SATNGLDK
+48 SAANGLDK

-61 GETRT
+61 GETKT

-77 VGSNNNLNRA
+77 VGTNNNLNRA

-179 PVAAAFMKANSEATK
+179 PVAAAFMKANGEATK

-240 LARGSEQLIRR
+240 LARGSEQLLRR

-518 NKLLEALRGMPKPIK
+518 NKLLEAMRGMPKPVK
-533 TAAAYITS
+533 TAAAYITG

-568 GGLVGNAI
+568 GAGIGRL
-576 LGKKGGAGTARTGG
+576 LFGKETGVRPRDPVTGQYIKGSSRQGG

-595 RGNTF
+595 KGNSF
-600 GGALKLGRVAPG
+600 GGMFKLGRVQPG
-612 ELSGG
+612 ELTGK
-617 ALVGRRLLGGVVG
+617 ALVGRRLLGGAVG

-649 SADKRSVDIGGAVG
+649 NAAKRSVDIGGAVG

-669 VGGLVG
+669 IGGIFG
-675 GPVGAAIGS
+675 GPIGAALGA
-684 QIGKVA
+684 QA
-690 GKWGGEGVNQFTKGW
+690 GKLFGRIGGSAVNSFVHGW
-705 QRQGRNKK
+705 QRKK
-713 PQNWVQWLGFQAH
+713 PPKNFWSLENLGWSTKDTFSKIGRWGGQVGKSMGRA
-726 NSFDFFAG
+726 
-734 LGKKAVNAVGG
+734 LGKAGS
-745 AVNRAKPFVKKN
+745 FVKKN
-757 WKELALAAVA
+757 GKQLALTAIA

-785 WANGVGKTIQNG
+785 WANSVGKTIQNG
-797 FKAAGNW
+797 FKGAVKWVKDLPGN
-804 IKNIPSNLGKVGK
+804 
-817 SIGNWAVNTGNSIHK
+817 IHK
-832 GWDSGI
+832 GWNRAVE
-838 KASHNFFKN
+838 ASHKFFKD
-847 LPKNTSNFVESTQ
+847 LPKNLDKTKKSVGKWASQTGKNISRAWQRGKKATVNFVKGIPGNLAKGAKSVANWDSRTGRNIQ
-860 KNMSK
+860 KTWNKGVTGVKK
-865 FGNSIKN
+865 FVGGIPGQLNRAHKSVSNWSGKVGNSIQSGWNK
-872 GFSHGYKKA
+872 GKKA
-881 RGAVTGFGKWYGK
+881 VGSFV
-894 TWSNIWKATRN
+894 SSIP
-905 NRYAKAFARGQ
+905 GQ
-916 LFQTAFKDMRSRWRG
+916 LGKAYKAVKDWAG
-931 FSKSFSRAWGSYWR
+931 KVGN
-945 GVSRTASRDWNGIKR
+945 TIKDA
-960 NWNNFW
+960 WNNFW
-966 GAIPKK
+966 GKAGDIRKGITNNLK
-972 WNSFKSSFGKG
+972 GFG
-983 WRSFWSG
+983 
-990 IGSAFTSIVKNIQKA
+990 N
-1005 WDDTIGGIVK
+1005 D
-1015 AWNGMK
+1015 
-1021 KNLGAFGKWVSNS
+1021 L
-1034 WTGSKNRAKAFAND
+1034 NRAA
-1048 ISYATGGSKHAFKY
+1048 GGSGKAFKY
-1062 DKFKSHATGGYIGS
+1062 EKIKSHATGGLIGS
-1076 AHNALVG
+1076 AHRALVG
-1083 EAGPELAYKNGAN
+1083 EAGPELAYRAGSN

-1133 LTLKGYAAGN
+1133 LTLKGYATGN

-1159 INSDATKS
+1159 ITDDATKS

-1173 NNASNWSKIRRTSA
+1173 NNASSWSKI
-1187 KSVNAVQ
+1187 
-1194 SHNNST
+1194 NS
-1200 WRKITNQTAKYN
+1200 QTAKYN
-1212 SKTRSNATK
+1212 SKNRANATK

-1228 SVDKQMDNM
+1228 SVDKQMNNM

-1294 IKPVHFAQG
+1294 IKTVHFAQG
-1303 SDANGRLMQNTLS
+1303 SDANGRLTQNTLS

-1321 KSGPRQEALVS
+1321 TSGPRQEALVS

-1361 QEVARR
+1361 QEVARK

-1432 WSNAMWT
+1432 WSTAMWI

-1455 EQFLKYAESTFAGVP
+1455 EQFLKYAESTFSGVK
-1470 YQMGAASKR
+1470 YQMGAASKT

-1490 LRKFGINIGRTTVAM
+1490 LRHFGVDIGRTTVAM
-1505 QNSSGV
+1505 QHSSGV
-1511 KYLGKSLSNTI
+1511 EYLGKSLSKTI
-1522 AGDLVIFGHG
+1522 PGDLVIFGHG
-1532 TGAAGHVGIIKDPKR
+1532 TGAAGHVGIIKNPHT

-1552 ETPPKARVTRIAD
+1552 ETPPHARVTSIAD
-1565 DKGMGYGYYRVKGL
+1565 DKGMGYGYYRVRGL
-1579 HNATPTHKAQKADKR
+1579 HNAAQSKKTAAADKN
-1594 LIALAKQEL
+1594 LMALAKKEL
-1603 GHSAIKWIKDHLG
+1603 GSTALSWIKKNLS
-1616 DDFGS
+1616 DDLGS

-1629 DLRDRARALAGGLKK
+1629 DLAERAKALAGGLKK
-1644 LDPRATKNGIAAILG
+1644 LDPKATKNGIAAVLG
-1659 NWNFESGGLNPGAI
+1659 NWNFESGGLNPGAV
-1673 NPGGG
+1673 NSSGG

-1684 WLGGRKANLIAYAR
+1684 WLGGRKSNLIAYAR

-1717 EGSDSAIFRSVLEGH
+1717 EGSDSAILRSVLEGT
-1732 GSVASLANKFSAEW
+1732 GSVASLANKFSSEW

-1751 NAQHVQ
+1751 NAQHVK
-1757 GAMQVRKA
+1757 GAMEIRKV
-1765 LGFAKGGNHYGSGT
+1765 LGYAKGGDPVVGNKV
-1779 YLVGENGPELIS
+1779 LVGEHGPELAEFK
-1791 TDGKAHIDNHDQ
+1791 DPVHIYSNEKTRQ
-1803 TKKKLG
+1803 RLKPLTSSKPKVRPVRGTGGALG
-1809 DLFDDLKVKKI
+1809 GIQVT
-1820 KPIKVHRPNSP
+1820 V
-1831 KPVINININ
+1831 NIN
-1840 GPISSTQDA
+1840 GNVDGDNAKLQKLAKMIGAEVDQQ
-1849 HRVANIV
+1849 V
-1856 RQEIAHVFENAGDEF
+1856 RQKLNIILDHIGDDTGDDDDF
-1871 GLDPTVY
+1871 L

>member
-140 ESFDKTTGSS
+140 ESFDKTTTSS
-150 NKLKSGWDR
+150 GKLKSGWDR

-179 PVAAAFMKANSEATK
+179 PVAAAFMKANGEATK

-199 NVIKNLQETGGDSP
+199 NVIKNLQETGGDP
-213 RAARRNTRE
+213 ARVARRNTRD
-222 IQAENRR
+222 IQTENRR
-229 LSLRYGVDQNE
+229 LSLRYGVDQNQ
-240 LARGSEQLIRR
+240 LAKGSEELIRR

-466 NAARTGYIS
+466 HAARTGYIS

-518 NKLLEALRGMPKPIK
+518 NKLLEAMRGMPKPVK
-533 TAAAYITS
+533 TAAAYITG

-568 GGLVGNAI
+568 GAGIGRL
-576 LGKKGGAGTARTGG
+576 LFGKETGVRPRDPVTGQYIKGSSRQGG

-595 RGNTF
+595 KGNSF

-649 SADKRSVDIGGAVG
+649 SADKRSVDIGSAVG

-669 VGGLVG
+669 VGGIVG

-780 PKFRK
+780 SKFRK

-797 FKAAGNW
+797 FKGAVKWVKDLPGN
-804 IKNIPSNLGKVGK
+804 
-817 SIGNWAVNTGNSIHK
+817 IHK
-832 GWDSGI
+832 GWNHAV
-838 KASHNFFKN
+838 KASHDFFKN
-847 LPKNTSNFVESTQ
+847 LPKNFDKAKKNIGKWSSQTGKNISKAWQRGKKATVTFVKGIPGNLARANKSVQNWGSRTGRSIQKTWNKGVTGVKKFVGGIPGQMNRAHKSVSNWAGRT
-860 KNMSK
+860 
-865 FGNSIKN
+865 GNSIQSAWNK
-872 GFSHGYKKA
+872 GKKSL
-881 RGAVTGFGKWYGK
+881 GEFIT
-894 TWSNIWKATRN
+894 SIP
-905 NRYAKAFARGQ
+905 GQ
-916 LFQTAFKDMRSRWRG
+916 LGKAYKAVKEWAGNVGSTI
-931 FSKSFSRAWGSYWR
+931 SKA
-945 GVSRTASRDWNGIKR
+945 
-960 NWNNFW
+960 WNNFW
-966 GAIPKK
+966 GKAGDIRKGITNNLK
-972 WNSFKSSFGKG
+972 GFG
-983 WRSFWSG
+983 
-990 IGSAFTSIVKNIQKA
+990 N
-1005 WDDTIGGIVK
+1005 D
-1015 AWNGMK
+1015 
-1021 KNLGAFGKWVSNS
+1021 L
-1034 WTGSKNRAKAFAND
+1034 NR
-1048 ISYATGGSKHAFKY
+1048 ATGGSGKAFKY
-1062 DKFKSHATGGYIGS
+1062 EKIKSHATGGYIGS
-1076 AHNALVG
+1076 AHRALVG
-1083 EAGPELAYKNGAN
+1083 EAGPELAYRAGSN
-1096 ARLLGANGPAITK
+1096 ARLLGANGPAITR
-1109 VRPGEH
+1109 VHPGEH

-1133 LTLKGYAAGN
+1133 LTLKGYASGN

-1154 KDYKK
+1154 KGYKK

-1167 LKSLSK
+1167 LKSLNK

-1200 WRKITNQTAKYN
+1200 WRKITSQTAKYN

-1228 SVDKQMDNM
+1228 SVHKQMDNM

-1260 SYAKDAMGDT
+1260 SYAKGAMGDT

-1432 WSNAMWT
+1432 WSTAMWT

-1455 EQFLKYAESTFAGVP
+1455 EQFLKYAESIFSGVP

-1490 LRKFGINIGRTTVAM
+1490 LQKFGIDIGRTTVAM

-1522 AGDLVIFGHG
+1522 PGDLVIFGHG
-1532 TGAAGHVGIIKDPKR
+1532 TGAAGHVGIIKDPRR

-1579 HNATPTHKAQKADKR
+1579 HNAAPSHKVQKADKR
-1594 LIALAKQEL
+1594 LMALAKQEL

-1659 NWNFESGGLNPGAI
+1659 NWNFESGGLNPGAV
-1673 NPGGG
+1673 NSSGG

-1684 WLGGRKANLIAYAR
+1684 WLGGRLTNLKAYAR

-1732 GSVASLANKFSAEW
+1732 GSVASLANKFSALW

-1809 DLFDDLKVKKI
+1809 DLFDDLNVKKI
-1820 KPIKVHRPNSP
+1820 KPIKVHRPNTP

-1849 HRVANIV
+1849 HKVANIV

>member
-23 DRHIDKVKAN
+23 DRRIDKVKAN

-48 SATNGLDK
+48 SAANGLDK

-61 GETRT
+61 GETKT

-77 VGSNNNLNRA
+77 VGTNNNLNRA

-96 KAKKATESTDQLKQ
+96 KATKATESTDQLKQ

-240 LARGSEQLIRR
+240 LARGSEQLLRR

-518 NKLLEALRGMPKPIK
+518 NKLLEAMRGMPKPVK
-533 TAAAYITS
+533 TATAYITG
-541 ILGTLGAS
+541 ILGALGAS

-559 FGIGNGKGI
+559 FGIGSGKGI

-612 ELSGG
+612 KLSGG
-617 ALVGRRLLGGVVG
+617 ALVGRRLLGGAVG

-649 SADKRSVDIGGAVG
+649 NAAKRSVDIGGAVG

-669 VGGLVG
+669 VGGIFG

-684 QIGKVA
+684 QLGKAA
-690 GKWGGEGVNQFTKGW
+690 GKWGGSAVNNFTRGW
-705 QRQGRNKK
+705 QRNKPPKKFWSFENLGWSTKDTLSKIGKWGGQVGKSMGRA
-713 PQNWVQWLGFQAH
+713 LG
-726 NSFDFFAG
+726 
-734 LGKKAVNAVGG
+734 NA
-745 AVNRAKPFVKKN
+745 KSFVKKN
-757 WKELALAAVA
+757 GKQLALTAIA

-785 WANGVGKTIQNG
+785 WANSVGKDIQNG
-797 FKAAGNW
+797 FKGAVKWVKDLPGN
-804 IKNIPSNLGKVGK
+804 
-817 SIGNWAVNTGNSIHK
+817 IHK
-832 GWDSGI
+832 GWNR
-838 KASHNFFKN
+838 AVEVSHDFFKN
-847 LPKNTSNFVESTQ
+847 LPKNLDKTKKNIDKWSTQTGKNISKAWQRGKKATVNFVKGIPGNLARANKSVQNWGSRTGRSIQ
-860 KNMSK
+860 RTWNKGVTGVKK
-865 FGNSIKN
+865 FVGGIPGQLNRAHKSVSNWAGRTGNSIQSAWNK
-872 GFSHGYKKA
+872 GKK
-881 RGAVTGFGKWYGK
+881 GLGEFIT
-894 TWSNIWKATRN
+894 SIP
-905 NRYAKAFARGQ
+905 GQ
-916 LFQTAFKDMRSRWRG
+916 LGKAYKAVKEWAGNVGSTI
-931 FSKSFSRAWGSYWR
+931 SKA
-945 GVSRTASRDWNGIKR
+945 
-960 NWNNFW
+960 WNNFW
-966 GAIPKK
+966 GKAGDIRKGITNNLK
-972 WNSFKSSFGKG
+972 GFG
-983 WRSFWSG
+983 
-990 IGSAFTSIVKNIQKA
+990 N
-1005 WDDTIGGIVK
+1005 D
-1015 AWNGMK
+1015 
-1021 KNLGAFGKWVSNS
+1021 L
-1034 WTGSKNRAKAFAND
+1034 NR
-1048 ISYATGGSKHAFKY
+1048 ATGGSGKAFKY
-1062 DKFKSHATGGYIGS
+1062 EKIKSHATGGLIGS
-1076 AHNALVG
+1076 AHRALVG
-1083 EAGPELAYKNGAN
+1083 EAGPELAYRAGSN
-1096 ARLLGANGPAITK
+1096 ARLLGANGPAITR
-1109 VRPGEH
+1109 VHPGEH

-1133 LTLKGYAAGN
+1133 LTLKGYASGN

-1173 NNASNWSKIRRTSA
+1173 NNASSWSKIRRTSA

-1246 STSKGFGKAMGKMR
+1246 STSKGFGRAMGKMR

-1316 VVNDA
+1316 VINDA

-1332 PSNELYFPHGDNVH
+1332 PNDELYLPRGNDLH

-1432 WSNAMWT
+1432 WSTAMWT

-1455 EQFLKYAESTFAGVP
+1455 EQFLKYAESTFSGVP

-1490 LRKFGINIGRTTVAM
+1490 LRKFGIDIGRTTVAM

-1522 AGDLVIFGHG
+1522 PGDLVIFGHG

-1579 HNATPTHKAQKADKR
+1579 HNATQSHKTQKADKR
-1594 LIALAKQEL
+1594 LMALAKQEL

-1644 LDPRATKNGIAAILG
+1644 LDPRATKNGIAAVLG
-1659 NWNFESGGLNPGAI
+1659 NWNFESGGLNPGAV
-1673 NPGGG
+1673 NSGGG

-1684 WLGGRKANLIAYAR
+1684 WLGGRLTNLKAYAR

-1717 EGSDSAIFRSVLEGH
+1717 EGSDSAILRSVLEGH
-1732 GSVASLANKFSAEW
+1732 GSVASLANKFSALW

-1809 DLFDDLKVKKI
+1809 DLFDDLNVKKI
-1820 KPIKVHRPNSP
+1820 KPIKVHRPNTP

-1849 HRVANIV
+1849 HKVANIV

>member
-23 DRHIDKVKAN
+23 DRRIDKVKAN

-48 SATNGLDK
+48 SAANGLDK

-61 GETRT
+61 GETKT

-77 VGSNNNLNRA
+77 VGTNNNLNRA

-179 PVAAAFMKANSEATK
+179 PVAAAFMKANGEATK

-240 LARGSEQLIRR
+240 LARGSEQLLRR

-518 NKLLEALRGMPKPIK
+518 NKLLEAMRGMPKPVK
-533 TAAAYITS
+533 TAAAYITG

-568 GGLVGNAI
+568 GAGIGRL
-576 LGKKGGAGTARTGG
+576 LFGKETGVRPRDPVTGQYIKGSSRQGG

-595 RGNTF
+595 KGNSF
-600 GGALKLGRVAPG
+600 GGMFKLGRVQPG
-612 ELSGG
+612 ELTGK
-617 ALVGRRLLGGVVG
+617 ALVGRRLLGGAVG

-649 SADKRSVDIGGAVG
+649 NAAKRSVDIGGAVG

-669 VGGLVG
+669 IGGIFG
-675 GPVGAAIGS
+675 GPIGAALGA
-684 QIGKVA
+684 QA
-690 GKWGGEGVNQFTKGW
+690 GKLFGRIGGSAVNSFVHGW
-705 QRQGRNKK
+705 QRKK
-713 PQNWVQWLGFQAH
+713 PPKNFWSLENLGWSTKDTFSKIGRWGGQVGKSMGRA
-726 NSFDFFAG
+726 
-734 LGKKAVNAVGG
+734 LGKAGS
-745 AVNRAKPFVKKN
+745 FVKKN
-757 WKELALAAVA
+757 GKQLALTAIA

-785 WANGVGKTIQNG
+785 WANSVGKTIQNG
-797 FKAAGNW
+797 FKGAVKWVKDLPGN
-804 IKNIPSNLGKVGK
+804 
-817 SIGNWAVNTGNSIHK
+817 IHK
-832 GWDSGI
+832 GWNRAVE
-838 KASHNFFKN
+838 ASHKFFKD
-847 LPKNTSNFVESTQ
+847 LPKNLDKTKKSVGKWASQTGKNISRAWQRGKKATVNFVKGIPGNLAKGAKSVANWDSRTGRNIQ
-860 KNMSK
+860 KTWNKGVTGVKK
-865 FGNSIKN
+865 FVGGIPGQLNRAHKSVSNWSGKVGNSIQSGWNK
-872 GFSHGYKKA
+872 GKKA
-881 RGAVTGFGKWYGK
+881 VGSFV
-894 TWSNIWKATRN
+894 SSIP
-905 NRYAKAFARGQ
+905 GQ
-916 LFQTAFKDMRSRWRG
+916 LGKAYKAVKDWAG
-931 FSKSFSRAWGSYWR
+931 KVGN
-945 GVSRTASRDWNGIKR
+945 TIKDA
-960 NWNNFW
+960 WNNFW
-966 GAIPKK
+966 GKAGDIRKGITNNLK
-972 WNSFKSSFGKG
+972 GFG
-983 WRSFWSG
+983 
-990 IGSAFTSIVKNIQKA
+990 N
-1005 WDDTIGGIVK
+1005 D
-1015 AWNGMK
+1015 
-1021 KNLGAFGKWVSNS
+1021 L
-1034 WTGSKNRAKAFAND
+1034 NRAA
-1048 ISYATGGSKHAFKY
+1048 GGSGKAFKY
-1062 DKFKSHATGGYIGS
+1062 EKIKSHATGGLIGS
-1076 AHNALVG
+1076 AHRALVG
-1083 EAGPELAYKNGAN
+1083 EAGPELAYRAGSN

-1133 LTLKGYAAGN
+1133 LTLKGYATGN

-1159 INSDATKS
+1159 ITDDATKS

-1173 NNASNWSKIRRTSA
+1173 NNASSWSKI
-1187 KSVNAVQ
+1187 
-1194 SHNNST
+1194 NS
-1200 WRKITNQTAKYN
+1200 QTAKYN
-1212 SKTRSNATK
+1212 SKNRANATK

-1228 SVDKQMDNM
+1228 SVDKQMNNM

-1294 IKPVHFAQG
+1294 IKTVHFAQG
-1303 SDANGRLMQNTLS
+1303 SDANGRLTQNTLS

-1321 KSGPRQEALVS
+1321 TSGPRQEALVS

-1361 QEVARR
+1361 QEVARK

-1432 WSNAMWT
+1432 WSTAMWI

-1455 EQFLKYAESTFAGVP
+1455 EQFLKYAESTFSGVK
-1470 YQMGAASKR
+1470 YQMGAASKT

-1490 LRKFGINIGRTTVAM
+1490 LRHFGVDIGRTTVAM
-1505 QNSSGV
+1505 QHSSGV
-1511 KYLGKSLSNTI
+1511 EYLGKSLSKTI
-1522 AGDLVIFGHG
+1522 PGDLVIFGHG
-1532 TGAAGHVGIIKDPKR
+1532 TGAAGHVGIIKNPHT

-1552 ETPPKARVTRIAD
+1552 ETPPHARVTSIAD
-1565 DKGMGYGYYRVKGL
+1565 DKGMGYGYYRVRGL
-1579 HNATPTHKAQKADKR
+1579 HNAAQSKKTAAADKN
-1594 LIALAKQEL
+1594 LMALAKKEL
-1603 GHSAIKWIKDHLG
+1603 GSTALSWIKKNLS
-1616 DDFGS
+1616 DDLGS

-1629 DLRDRARALAGGLKK
+1629 DLAERAKALAGGLKK
-1644 LDPRATKNGIAAILG
+1644 LDPKATKNGIAAVLG
-1659 NWNFESGGLNPGAI
+1659 NWNFESGGLNPGAV
-1673 NPGGG
+1673 NSSGG

-1684 WLGGRKANLIAYAR
+1684 WLGGRKSNLIAYAR

-1717 EGSDSAIFRSVLEGH
+1717 EGSDSAILRSVLEGT
-1732 GSVASLANKFSAEW
+1732 GSVASLANKFSSEW

-1751 NAQHVQ
+1751 NAQHVK
-1757 GAMQVRKA
+1757 GAMEIRKV
-1765 LGFAKGGNHYGSGT
+1765 LGYAKGGDPVVGNKV
-1779 YLVGENGPELIS
+1779 LVGEHGPELAEFK
-1791 TDGKAHIDNHDQ
+1791 DPVHIYSNEKTRQ
-1803 TKKKLG
+1803 RLKPLTSSKPKVRPVRGTGGALG
-1809 DLFDDLKVKKI
+1809 DIQVT
-1820 KPIKVHRPNSP
+1820 V
-1831 KPVINININ
+1831 NIN
-1840 GPISSTQDA
+1840 GDVDGDNAKLQKLAKMIGAEVDQQ
-1849 HRVANIV
+1849 V
-1856 RQEIAHVFENAGDEF
+1856 RQKLNIILDNIGDNMGDDDDF
-1871 GLDPTVY
+1871 L

>member
-23 DRHIDKVKAN
+23 DRRIDKVKAN

-48 SATNGLDK
+48 SAANGLDK

-61 GETRT
+61 GETKT

-77 VGSNNNLNRA
+77 VGTNNNLNRA

-179 PVAAAFMKANSEATK
+179 PVAAAFMKANGEATK

-240 LARGSEQLIRR
+240 LARGSEQLLRR

-518 NKLLEALRGMPKPIK
+518 NKLLEAMRGMPKPVK
-533 TAAAYITS
+533 TAAAYITG

-568 GGLVGNAI
+568 GAGIGRL
-576 LGKKGGAGTARTGG
+576 LFGKETGVRPRDPVTGQYIKGSSRQGG

-595 RGNTF
+595 KGNSF
-600 GGALKLGRVAPG
+600 GGMFKLGRVQPG
-612 ELSGG
+612 ELTGK
-617 ALVGRRLLGGVVG
+617 ALVGRRLLGGAVG

-649 SADKRSVDIGGAVG
+649 NAAKRSVDIGGAVG

-669 VGGLVG
+669 IGGIFG
-675 GPVGAAIGS
+675 GPIGAALGA
-684 QIGKVA
+684 QA
-690 GKWGGEGVNQFTKGW
+690 GKLFGRIGGSAVNSFVHGW
-705 QRQGRNKK
+705 QRKK
-713 PQNWVQWLGFQAH
+713 PPKNFWSLENLGWSTKDTFSKIGRWGGQVGKSMGRA
-726 NSFDFFAG
+726 
-734 LGKKAVNAVGG
+734 LGKAGS
-745 AVNRAKPFVKKN
+745 FVKKN
-757 WKELALAAVA
+757 GKQLALTAIA

-785 WANGVGKTIQNG
+785 WANSVGKTIQNG
-797 FKAAGNW
+797 FKGAVKWVKDLPGN
-804 IKNIPSNLGKVGK
+804 
-817 SIGNWAVNTGNSIHK
+817 IHK
-832 GWDSGI
+832 GWNRAVE
-838 KASHNFFKN
+838 ASHKFFKD
-847 LPKNTSNFVESTQ
+847 LPKNLDKTKKSVGKWASQTGKNISRAWQRGKKATVNFVKGIPGNLAKGAKSVANWDSRTGRNIQ
-860 KNMSK
+860 KTWNKGVTGVKK
-865 FGNSIKN
+865 FVGGIPGQLNRAHKSVSNWSGKVGNSIQSGWNK
-872 GFSHGYKKA
+872 GKKA
-881 RGAVTGFGKWYGK
+881 VGSFV
-894 TWSNIWKATRN
+894 SSIP
-905 NRYAKAFARGQ
+905 GQ
-916 LFQTAFKDMRSRWRG
+916 LGKAYKAVKDWAG
-931 FSKSFSRAWGSYWR
+931 KVGN
-945 GVSRTASRDWNGIKR
+945 TIKDA
-960 NWNNFW
+960 WNNFW
-966 GAIPKK
+966 GKAGDIRKGITNNLK
-972 WNSFKSSFGKG
+972 GFG
-983 WRSFWSG
+983 
-990 IGSAFTSIVKNIQKA
+990 N
-1005 WDDTIGGIVK
+1005 D
-1015 AWNGMK
+1015 
-1021 KNLGAFGKWVSNS
+1021 L
-1034 WTGSKNRAKAFAND
+1034 NRAA
-1048 ISYATGGSKHAFKY
+1048 GGSGKAFKY
-1062 DKFKSHATGGYIGS
+1062 EKIKSHATGGLIGS
-1076 AHNALVG
+1076 AHRALVG
-1083 EAGPELAYKNGAN
+1083 EAGPELAYRAGSN

-1133 LTLKGYAAGN
+1133 LTLKGYATGN

-1159 INSDATKS
+1159 ITDDATKS

-1173 NNASNWSKIRRTSA
+1173 NNASSWSKI
-1187 KSVNAVQ
+1187 
-1194 SHNNST
+1194 NS
-1200 WRKITNQTAKYN
+1200 QTAKYN
-1212 SKTRSNATK
+1212 SKNRANATK

-1228 SVDKQMDNM
+1228 SVDKQMNNM

-1294 IKPVHFAQG
+1294 IKTVHFAQG
-1303 SDANGRLMQNTLS
+1303 SDANGRLTQNTLS

-1321 KSGPRQEALVS
+1321 TSGPRQEALVS

-1361 QEVARR
+1361 QEVARK

-1432 WSNAMWT
+1432 WSTAMWI

-1455 EQFLKYAESTFAGVP
+1455 EQFLKYAESTFSGVK
-1470 YQMGAASKR
+1470 YQMGAASKT

-1490 LRKFGINIGRTTVAM
+1490 LRHFGVDIGRTTVAM
-1505 QNSSGV
+1505 QHSSGV
-1511 KYLGKSLSNTI
+1511 EYLGKSLSKTI
-1522 AGDLVIFGHG
+1522 PGDLVIFGHG
-1532 TGAAGHVGIIKDPKR
+1532 TGAAGHVGIIKNPHT

-1552 ETPPKARVTRIAD
+1552 ETPPHARVTSIAD
-1565 DKGMGYGYYRVKGL
+1565 DKGMGYGYYRVRGL
-1579 HNATPTHKAQKADKR
+1579 HNAAQSKKTAAADKN
-1594 LIALAKQEL
+1594 LMALAKKEL
-1603 GHSAIKWIKDHLG
+1603 GSTALSWIKKNLS
-1616 DDFGS
+1616 DDLGS

-1629 DLRDRARALAGGLKK
+1629 DLAERAKALAGGLKK
-1644 LDPRATKNGIAAILG
+1644 LDPKATKNGIAAVLG
-1659 NWNFESGGLNPGAI
+1659 NWNFESGGLNPGAV
-1673 NPGGG
+1673 NSSGG

-1684 WLGGRKANLIAYAR
+1684 WLGGRKSNLIAYAR

-1717 EGSDSAIFRSVLEGH
+1717 EGSDSAILRSVLEGT
-1732 GSVASLANKFSAEW
+1732 GSVASLANKFSSEW

-1751 NAQHVQ
+1751 NAQHVK
-1757 GAMQVRKA
+1757 GAMEIRKV
-1765 LGFAKGGNHYGSGT
+1765 LGYAKGGDPVVGNKV
-1779 YLVGENGPELIS
+1779 LVGEHGPEL
-1791 TDGKAHIDNHDQ
+1791 A
-1803 TKKKLG
+1803 
-1809 DLFDDLKVKKI
+1809 
-1820 KPIKVHRPNSP
+1820 
-1831 KPVINININ
+1831 
-1840 GPISSTQDA
+1840 
-1849 HRVANIV
+1849 
-1856 RQEIAHVFENAGDEF
+1856 EF
-1871 GLDPTVY
+1871 K

>member
-96 KAKKATESTDQLKQ
+96 KAKRATESTDQLKQ

-213 RAARRNTRE
+213 RVARRNTRD

-240 LARGSEQLIRR
+240 LARGSEQLLRR

-518 NKLLEALRGMPKPIK
+518 NKLLEAMRGMPKPVK
-533 TAAAYITS
+533 TATAYITG
-541 ILGTLGAS
+541 ILGALGAS

-559 FGIGNGKGI
+559 FGIGSGKGI

-612 ELSGG
+612 KLSGG
-617 ALVGRRLLGGVVG
+617 ALVGRRLLGGAVG

-649 SADKRSVDIGGAVG
+649 NAAKRSVDIGGAVG

-669 VGGLVG
+669 VGGIFG

-684 QIGKVA
+684 QLGKAA
-690 GKWGGEGVNQFTKGW
+690 GKWGGSAVNNFTRGW
-705 QRQGRNKK
+705 QRNKPPKKFWSFENLGWSTKDTLSKIGRWGGQVGKSM
-713 PQNWVQWLGFQAH
+713 GRA
-726 NSFDFFAG
+726 
-734 LGKKAVNAVGG
+734 LGKAGS
-745 AVNRAKPFVKKN
+745 FVKKN
-757 WKELALAAVA
+757 GKELALTAIA

-785 WANGVGKTIQNG
+785 WANGVGKDIQNG
-797 FKAAGNW
+797 FKGAVKWVKDLPGN
-804 IKNIPSNLGKVGK
+804 
-817 SIGNWAVNTGNSIHK
+817 IHK
-832 GWDSGI
+832 GWNRAVE
-838 KASHNFFKN
+838 ASHKFFKD
-847 LPKNTSNFVESTQ
+847 LPKNLDKTKKNVGKWASQTGKNISKAWQRGKKATVNFVKGIPGNLARANKSVQNWGSRTGRSIQ
-860 KNMSK
+860 RTWNKGVTGVKK
-865 FGNSIKN
+865 FVGGIPGQLNRAHKSVSNWSGKVGNSIQSGWNK
-872 GFSHGYKKA
+872 GKKAVGSFIASIPSQLAKGYKAVKEWASNVGSTISKA
-881 RGAVTGFGKWYGK
+881 
-894 TWSNIWKATRN
+894 
-905 NRYAKAFARGQ
+905 
-916 LFQTAFKDMRSRWRG
+916 
-931 FSKSFSRAWGSYWR
+931 
-945 GVSRTASRDWNGIKR
+945 
-960 NWNNFW
+960 WNNFW
-966 GAIPKK
+966 GKAGDIRKGITNNLK
-972 WNSFKSSFGKG
+972 GFGNDLDRAAG
-983 WRSFWSG
+983 HSG
-990 IGSAFTSIVKNIQKA
+990 K
-1005 WDDTIGGIVK
+1005 
-1015 AWNGMK
+1015 
-1021 KNLGAFGKWVSNS
+1021 
-1034 WTGSKNRAKAFAND
+1034 
-1048 ISYATGGSKHAFKY
+1048 AFKY
-1062 DKFKSHATGGYIGS
+1062 EKIKSHATGGLIGS
-1076 AHNALVG
+1076 AHRALVG
-1083 EAGPELAYKNGAN
+1083 EAGPELAYRAGSN
-1096 ARLLGANGPAITK
+1096 ARLLGANGPAITR
-1109 VRPGEH
+1109 VHPGEH

-1133 LTLKGYAAGN
+1133 LTLKGYASGN

-1173 NNASNWSKIRRTSA
+1173 NNASSWSKIRRTSA

-1316 VVNDA
+1316 VINDA

-1332 PSNELYFPHGDNVH
+1332 PNDELYLPRGNDLH

-1404 KNIKESGPVLQKGT
+1404 KNIKESGSVLQKGT
-1418 VDLGKNASTHFGNP
+1418 VDLGKNASTHFGDP
-1432 WSNAMWT
+1432 WSAAMWT

-1455 EQFLKYAESTFAGVP
+1455 AEFLRYAESTFSGVP

-1490 LRKFGINIGRTTVAM
+1490 LRKFGIDIGRTTVAM

-1522 AGDLVIFGHG
+1522 PGDLVIFGHSN
-1532 TGAAGHVGIIKDPKR
+1532 GAGGHVGIIKDPRR

-1579 HNATPTHKAQKADKR
+1579 HNATQSHKTPKADKR

-1644 LDPRATKNGIAAILG
+1644 LDPRATKNGIAAVLG
-1659 NWNFESGGLNPGAI
+1659 NWNFESGGLNPGAV
-1673 NPGGG
+1673 NSGGG

-1684 WLGGRKANLIAYAR
+1684 WLGGRLTNLKAYAR

-1717 EGSDSAIFRSVLEGH
+1717 EGSDSAILRSVLEGH

-1779 YLVGENGPELIS
+1779 YLVGEDGPELVS

-1809 DLFDDLKVKKI
+1809 DLFDDLNVKKI

-1849 HRVANIV
+1849 HKVANIV

>member
-23 DRHIDKVKAN
+23 DRRIDKVKAN

-48 SATNGLDK
+48 SAANGLDK

-61 GETRT
+61 GETKT

-77 VGSNNNLNRA
+77 VGTNNNLNRA

-179 PVAAAFMKANSEATK
+179 PVAAAFMKANGEATK

-240 LARGSEQLIRR
+240 LARGSEQLLRR

-518 NKLLEALRGMPKPIK
+518 NKLLEAMRGMPKPVK
-533 TAAAYITS
+533 TAAAYITG

-568 GGLVGNAI
+568 GAGIGRL
-576 LGKKGGAGTARTGG
+576 LFGKETGVRPRDPVTGQYIKGSSRQGG

-595 RGNTF
+595 KGNSF
-600 GGALKLGRVAPG
+600 GGMFKLGRVQPG
-612 ELSGG
+612 ELTGK
-617 ALVGRRLLGGVVG
+617 ALVGRRLLGGAVG

-649 SADKRSVDIGGAVG
+649 NAAKRSVDIGGAVG

-669 VGGLVG
+669 IGGIFG
-675 GPVGAAIGS
+675 GPIGAALGA
-684 QIGKVA
+684 QA
-690 GKWGGEGVNQFTKGW
+690 GKLFGRIGGSAVNSFVHGW
-705 QRQGRNKK
+705 QRKK
-713 PQNWVQWLGFQAH
+713 PPKNFWSLENLGWSTKDTFSKIGRWGGQVGKSMGRA
-726 NSFDFFAG
+726 
-734 LGKKAVNAVGG
+734 LGKAGS
-745 AVNRAKPFVKKN
+745 FVKKN
-757 WKELALAAVA
+757 GKQLALTAIA

-785 WANGVGKTIQNG
+785 WANSVGKTIQNG
-797 FKAAGNW
+797 FKGAVKWVKDLPGN
-804 IKNIPSNLGKVGK
+804 
-817 SIGNWAVNTGNSIHK
+817 IHK
-832 GWDSGI
+832 GWNRAVE
-838 KASHNFFKN
+838 ASHKFFKD
-847 LPKNTSNFVESTQ
+847 LPKNLDKTKKSVGKWASQTGKNISRAWQRGKKATVNFVKGIPGNLAKGAKSVANWDSRTGRNIQ
-860 KNMSK
+860 KTWNKGVTGVKK
-865 FGNSIKN
+865 FVGGIPGQLNRAHKSVSNWSGKVGNSIQSGWNK
-872 GFSHGYKKA
+872 GKKA
-881 RGAVTGFGKWYGK
+881 VGSFV
-894 TWSNIWKATRN
+894 SSIP
-905 NRYAKAFARGQ
+905 GQ
-916 LFQTAFKDMRSRWRG
+916 LGKAYKAVKDWAG
-931 FSKSFSRAWGSYWR
+931 KVGN
-945 GVSRTASRDWNGIKR
+945 TIKDA
-960 NWNNFW
+960 WNNFW
-966 GAIPKK
+966 GKAGDIRKGITNNLK
-972 WNSFKSSFGKG
+972 GFG
-983 WRSFWSG
+983 
-990 IGSAFTSIVKNIQKA
+990 N
-1005 WDDTIGGIVK
+1005 D
-1015 AWNGMK
+1015 
-1021 KNLGAFGKWVSNS
+1021 L
-1034 WTGSKNRAKAFAND
+1034 NRAA
-1048 ISYATGGSKHAFKY
+1048 GGSGKAFKY
-1062 DKFKSHATGGYIGS
+1062 EKIKSHATGGLIGS
-1076 AHNALVG
+1076 AHRALVG
-1083 EAGPELAYKNGAN
+1083 EAGPELAYRAGSN

-1133 LTLKGYAAGN
+1133 LTLKGYATGN

-1159 INSDATKS
+1159 ITDDATKS

-1173 NNASNWSKIRRTSA
+1173 NNASSWSKI
-1187 KSVNAVQ
+1187 
-1194 SHNNST
+1194 NS
-1200 WRKITNQTAKYN
+1200 QTAKYN
-1212 SKTRSNATK
+1212 SKNRANATK

-1228 SVDKQMDNM
+1228 SVDKQMNNM

-1294 IKPVHFAQG
+1294 IKTVHFAQG
-1303 SDANGRLMQNTLS
+1303 SDANGRLTQNTLS

-1321 KSGPRQEALVS
+1321 TSGPRQEALVS

-1361 QEVARR
+1361 QEVARK

-1432 WSNAMWT
+1432 WSTAMWI

-1455 EQFLKYAESTFAGVP
+1455 EQFLKYAESTFSGVK
-1470 YQMGAASKR
+1470 YQMGAASKT

-1490 LRKFGINIGRTTVAM
+1490 LRHFGVDIGRTTVAM
-1505 QNSSGV
+1505 QHSSGV
-1511 KYLGKSLSNTI
+1511 EYLGKSLSKTI
-1522 AGDLVIFGHG
+1522 PGDLVIFGHG
-1532 TGAAGHVGIIKDPKR
+1532 TGAAGHVGIIKNPHT

-1552 ETPPKARVTRIAD
+1552 ETPPHARVTSIAD
-1565 DKGMGYGYYRVKGL
+1565 DKGMGYGYYRVRGL
-1579 HNATPTHKAQKADKR
+1579 HNAAQSKKTAAADKN
-1594 LIALAKQEL
+1594 LMALAKKEL
-1603 GHSAIKWIKDHLG
+1603 GSTALSWIKKNLS
-1616 DDFGS
+1616 DDLGS

-1629 DLRDRARALAGGLKK
+1629 DLAERAKALAGGLKK
-1644 LDPRATKNGIAAILG
+1644 LDPKATKNGIAAVLG
-1659 NWNFESGGLNPGAI
+1659 NWNFESGGLNPGAV
-1673 NPGGG
+1673 NSSGG

-1684 WLGGRKANLIAYAR
+1684 WLGGRKSNLIAYAR

-1717 EGSDSAIFRSVLEGH
+1717 EGSDSAILRSVLEGT
-1732 GSVASLANKFSAEW
+1732 GSVASLANKFSSEW

-1751 NAQHVQ
+1751 NAQHVK
-1757 GAMQVRKA
+1757 GAMEIRKV
-1765 LGFAKGGNHYGSGT
+1765 LGYAKGGDPVVGNKV
-1779 YLVGENGPELIS
+1779 LVGEHGPELAEFK
-1791 TDGKAHIDNHDQ
+1791 DPVHIYSNEKTRQ
-1803 TKKKLG
+1803 R
-1809 DLFDDLKVKKI
+1809 LKPLTSS
-1820 KPIKVHRPNSP
+1820 KPKVRP
-1831 KPVINININ
+1831 
-1840 GPISSTQDA
+1840 
-1849 HRVANIV
+1849 V
-1856 RQEIAHVFENAGDEF
+1856 RG
-1871 GLDPTVY
+1871 

>member
-23 DRHIDKVKAN
+23 DRRIDKVKAN

-48 SATNGLDK
+48 SAANGLDK

-61 GETRT
+61 GETKT

-77 VGSNNNLNRA
+77 VGTNNNLNRA

-179 PVAAAFMKANSEATK
+179 PVAAAFMKANGEATK

-240 LARGSEQLIRR
+240 LARGSEQLLRR

-518 NKLLEALRGMPKPIK
+518 NKLLEAMRGMPKPVK
-533 TAAAYITS
+533 TAAAYITG

-568 GGLVGNAI
+568 GAGIGRLL
-576 LGKKGGAGTARTGG
+576 LGKETGVRPRDPVTGQYIKGSSRQGG

-595 RGNTF
+595 KGNSF
-600 GGALKLGRVAPG
+600 GGMFKLGRVQPG
-612 ELSGG
+612 ELTGK
-617 ALVGRRLLGGVVG
+617 ALVGRRLLGGAVG

-649 SADKRSVDIGGAVG
+649 NAAKRSVDIGGAVG

-669 VGGLVG
+669 VGGIFG
-675 GPVGAAIGS
+675 GPIGAALGA
-684 QIGKVA
+684 QA
-690 GKWGGEGVNQFTKGW
+690 GKLFGRIGGSAVNSFVHGW
-705 QRQGRNKK
+705 QRKK
-713 PQNWVQWLGFQAH
+713 PPKNFWSLENLGWSTKDMFSKIGRWGGQVGKSMGRA
-726 NSFDFFAG
+726 
-734 LGKKAVNAVGG
+734 LGKAGS
-745 AVNRAKPFVKKN
+745 FVKKN
-757 WKELALAAVA
+757 GKELALTAVA

-780 PKFRK
+780 SKFRK

-797 FKAAGNW
+797 FKGAVKWVKDLPGN
-804 IKNIPSNLGKVGK
+804 
-817 SIGNWAVNTGNSIHK
+817 IHK
-832 GWDSGI
+832 GWNHAV
-838 KASHNFFKN
+838 KASHDFFKN
-847 LPKNTSNFVESTQ
+847 LPKNFDKAKKNIGKWSSQTGKNISKVWQRGKKATVTFVKGIPGNLARANKSVQNWGSRTGRSIQKTWNKGVTGVKKFVGGIPGQMNRAHKSVSNWAGRT
-860 KNMSK
+860 
-865 FGNSIKN
+865 GNSIQSAWNK
-872 GFSHGYKKA
+872 GKK
-881 RGAVTGFGKWYGK
+881 GLGEFIT
-894 TWSNIWKATRN
+894 SIP
-905 NRYAKAFARGQ
+905 GQ
-916 LFQTAFKDMRSRWRG
+916 LGKAYKAVKEWAGNVGSTI
-931 FSKSFSRAWGSYWR
+931 SKA
-945 GVSRTASRDWNGIKR
+945 
-960 NWNNFW
+960 WNNFW
-966 GAIPKK
+966 GKAGDIRKGITNNLK
-972 WNSFKSSFGKG
+972 GFGNDLDRAAG
-983 WRSFWSG
+983 HSG
-990 IGSAFTSIVKNIQKA
+990 K
-1005 WDDTIGGIVK
+1005 
-1015 AWNGMK
+1015 
-1021 KNLGAFGKWVSNS
+1021 
-1034 WTGSKNRAKAFAND
+1034 
-1048 ISYATGGSKHAFKY
+1048 AFKY
-1062 DKFKSHATGGYIGS
+1062 EKIKSHATGGYIES
-1076 AHNALVG
+1076 AHRALVG
-1083 EAGPELAYKNGAN
+1083 EAGPELAYRAGSN

-1133 LTLKGYAAGN
+1133 LTLKGYATGN

-1159 INSDATKS
+1159 ITDDATKS

-1173 NNASNWSKIRRTSA
+1173 NNASSWSKI
-1187 KSVNAVQ
+1187 
-1194 SHNNST
+1194 NS
-1200 WRKITNQTAKYN
+1200 QTAKYN
-1212 SKTRSNATK
+1212 SKNRANATK

-1228 SVDKQMDNM
+1228 SVDKQMNNM

-1294 IKPVHFAQG
+1294 IKTVHFAQG
-1303 SDANGRLMQNTLS
+1303 SDANGRLTQNTLS

-1321 KSGPRQEALVS
+1321 TSGPRQEALVS

-1361 QEVARR
+1361 QEVARK

-1432 WSNAMWT
+1432 WSTAMWI

-1455 EQFLKYAESTFAGVP
+1455 EQFLKYAESTFSGVK
-1470 YQMGAASKR
+1470 YQMGAASKT

-1490 LRKFGINIGRTTVAM
+1490 LRHFGVDIGRTTVAM
-1505 QNSSGV
+1505 QHSSGV
-1511 KYLGKSLSNTI
+1511 EYLGKSLSKTI
-1522 AGDLVIFGHG
+1522 PGDLVIFGHG
-1532 TGAAGHVGIIKDPKR
+1532 TGAAGHVGIIKNPHT

-1552 ETPPKARVTRIAD
+1552 ETPPHARVTSIAD
-1565 DKGMGYGYYRVKGL
+1565 DKGMGYGYYRVRGL
-1579 HNATPTHKAQKADKR
+1579 HNAAQSKKTAAADKN
-1594 LIALAKQEL
+1594 LMALAKKEL
-1603 GHSAIKWIKDHLG
+1603 GSTALSWIKKNLS
-1616 DDFGS
+1616 DDLGS

-1629 DLRDRARALAGGLKK
+1629 DLAERAKALAGGLKK
-1644 LDPRATKNGIAAILG
+1644 LDPKATKNGIAAVLG
-1659 NWNFESGGLNPGAI
+1659 NWNFESGGLNPGAV
-1673 NPGGG
+1673 NSSGG

-1684 WLGGRKANLIAYAR
+1684 WLGGRKSNLIAYAR

-1717 EGSDSAIFRSVLEGH
+1717 EGSDSAILRSVLEGT
-1732 GSVASLANKFSAEW
+1732 GSVASLANKFSSEW

-1751 NAQHVQ
+1751 NAQHVK
-1757 GAMQVRKA
+1757 GAMEIRKV
-1765 LGFAKGGNHYGSGT
+1765 LGYAKGGDPVVGNKV
-1779 YLVGENGPELIS
+1779 LVGEHGPELAEFK
-1791 TDGKAHIDNHDQ
+1791 DPVHIYSNEKTRQ
-1803 TKKKLG
+1803 RLKPLTSSKPKVRPVRGTGGALG
-1809 DLFDDLKVKKI
+1809 DIQVT
-1820 KPIKVHRPNSP
+1820 V
-1831 KPVINININ
+1831 NIN
-1840 GPISSTQDA
+1840 GDVDGDNAKLQKLAKMIGAEVDQQ
-1849 HRVANIV
+1849 V
-1856 RQEIAHVFENAGDEF
+1856 RQKLNIILDHIGDDTGDDDDF
-1871 GLDPTVY
+1871 L